1 MKYTN
6 LKRFFTRKQIIA
18 LIISLIILIES
29 FSPYGI
35 LLSEVHAASPIK
47 ENKPYFEIDIHPI
60 DTSKDYDHWDNDT
73 TYYYY
78 DFDPDTD
85 TIETYSGTRIV
96 TMDIIIKNGTTVTGL
111 NAGNI
116 KLKYDKSILSP
127 IVEVNIGTN
136 KRPIWELQE
145 PTDMEDWASDGIY
158 FDTSPATGIDTSS
171 CTFRIDGATTKTMAD
186 ETVIATLTFKLADG
200 KTMEDITTDVFSIGD
215 PDDIMLAYDGG
226 AYYVNGKD
234 YLLFKGFSAG
244 AKKINNISFKSQP
257 TKNKYYNTETL
268 DFTGAILT
276 VSYDD
281 GSSEDVTVSDAITS
295 GKMTLDSTTANNT
308 TKKTTLTYD
317 GETIDFDY
325 YVLDSISKKTNLTK
339 MNYEHGDTIDFSG
352 GQLTATY
359 KDSSGNTLEDTL
371 NIASEIAT
379 GEITVDKTKADVDN
393 KKVTF
398 TYKSLTTDMTL
409 TVTDP
414 VSSISITKQPTNV
427 TYDDGDT
434 ISLAGGEITP
444 VTKSGKTL
452 TPISADDSK
461 VTASSTTASISSIP
475 VSDRWVIAGGNGLTA
490 GNQKITLTYEGK
502 TADLNIVVNDTV
514 SGVSITTQPTAQN
527 KYGTSAGALNY
538 SGLVATITTSGGGS
552 FTVGASSLAI
562 DTSGYNPTKLAK
574 QSLPVKYGTI
584 NSTNTVD
591 IQLVNYITGITTAFT
606 KTEFDYDTS
615 LDDVISNGKY
625 VEVYADGSS
634 SSPKTITAGMVTG
647 YVQKPAGSLFN
658 VNHKYNE
665 TLTIKLD
672 SSSNVFDKLP
682 ATATQVI
689 TINDVIK
696 DISVLYKPSKVT
708 YKYGEA
714 FSATGGQ
721 ININYISGAQ
731 SNISMEAS
739 GVTLTEQDGSTI
751 NMSPSASSFVSK
763 TATKTIKVS
772 YTSNGK
778 IFDTSFDVYIK
789 DEAASISISKNP
801 KTIFN
806 HGDTFD
812 ESAGELKIV
821 YKSGNSEVINLNQ
834 AVVTESDGSEVDM
847 EPKYSKYT
855 NNNLVKN
862 LLVTYRGKTTNYD
875 ITLQNPI
882 DSITIENTPK
892 QSYKLNEAT
901 TGVGGTIKVTRKAGN
916 TESINI
922 DDSMVSGL
930 DTTVAGT
937 GKTATITYTDE
948 FGNLKTTTYT
958 YDVIDNVTSIDI
970 VAPSKNVYN
979 HGEALALDGTITV
992 HYASGTTNNVTM
1004 TSSMIKEGSG
1014 AVDMSPTSYDD
1025 DTQKVNKKLTI
1036 EYSEGGVTKSIDY
1049 PITIINDVKSIAVQ
1063 DPATKTTYNIGDT
1076 LDVTGLSILVTRAM
1090 GTTGVVT
1097 VTPDMVTGFDSSK
1110 ENTNLSLTISYT
1122 ENGITKT
1129 ATYEVSVVD
1138 SVKSITIN
1146 GTPQSE
1152 VKYGEELDLSKIKLD
1167 VTKGSG
1173 TTQETVTD
1181 SMISGYDKTK
1191 IGKQTVTITYGGQ
1204 TTTFDVTV
1212 KDYVTKIEVNPSSVT
1227 GTYNDE
1233 LSKLITDNSIKY
1245 TVTYAKAG
1253 AQSPI
1258 ALAES
1263 MVSGYNKATTTAQ
1276 NLTITYTDNDSSS
1289 YTNGDNFTASLQVTL
1304 MNTVS
1309 GITITPPTKT
1319 TYNHGDSLDLTGGE
1333 INLTYEDGTSGT
1345 LDISKA
1351 TITESDGSPLNMSPA
1366 SYDGTQKV
1374 DKTLKIEYSK
1384 DGQTGT
1390 VNYPITI
1397 INDIKSIA
1405 VHDPATKTTYNIG
1418 DTLDVTGLSI
1428 LVTRAMGT
1436 TGVVTVTPDMVTG
1449 FDSSKENTNL
1459 SLTISYTENG
1469 ITKTATYEVSVVDS
1483 VKSITINGTP
1493 QSEVK
1498 YGEELDLSKIKLDVT
1513 KGSGTTQETVTDSMI
1528 SGYDKTKI
1536 GKQTVTITYG
1546 GQTTTFDVTVK
1557 DYVTKIE
1564 VNPSSVTGT
1573 YNDELSK
1580 LITDNSIK
1588 YTVTYAKAGA
1598 QSPIALAESMVSGY
1612 NKATTTAQNLTITY
1626 TDNDSSSY
1634 TNGDN
1639 FTASLQVTLM
1649 NTVSGITI
1657 TPPTK
1662 TTYNHGDSLD
1672 LTGGEINL
1680 TYEDGTSGTL
1690 DISKATIT
1698 ESDGSPLNMSP
1709 ASYDGTQKVDK
1720 TLKIEYSKDGQ
1731 TGTVNYPIT
1740 IINDIK
1746 SIAVHDPATKTTY
1759 NIGDTL
1765 DVTGLSILVTRAMGT
1780 TGVVT
1785 VTPDMVTGFDSSK
1798 ENTNLSLTISYTEN
1812 GITKTATYEVSVVDS
1827 VKSITINGTPQSEVK
1842 YGEELDLSKIK
1853 LDVTKG
1859 SGTTQ
1864 ETVTDSMI
1872 SGYDKTKIGK
1882 QTVTI
1887 TYGGQTTTF
1896 DVTVKDYVTKIEVNP
1911 SSVTGTYND
1920 ELSKLITDNSI
1931 KYTVTYAK
1939 AGAQSPIA
1947 LAESMVS
1954 GYNKATTTAQNL
1966 TITYT
1971 DNDSSSYTNGDNF
1984 TASLQVTLMNTVS
1997 GITITPPTK
2006 TTYNHGDSLD
2016 LTGGEI
2022 NLTYEDGTSGTLD
2035 ISKATITESDGSPL
2049 NMSPASYDGTQKVDK
2064 TLKIEYSKDGQT
2076 GTVNYPITIIND
2088 IKSIAVHDPATK
2100 TTYNIGDTL
2109 DVTGLSILVTRA
2121 MGTTGVVTVT
2131 PDMVTGFD
2139 SSKENTNLSLTISYT
2154 ENGITK
2160 TATYEVSV
2168 VDSVKSITIN
2178 GTPQSE
2184 VKYGEELD
2192 LSKIKLD
2199 VTKGS
2204 GTTQETVT
2212 DSMISGYDKTKI
2224 GKQTVTITYGGQ
2236 TTTFDVT
2243 VKDYVTKI
2251 EVNPSSVTGTYND
2264 ELSKL
2269 ITDNSIKYTV
2279 TYAKA
2284 GAQSP
2289 IALAESMVSGYN
2301 KATTT
2306 AQNLTITYTDNDS
2319 SSYTNGDNFTASLQV
2334 TLMNTVSG
2342 ITITPPTKTTYNHG
2356 DSLDLTGGEI
2366 NLTYEDGTS
2375 GTLDISKAT
2384 ITESDGS
2391 PLNMSPASYDG
2402 TQKVDKT
2409 LKIEYSK
2416 DGQTGTVNYPITII
2430 NDVKSITIKT
2440 LPQTEYKVNE
2450 TLDITTGELLV
2461 TRAVGTEIVTMSS
2474 PKVTVSG
2481 FDNTQESKD
2490 LKLTVD
2496 YTENGITK
2504 TTDYL
2509 VNVTDNVQSISLKTM
2524 PPTNYKYGEPLNVTG
2539 GQIEVVK
2546 DSGVQTIN
2554 ITNDMIKELDGSE
2567 FDSTKL
2573 GTRKLQI
2580 SYGGKTLEYEIT
2592 VEDYVTG
2599 IILTPPTKL
2608 VYECGEELD
2617 LTGGK
2622 IEKVMASGTKIDVA
2636 LSDSSVSISGYDKTK
2651 AGSQTI
2657 NVIYEGI
2664 TKQFG
2669 VTVEDNVQSVTLIG
2683 TPKTEYKYGESLD
2696 VAGLQLEVT
2705 SSSGNKQYVTVTP
2718 SMVTGF
2724 NSNQLG
2730 EQILIITY
2738 KGKTVQYKV
2747 NVKDYVKDIEIVEP
2761 TKLVYKLNETIDL
2774 NGGTVRAVM
2783 ASGTATSPVA
2793 MTSAMITGFDS
2804 TSIGAKT
2811 LTVSYQGYTKTFGIT
2826 VQDLTNSMVIKTL
2839 PNKVKY
2845 LYGQK
2850 LDLTGGTIE
2859 ITKESGETEII
2870 SMTSSMVTG
2879 YNSNKL
2885 GTQTLTVTY
2894 DGLSQTFPV
2903 TVEDYELNSLFITP
2917 PTKRN
2922 YEYGESLDLTGG
2934 KVTTKMASGAIKEST
2949 NMTASMI
2956 SGFDNT
2962 KVGSQK
2968 ITVTYDGKS
2977 NSFTISVKDLIKGI
2991 SMNTQP
2997 NKTNYDFGANL
3008 DVSGATITVVKSSG
3022 ITVIP
3027 VTSNM
3032 ISEYNPKNAGTQV
3045 IKVSYGGFTTN
3056 FIVNVLPKKNS
3067 TKDSNTKD
3075 NTNIN
3080 RHHNKTNNNNNEEAN
3095 IPNQEETKDNQI
3107 TNDNVQENQNTKP
3120 KENTKEEDNKE
3131 VPKNNTKDDKK
3142 QEDKDIERNKG
3153 INKKSIAAIIAAI
3166 ALGILILIIVFKRN
3180 VRILIEE
3187 DGEFVLGGLDK
3198 VSKNNLKLD
3207 IDQYLDKDTYDNKVK
3222 VVFNDSI
3229 SKKLDGKI
3237 IEINYKNRVFK
3248 YKIHYADKPFEINLD
3263 NSVINRIEVIK

>member
-6 LKRFFTRKQIIA
+6 LKRFFTRKRIIA

-295 GKMTLDSTTANNT
+295 GKITLDSTTANNT

-1076 LDVTGLSILVTRAM
+1076 LDVTGLSISVTRAT
-1090 GTTGVVT
+1090 GTPKVVT
-1097 VTPDMVTGFDSSK
+1097 VTPDMITGFDSSK

-1129 ATYEVSVVD
+1129 TTYEVSVVD

-1173 TTQETVTD
+1173 TIQETVTD

-1258 ALAES
+1258 ALAEN

-1276 NLTITYTDNDSSS
+1276 NLKITYTDNDSSS
-1289 YTNGDNFTASLQVTL
+1289 YTNGNNFTTSLQVTL

-1345 LDISKA
+1345 LDI
-1351 TITESDGSPLNMSPA
+1351 N
-1366 SYDGTQKV
+1366 
-1374 DKTLKIEYSK
+1374 
-1384 DGQTGT
+1384 
-1390 VNYPITI
+1390 
-1397 INDIKSIA
+1397 
-1405 VHDPATKTTYNIG
+1405 
-1418 DTLDVTGLSI
+1418 
-1428 LVTRAMGT
+1428 
-1436 TGVVTVTPDMVTG
+1436 
-1449 FDSSKENTNL
+1449 
-1459 SLTISYTENG
+1459 
-1469 ITKTATYEVSVVDS
+1469 
-1483 VKSITINGTP
+1483 
-1493 QSEVK
+1493 
-1498 YGEELDLSKIKLDVT
+1498 
-1513 KGSGTTQETVTDSMI
+1513 
-1528 SGYDKTKI
+1528 
-1536 GKQTVTITYG
+1536 
-1546 GQTTTFDVTVK
+1546 
-1557 DYVTKIE
+1557 
-1564 VNPSSVTGT
+1564 
-1573 YNDELSK
+1573 
-1580 LITDNSIK
+1580 
-1588 YTVTYAKAGA
+1588 
-1598 QSPIALAESMVSGY
+1598 
-1612 NKATTTAQNLTITY
+1612 
-1626 TDNDSSSY
+1626 
-1634 TNGDN
+1634 
-1639 FTASLQVTLM
+1639 
-1649 NTVSGITI
+1649 
-1657 TPPTK
+1657 
-1662 TTYNHGDSLD
+1662 
-1672 LTGGEINL
+1672 
-1680 TYEDGTSGTL
+1680 
-1690 DISKATIT
+1690 
-1698 ESDGSPLNMSP
+1698 
-1709 ASYDGTQKVDK
+1709 
-1720 TLKIEYSKDGQ
+1720 
-1731 TGTVNYPIT
+1731 
-1740 IINDIK
+1740 
-1746 SIAVHDPATKTTY
+1746 
-1759 NIGDTL
+1759 
-1765 DVTGLSILVTRAMGT
+1765 
-1780 TGVVT
+1780 
-1785 VTPDMVTGFDSSK
+1785 
-1798 ENTNLSLTISYTEN
+1798 
-1812 GITKTATYEVSVVDS
+1812 
-1827 VKSITINGTPQSEVK
+1827 
-1842 YGEELDLSKIK
+1842 
-1853 LDVTKG
+1853 
-1859 SGTTQ
+1859 
-1864 ETVTDSMI
+1864 
-1872 SGYDKTKIGK
+1872 
-1882 QTVTI
+1882 
-1887 TYGGQTTTF
+1887 
-1896 DVTVKDYVTKIEVNP
+1896 
-1911 SSVTGTYND
+1911 
-1920 ELSKLITDNSI
+1920 
-1931 KYTVTYAK
+1931 
-1939 AGAQSPIA
+1939 
-1947 LAESMVS
+1947 
-1954 GYNKATTTAQNL
+1954 
-1966 TITYT
+1966 
-1971 DNDSSSYTNGDNF
+1971 
-1984 TASLQVTLMNTVS
+1984 
-1997 GITITPPTK
+1997 
-2006 TTYNHGDSLD
+2006 
-2016 LTGGEI
+2016 
-2022 NLTYEDGTSGTLD
+2022 
-2035 ISKATITESDGSPL
+2035 
-2049 NMSPASYDGTQKVDK
+2049 
-2064 TLKIEYSKDGQT
+2064 
-2076 GTVNYPITIIND
+2076 
-2088 IKSIAVHDPATK
+2088 
-2100 TTYNIGDTL
+2100 
-2109 DVTGLSILVTRA
+2109 
-2121 MGTTGVVTVT
+2121 
-2131 PDMVTGFD
+2131 
-2139 SSKENTNLSLTISYT
+2139 
-2154 ENGITK
+2154 
-2160 TATYEVSV
+2160 
-2168 VDSVKSITIN
+2168 
-2178 GTPQSE
+2178 
-2184 VKYGEELD
+2184 
-2192 LSKIKLD
+2192 
-2199 VTKGS
+2199 
-2204 GTTQETVT
+2204 
-2212 DSMISGYDKTKI
+2212 
-2224 GKQTVTITYGGQ
+2224 
-2236 TTTFDVT
+2236 
-2243 VKDYVTKI
+2243 
-2251 EVNPSSVTGTYND
+2251 
-2264 ELSKL
+2264 
-2269 ITDNSIKYTV
+2269 
-2279 TYAKA
+2279 
-2284 GAQSP
+2284 
-2289 IALAESMVSGYN
+2289 
-2301 KATTT
+2301 
-2306 AQNLTITYTDNDS
+2306 
-2319 SSYTNGDNFTASLQV
+2319 
-2334 TLMNTVSG
+2334 
-2342 ITITPPTKTTYNHG
+2342 
-2356 DSLDLTGGEI
+2356 
-2366 NLTYEDGTS
+2366 
-2375 GTLDISKAT
+2375 KAT

-2509 VNVTDNVQSISLKTM
+2509 VNVTDNVQSISLKTT

-2546 DSGVQTIN
+2546 DSGVQNIN

-2870 SMTSSMVTG
+2870 SITSSMVTG

-2977 NSFTISVKDLIKGI
+2977 NSFTISVKDSIKGI

-3027 VTSNM
+3027 VTSDM

>member
-6 LKRFFTRKQIIA
+6 LKGFFTRKRIIA

-35 LLSEVHAASPIK
+35 LLSEVHAASPIE

-60 DTSKDYDHWDNDT
+60 DTSKDYDHWNNDT

-234 YLLFKGFSAG
+234 YLLFKGFAAG

-295 GKMTLDSTTANNT
+295 GKITLDSTTASNT

-325 YVLDSISKKTNLTK
+325 YVLDSISKKTNLIK

-427 TYDDGDT
+427 TYNDGDT

-475 VSDRWVIAGGNGLTA
+475 ASDRWVIAGGNGLTA

-562 DTSGYNPTKLAK
+562 DTNGYNPTELAK

-591 IQLVNYITGITTAFT
+591 IQLVNYITGITTTFT
-606 KTEFDYDTS
+606 KTEFDYGTL

-647 YVQKPAGSLFN
+647 YIQKPAGSLFN

-672 SSSNVFDKLP
+672 SSSNAFDKLP

-708 YKYGEA
+708 YKYGA
-714 FSATGGQ
+714 VFSATGGQ

-751 NMSPSASSFVSK
+751 NMSPSSSSFVSK

-778 IFDTSFDVYIK
+778 TFDTSFDIYIK
-789 DEAASISISKNP
+789 DEVASISISKNP

-812 ESAGELKIV
+812 ESAGELKV
-821 YKSGNSEVINLNQ
+821 DYKSGNSEVINLNQ

-862 LLVTYRGKTTNYD
+862 LLVTYRGQTTNYD

-882 DSITIENTPK
+882 DSIAIENTPK

-937 GKTATITYTDE
+937 GKNATITYTDE

-958 YDVIDNVTSIDI
+958 YDVTDNVTSIDI
-970 VAPSKNVYN
+970 VAPSKSVYN

-1014 AVDMSPTSYDD
+1014 AVNMSPTSYDD
-1025 DTQKVNKKLTI
+1025 NTQKVNKKLTI

-1049 PITIINDVKSIAVQ
+1049 PITIINDVKSIAVH
-1063 DPATKTTYNIGDT
+1063 DPSTKTTYNIGDT
-1076 LDVTGLSILVTRAM
+1076 LDVTGLSILVTRATGTPKLVTVTPDM
-1090 GTTGVVT
+1090 ITGFDSSKENTNLSLTISYTENGITKTTTYEVSVVDSVKSITINGTPQSEVKYGEELDLSKIKLDVTKGSGTTQETVTDSMISGYDKTKLGKQTVTITYGGQTTTFDVTVKDYVTKIEVNPSIVTGTYNDELSKLITDNSIKYTVTYAKAGAQSPIALAESMVSGYNKATTTAQNLTITYTDNDSNSYTNGDNFTASLQVTLMNTVSEITITPPTKTTYNHGDSLDLASGEINLTYEDGTTGKLDINKATITESDGSPVNMSPASYGKTQKVDKTLKIEYSKDGQTGTVNYPITIINDIKSIAVHDPATKTTYNIGDTLDVTDLSISVTRAMGTTEVITVTPDMVTGFDSSKENTNLVLTISYTENGITKTANYTVSVTDTVKSISLNGINPSTVKYGEELDLSGVTIAVTKGSGTTTENVTSSMISGYDKTKLGKQTVTITYGGQTTTFDVTVKDYVTKIEVNPSIVTGTYNDELSKLITDNSIKYTVTYAKAGAQSPIALAESMVSGYNKATTTAQNLTITYTDNDSNSYTNGDNFTASLQVTLMNTVSGITITPPTKTTYNHGDSLDLTGGEINLTYEDGTTGKLDINKATITESDGSPVNMSPASYGKTQKVDKTLKIEYSKDGQTGTVNYPITIINDIKSIAVHDPATRTTYNIGDTLDVTGLSISVTRATGTTGVIT

-1122 ENGITKT
+1122 ENGITRT
-1129 ATYEVSVVD
+1129 TTYEVSVVD

-1204 TTTFDVTV
+1204 TTSFDVTV
-1212 KDYVTKIEVNPSSVT
+1212 KDYVTKIEVSPDSVT
-1227 GTYNDE
+1227 GKYNDE
-1233 LSKLITDNSIKY
+1233 LSKVIADNNIKY

-1253 AQSPI
+1253 PQSPI

-1263 MVSGYNKATTTAQ
+1263 MVSGYNKSTLTAQ
-1276 NLTITYTDNDSSS
+1276 NLTITYTDNDSNS
-1289 YTNGDNFTASLQVTL
+1289 YTNGDNFTANLQVTL

-1309 GITITPPTKT
+1309 GITITPPMKT

-1333 INLTYEDGTSGT
+1333 INLTYEDGTTGK
-1345 LDISKA
+1345 LDINKA

-1384 DGQTGT
+1384 DGQT
-1390 VNYPITI
+1390 
-1397 INDIKSIA
+1397 
-1405 VHDPATKTTYNIG
+1405 
-1418 DTLDVTGLSI
+1418 
-1428 LVTRAMGT
+1428 
-1436 TGVVTVTPDMVTG
+1436 
-1449 FDSSKENTNL
+1449 E
-1459 SLTISYTENG
+1459 
-1469 ITKTATYEVSVVDS
+1469 
-1483 VKSITINGTP
+1483 
-1493 QSEVK
+1493 
-1498 YGEELDLSKIKLDVT
+1498 
-1513 KGSGTTQETVTDSMI
+1513 
-1528 SGYDKTKI
+1528 
-1536 GKQTVTITYG
+1536 
-1546 GQTTTFDVTVK
+1546 
-1557 DYVTKIE
+1557 
-1564 VNPSSVTGT
+1564 
-1573 YNDELSK
+1573 
-1580 LITDNSIK
+1580 
-1588 YTVTYAKAGA
+1588 
-1598 QSPIALAESMVSGY
+1598 
-1612 NKATTTAQNLTITY
+1612 
-1626 TDNDSSSY
+1626 
-1634 TNGDN
+1634 
-1639 FTASLQVTLM
+1639 
-1649 NTVSGITI
+1649 
-1657 TPPTK
+1657 
-1662 TTYNHGDSLD
+1662 
-1672 LTGGEINL
+1672 
-1680 TYEDGTSGTL
+1680 
-1690 DISKATIT
+1690 
-1698 ESDGSPLNMSP
+1698 
-1709 ASYDGTQKVDK
+1709 
-1720 TLKIEYSKDGQ
+1720 
-1731 TGTVNYPIT
+1731 
-1740 IINDIK
+1740 
-1746 SIAVHDPATKTTY
+1746 
-1759 NIGDTL
+1759 
-1765 DVTGLSILVTRAMGT
+1765 
-1780 TGVVT
+1780 
-1785 VTPDMVTGFDSSK
+1785 
-1798 ENTNLSLTISYTEN
+1798 
-1812 GITKTATYEVSVVDS
+1812 
-1827 VKSITINGTPQSEVK
+1827 
-1842 YGEELDLSKIK
+1842 
-1853 LDVTKG
+1853 
-1859 SGTTQ
+1859 
-1864 ETVTDSMI
+1864 
-1872 SGYDKTKIGK
+1872 
-1882 QTVTI
+1882 
-1887 TYGGQTTTF
+1887 
-1896 DVTVKDYVTKIEVNP
+1896 
-1911 SSVTGTYND
+1911 
-1920 ELSKLITDNSI
+1920 
-1931 KYTVTYAK
+1931 
-1939 AGAQSPIA
+1939 
-1947 LAESMVS
+1947 
-1954 GYNKATTTAQNL
+1954 
-1966 TITYT
+1966 
-1971 DNDSSSYTNGDNF
+1971 
-1984 TASLQVTLMNTVS
+1984 
-1997 GITITPPTK
+1997 
-2006 TTYNHGDSLD
+2006 
-2016 LTGGEI
+2016 
-2022 NLTYEDGTSGTLD
+2022 
-2035 ISKATITESDGSPL
+2035 
-2049 NMSPASYDGTQKVDK
+2049 
-2064 TLKIEYSKDGQT
+2064 
-2076 GTVNYPITIIND
+2076 
-2088 IKSIAVHDPATK
+2088 
-2100 TTYNIGDTL
+2100 
-2109 DVTGLSILVTRA
+2109 
-2121 MGTTGVVTVT
+2121 
-2131 PDMVTGFD
+2131 
-2139 SSKENTNLSLTISYT
+2139 
-2154 ENGITK
+2154 
-2160 TATYEVSV
+2160 
-2168 VDSVKSITIN
+2168 
-2178 GTPQSE
+2178 
-2184 VKYGEELD
+2184 
-2192 LSKIKLD
+2192 
-2199 VTKGS
+2199 
-2204 GTTQETVT
+2204 
-2212 DSMISGYDKTKI
+2212 
-2224 GKQTVTITYGGQ
+2224 
-2236 TTTFDVT
+2236 
-2243 VKDYVTKI
+2243 
-2251 EVNPSSVTGTYND
+2251 
-2264 ELSKL
+2264 
-2269 ITDNSIKYTV
+2269 
-2279 TYAKA
+2279 
-2284 GAQSP
+2284 
-2289 IALAESMVSGYN
+2289 
-2301 KATTT
+2301 
-2306 AQNLTITYTDNDS
+2306 
-2319 SSYTNGDNFTASLQV
+2319 
-2334 TLMNTVSG
+2334 
-2342 ITITPPTKTTYNHG
+2342 
-2356 DSLDLTGGEI
+2356 
-2366 NLTYEDGTS
+2366 
-2375 GTLDISKAT
+2375 
-2384 ITESDGS
+2384 
-2391 PLNMSPASYDG
+2391 
-2402 TQKVDKT
+2402 
-2409 LKIEYSK
+2409 
-2416 DGQTGTVNYPITII
+2416 TVNYPITII

-2450 TLDITTGELLV
+2450 ALDITTGELLV
-2461 TRAVGTEIVTMSS
+2461 TRAVGTEIVAMSS

-2496 YTENGITK
+2496 YTENGITE

-2546 DSGVQTIN
+2546 DSGVQNIN

-2657 NVIYEGI
+2657 NVTYEGI

-2705 SSSGNKQYVTVTP
+2705 SSSGSKQHVTVTP
-2718 SMVTGF
+2718 SMVTEF

-2804 TSIGAKT
+2804 TSIGTKT

-2870 SMTSSMVTG
+2870 SMTSSMVIG
-2879 YNSNKL
+2879 YNPNKL

-2934 KVTTKMASGAIKEST
+2934 KVTIKMASGAIKEST

-2977 NSFTISVKDLIKGI
+2977 NSFTISVKDSIKGI

-2997 NKTNYDFGANL
+2997 NKTNYDLGANL

-3027 VTSNM
+3027 VTSDM
-3032 ISEYNPKNAGTQV
+3032 ISGYNPKNAGTQV

-3056 FIVNVLPKKNS
+3056 FIVNVLPKKNN

-3075 NTNIN
+3075 NSNVN

>member
-1 MKYTN
+1 MKSKISN
-6 LKRFFTRKQIIA
+6 FFTKKRMVA
-18 LIISLIILIES
+18 LITTIIIILET
-29 FSPYGI
+29 FSPYSI
-35 LLSEVHAASPIK
+35 LIRKSYAGEPASGEPYYQLSIREFDDTADEDNWSD
-47 ENKPYFEIDIHPI
+47 ENY
-60 DTSKDYDHWDNDT
+60 
-73 TYYYY
+73 YYYY
-78 DFDPDTD
+78 DYYRGD
-85 TIETYSGTRIV
+85 IEDIENYTGTRVIFI
-96 TMDIIIKNGTTVTGL
+96 DLSINGCDTV
-111 NAGNI
+111 NAGDIN
-116 KLKYDKSILSP
+116 LKYDGSKLIPVHESYKGAGKNKVYFLENASEFENPASKSSL
-127 IVEVNIGTN
+127 
-136 KRPIWELQE
+136 
-145 PTDMEDWASDGIY
+145 D
-158 FDTSPATGIDTSS
+158 FATINWSTPVGGVSALDSSS
-171 CTFRIDGATTKTMAD
+171 CTIRTAGSEARDKYLKNGAVVGTFM
-186 ETVIATLTFKLADG
+186 FKLADG
-200 KTMEDITTDVFSIGD
+200 VTKDDLDSSVFS
-215 PDDIMLAYDGG
+215 LQGG
-226 AYYVNGKD
+226 AGLTSGLQIAYYPDGKQKNVKGKD
-234 YLLFKGFSAG
+234 YLLFKGFAAG

-276 VSYDD
+276 ASYDD

-295 GKMTLDSTTANNT
+295 GKITLDSTTANNT

-371 NIASEIAT
+371 NIASKIAT

-427 TYDDGDT
+427 TYNDGDT

-475 VSDRWVIAGGNGLTA
+475 ASDRWVIAGGNGLTA

-562 DTSGYNPTKLAK
+562 DTSGYKPTELAK

-591 IQLVNYITGITTAFT
+591 IQLVNYITGITTTFT
-606 KTEFDYDTS
+606 KTEFDYGTS

-672 SSSNVFDKLP
+672 SSSNAFDKLP

-751 NMSPSASSFVSK
+751 NMSPSASSFVSG

-778 IFDTSFDVYIK
+778 IFDTSFDIYIK
-789 DEAASISISKNP
+789 DETASISISKNP

-862 LLVTYRGKTTNYD
+862 LLVTYRGQTTNYD
-875 ITLQNPI
+875 ITLQNTI
-882 DSITIENTPK
+882 DSIAIENTPK

-937 GKTATITYTDE
+937 GKNATITYTDE

-1152 VKYGEELDLSKIKLD
+1152 VKYGEEFDLSKIKLD

-1173 TTQETVTD
+1173 TIQETVTD

-1233 LSKLITDNSIKY
+1233 LSKLITDNNIKY

-1289 YTNGDNFTASLQVTL
+1289 YTNGNNFTTSLQVTL

-1345 LDISKA
+1345 LDINKA
-1351 TITESDGSPLNMSPA
+1351 TITESDGSP
-1366 SYDGTQKV
+1366 V
-1374 DKTLKIEYSK
+1374 
-1384 DGQTGT
+1384 
-1390 VNYPITI
+1390 
-1397 INDIKSIA
+1397 
-1405 VHDPATKTTYNIG
+1405 
-1418 DTLDVTGLSI
+1418 
-1428 LVTRAMGT
+1428 
-1436 TGVVTVTPDMVTG
+1436 
-1449 FDSSKENTNL
+1449 
-1459 SLTISYTENG
+1459 
-1469 ITKTATYEVSVVDS
+1469 
-1483 VKSITINGTP
+1483 
-1493 QSEVK
+1493 
-1498 YGEELDLSKIKLDVT
+1498 
-1513 KGSGTTQETVTDSMI
+1513 
-1528 SGYDKTKI
+1528 
-1536 GKQTVTITYG
+1536 
-1546 GQTTTFDVTVK
+1546 
-1557 DYVTKIE
+1557 
-1564 VNPSSVTGT
+1564 
-1573 YNDELSK
+1573 
-1580 LITDNSIK
+1580 
-1588 YTVTYAKAGA
+1588 
-1598 QSPIALAESMVSGY
+1598 
-1612 NKATTTAQNLTITY
+1612 
-1626 TDNDSSSY
+1626 
-1634 TNGDN
+1634 
-1639 FTASLQVTLM
+1639 
-1649 NTVSGITI
+1649 
-1657 TPPTK
+1657 
-1662 TTYNHGDSLD
+1662 
-1672 LTGGEINL
+1672 
-1680 TYEDGTSGTL
+1680 
-1690 DISKATIT
+1690 
-1698 ESDGSPLNMSP
+1698 
-1709 ASYDGTQKVDK
+1709 
-1720 TLKIEYSKDGQ
+1720 
-1731 TGTVNYPIT
+1731 
-1740 IINDIK
+1740 
-1746 SIAVHDPATKTTY
+1746 
-1759 NIGDTL
+1759 
-1765 DVTGLSILVTRAMGT
+1765 
-1780 TGVVT
+1780 
-1785 VTPDMVTGFDSSK
+1785 
-1798 ENTNLSLTISYTEN
+1798 
-1812 GITKTATYEVSVVDS
+1812 
-1827 VKSITINGTPQSEVK
+1827 
-1842 YGEELDLSKIK
+1842 
-1853 LDVTKG
+1853 
-1859 SGTTQ
+1859 
-1864 ETVTDSMI
+1864 
-1872 SGYDKTKIGK
+1872 
-1882 QTVTI
+1882 
-1887 TYGGQTTTF
+1887 
-1896 DVTVKDYVTKIEVNP
+1896 
-1911 SSVTGTYND
+1911 
-1920 ELSKLITDNSI
+1920 
-1931 KYTVTYAK
+1931 
-1939 AGAQSPIA
+1939 
-1947 LAESMVS
+1947 
-1954 GYNKATTTAQNL
+1954 
-1966 TITYT
+1966 
-1971 DNDSSSYTNGDNF
+1971 
-1984 TASLQVTLMNTVS
+1984 
-1997 GITITPPTK
+1997 
-2006 TTYNHGDSLD
+2006 
-2016 LTGGEI
+2016 
-2022 NLTYEDGTSGTLD
+2022 
-2035 ISKATITESDGSPL
+2035 
-2049 NMSPASYDGTQKVDK
+2049 
-2064 TLKIEYSKDGQT
+2064 
-2076 GTVNYPITIIND
+2076 
-2088 IKSIAVHDPATK
+2088 
-2100 TTYNIGDTL
+2100 
-2109 DVTGLSILVTRA
+2109 
-2121 MGTTGVVTVT
+2121 
-2131 PDMVTGFD
+2131 
-2139 SSKENTNLSLTISYT
+2139 
-2154 ENGITK
+2154 
-2160 TATYEVSV
+2160 
-2168 VDSVKSITIN
+2168 
-2178 GTPQSE
+2178 
-2184 VKYGEELD
+2184 
-2192 LSKIKLD
+2192 
-2199 VTKGS
+2199 
-2204 GTTQETVT
+2204 
-2212 DSMISGYDKTKI
+2212 
-2224 GKQTVTITYGGQ
+2224 
-2236 TTTFDVT
+2236 
-2243 VKDYVTKI
+2243 
-2251 EVNPSSVTGTYND
+2251 
-2264 ELSKL
+2264 
-2269 ITDNSIKYTV
+2269 
-2279 TYAKA
+2279 
-2284 GAQSP
+2284 
-2289 IALAESMVSGYN
+2289 
-2301 KATTT
+2301 
-2306 AQNLTITYTDNDS
+2306 
-2319 SSYTNGDNFTASLQV
+2319 
-2334 TLMNTVSG
+2334 
-2342 ITITPPTKTTYNHG
+2342 
-2356 DSLDLTGGEI
+2356 
-2366 NLTYEDGTS
+2366 
-2375 GTLDISKAT
+2375 
-2384 ITESDGS
+2384 
-2391 PLNMSPASYDG
+2391 NMSPASYDG

-2461 TRAVGTEIVTMSS
+2461 TKAVGTEIVTMSS

-2599 IILTPPTKL
+2599 IILTTPTKL

-2718 SMVTGF
+2718 SKVTGF

-2774 NGGTVRAVM
+2774 SGGTVRAVM

-2870 SMTSSMVTG
+2870 SITSSMVTG

-2977 NSFTISVKDLIKGI
+2977 NSFTISVKDSIKGI

-3027 VTSNM
+3027 VTSDM

-3198 VSKNNLKLD
+3198 VSNNNLKLD

>member
-6 LKRFFTRKQIIA
+6 LKRFFTRKRIIA

-490 GNQKITLTYEGK
+490 GNQKITLTCEGK

-1076 LDVTGLSILVTRAM
+1076 LDVTGLSISVTRAT
-1090 GTTGVVT
+1090 GTPKVVT
-1097 VTPDMVTGFDSSK
+1097 VTPDMITGFDSSK

-1129 ATYEVSVVD
+1129 TTYEVSVVD

-1173 TTQETVTD
+1173 TIQETVTD

-1191 IGKQTVTITYGGQ
+1191 LGKQTVTITYGGQ

-1263 MVSGYNKATTTAQ
+1263 MVNGYNKATTTAQ
-1276 NLTITYTDNDSSS
+1276 NLIVTYTDNDSSS
-1289 YTNGDNFTASLQVTL
+1289 YTNGNNFTTSLQVTL

-1333 INLTYEDGTSGT
+1333 INLRYEDGTSGT
-1345 LDISKA
+1345 LDINKA

-1366 SYDGTQKV
+1366 SYGKEQKV

-1513 KGSGTTQETVTDSMI
+1513 KGSGTTQETVTNSMI

-1580 LITDNSIK
+1580 LITDNNIK

-1598 QSPIALAESMVSGY
+1598 QSL
-1612 NKATTTAQNLTITY
+1612 
-1626 TDNDSSSY
+1626 
-1634 TNGDN
+1634 
-1639 FTASLQVTLM
+1639 
-1649 NTVSGITI
+1649 
-1657 TPPTK
+1657 
-1662 TTYNHGDSLD
+1662 
-1672 LTGGEINL
+1672 
-1680 TYEDGTSGTL
+1680 
-1690 DISKATIT
+1690 
-1698 ESDGSPLNMSP
+1698 
-1709 ASYDGTQKVDK
+1709 
-1720 TLKIEYSKDGQ
+1720 
-1731 TGTVNYPIT
+1731 
-1740 IINDIK
+1740 
-1746 SIAVHDPATKTTY
+1746 
-1759 NIGDTL
+1759 
-1765 DVTGLSILVTRAMGT
+1765 
-1780 TGVVT
+1780 
-1785 VTPDMVTGFDSSK
+1785 
-1798 ENTNLSLTISYTEN
+1798 
-1812 GITKTATYEVSVVDS
+1812 
-1827 VKSITINGTPQSEVK
+1827 
-1842 YGEELDLSKIK
+1842 
-1853 LDVTKG
+1853 
-1859 SGTTQ
+1859 
-1864 ETVTDSMI
+1864 
-1872 SGYDKTKIGK
+1872 
-1882 QTVTI
+1882 
-1887 TYGGQTTTF
+1887 
-1896 DVTVKDYVTKIEVNP
+1896 
-1911 SSVTGTYND
+1911 
-1920 ELSKLITDNSI
+1920 
-1931 KYTVTYAK
+1931 
-1939 AGAQSPIA
+1939 
-1947 LAESMVS
+1947 
-1954 GYNKATTTAQNL
+1954 
-1966 TITYT
+1966 
-1971 DNDSSSYTNGDNF
+1971 
-1984 TASLQVTLMNTVS
+1984 
-1997 GITITPPTK
+1997 
-2006 TTYNHGDSLD
+2006 
-2016 LTGGEI
+2016 
-2022 NLTYEDGTSGTLD
+2022 
-2035 ISKATITESDGSPL
+2035 
-2049 NMSPASYDGTQKVDK
+2049 
-2064 TLKIEYSKDGQT
+2064 
-2076 GTVNYPITIIND
+2076 
-2088 IKSIAVHDPATK
+2088 
-2100 TTYNIGDTL
+2100 
-2109 DVTGLSILVTRA
+2109 
-2121 MGTTGVVTVT
+2121 
-2131 PDMVTGFD
+2131 
-2139 SSKENTNLSLTISYT
+2139 
-2154 ENGITK
+2154 
-2160 TATYEVSV
+2160 
-2168 VDSVKSITIN
+2168 
-2178 GTPQSE
+2178 
-2184 VKYGEELD
+2184 
-2192 LSKIKLD
+2192 
-2199 VTKGS
+2199 
-2204 GTTQETVT
+2204 
-2212 DSMISGYDKTKI
+2212 
-2224 GKQTVTITYGGQ
+2224 
-2236 TTTFDVT
+2236 
-2243 VKDYVTKI
+2243 
-2251 EVNPSSVTGTYND
+2251 
-2264 ELSKL
+2264 
-2269 ITDNSIKYTV
+2269 
-2279 TYAKA
+2279 
-2284 GAQSP
+2284 

>member
-1345 LDISKA
+1345 LDI
-1351 TITESDGSPLNMSPA
+1351 N
-1366 SYDGTQKV
+1366 
-1374 DKTLKIEYSK
+1374 
-1384 DGQTGT
+1384 
-1390 VNYPITI
+1390 
-1397 INDIKSIA
+1397 
-1405 VHDPATKTTYNIG
+1405 
-1418 DTLDVTGLSI
+1418 
-1428 LVTRAMGT
+1428 
-1436 TGVVTVTPDMVTG
+1436 
-1449 FDSSKENTNL
+1449 
-1459 SLTISYTENG
+1459 
-1469 ITKTATYEVSVVDS
+1469 
-1483 VKSITINGTP
+1483 
-1493 QSEVK
+1493 
-1498 YGEELDLSKIKLDVT
+1498 
-1513 KGSGTTQETVTDSMI
+1513 
-1528 SGYDKTKI
+1528 
-1536 GKQTVTITYG
+1536 
-1546 GQTTTFDVTVK
+1546 
-1557 DYVTKIE
+1557 
-1564 VNPSSVTGT
+1564 
-1573 YNDELSK
+1573 
-1580 LITDNSIK
+1580 
-1588 YTVTYAKAGA
+1588 
-1598 QSPIALAESMVSGY
+1598 
-1612 NKATTTAQNLTITY
+1612 
-1626 TDNDSSSY
+1626 
-1634 TNGDN
+1634 
-1639 FTASLQVTLM
+1639 
-1649 NTVSGITI
+1649 
-1657 TPPTK
+1657 
-1662 TTYNHGDSLD
+1662 
-1672 LTGGEINL
+1672 
-1680 TYEDGTSGTL
+1680 
-1690 DISKATIT
+1690 
-1698 ESDGSPLNMSP
+1698 
-1709 ASYDGTQKVDK
+1709 
-1720 TLKIEYSKDGQ
+1720 
-1731 TGTVNYPIT
+1731 
-1740 IINDIK
+1740 
-1746 SIAVHDPATKTTY
+1746 
-1759 NIGDTL
+1759 
-1765 DVTGLSILVTRAMGT
+1765 
-1780 TGVVT
+1780 
-1785 VTPDMVTGFDSSK
+1785 
-1798 ENTNLSLTISYTEN
+1798 
-1812 GITKTATYEVSVVDS
+1812 
-1827 VKSITINGTPQSEVK
+1827 
-1842 YGEELDLSKIK
+1842 
-1853 LDVTKG
+1853 
-1859 SGTTQ
+1859 
-1864 ETVTDSMI
+1864 
-1872 SGYDKTKIGK
+1872 
-1882 QTVTI
+1882 
-1887 TYGGQTTTF
+1887 
-1896 DVTVKDYVTKIEVNP
+1896 
-1911 SSVTGTYND
+1911 
-1920 ELSKLITDNSI
+1920 
-1931 KYTVTYAK
+1931 
-1939 AGAQSPIA
+1939 
-1947 LAESMVS
+1947 
-1954 GYNKATTTAQNL
+1954 
-1966 TITYT
+1966 
-1971 DNDSSSYTNGDNF
+1971 
-1984 TASLQVTLMNTVS
+1984 
-1997 GITITPPTK
+1997 
-2006 TTYNHGDSLD
+2006 
-2016 LTGGEI
+2016 
-2022 NLTYEDGTSGTLD
+2022 
-2035 ISKATITESDGSPL
+2035 
-2049 NMSPASYDGTQKVDK
+2049 
-2064 TLKIEYSKDGQT
+2064 
-2076 GTVNYPITIIND
+2076 
-2088 IKSIAVHDPATK
+2088 
-2100 TTYNIGDTL
+2100 
-2109 DVTGLSILVTRA
+2109 
-2121 MGTTGVVTVT
+2121 
-2131 PDMVTGFD
+2131 
-2139 SSKENTNLSLTISYT
+2139 
-2154 ENGITK
+2154 
-2160 TATYEVSV
+2160 
-2168 VDSVKSITIN
+2168 
-2178 GTPQSE
+2178 
-2184 VKYGEELD
+2184 
-2192 LSKIKLD
+2192 
-2199 VTKGS
+2199 
-2204 GTTQETVT
+2204 
-2212 DSMISGYDKTKI
+2212 
-2224 GKQTVTITYGGQ
+2224 
-2236 TTTFDVT
+2236 
-2243 VKDYVTKI
+2243 
-2251 EVNPSSVTGTYND
+2251 
-2264 ELSKL
+2264 
-2269 ITDNSIKYTV
+2269 
-2279 TYAKA
+2279 
-2284 GAQSP
+2284 
-2289 IALAESMVSGYN
+2289 
-2301 KATTT
+2301 
-2306 AQNLTITYTDNDS
+2306 
-2319 SSYTNGDNFTASLQV
+2319 
-2334 TLMNTVSG
+2334 
-2342 ITITPPTKTTYNHG
+2342 
-2356 DSLDLTGGEI
+2356 
-2366 NLTYEDGTS
+2366 
-2375 GTLDISKAT
+2375 KAT

>member
-1289 YTNGDNFTASLQVTL
+1289 YTNGNNFTTSLQVTL

-1345 LDISKA
+1345 LDINKA

-1634 TNGDN
+1634 TNGNN
-1639 FTASLQVTLM
+1639 FTTSLQVTLM

-1690 DISKATIT
+1690 DI
-1698 ESDGSPLNMSP
+1698 N
-1709 ASYDGTQKVDK
+1709 
-1720 TLKIEYSKDGQ
+1720 
-1731 TGTVNYPIT
+1731 
-1740 IINDIK
+1740 
-1746 SIAVHDPATKTTY
+1746 
-1759 NIGDTL
+1759 
-1765 DVTGLSILVTRAMGT
+1765 
-1780 TGVVT
+1780 
-1785 VTPDMVTGFDSSK
+1785 
-1798 ENTNLSLTISYTEN
+1798 
-1812 GITKTATYEVSVVDS
+1812 
-1827 VKSITINGTPQSEVK
+1827 
-1842 YGEELDLSKIK
+1842 
-1853 LDVTKG
+1853 
-1859 SGTTQ
+1859 
-1864 ETVTDSMI
+1864 
-1872 SGYDKTKIGK
+1872 
-1882 QTVTI
+1882 
-1887 TYGGQTTTF
+1887 
-1896 DVTVKDYVTKIEVNP
+1896 
-1911 SSVTGTYND
+1911 
-1920 ELSKLITDNSI
+1920 
-1931 KYTVTYAK
+1931 
-1939 AGAQSPIA
+1939 
-1947 LAESMVS
+1947 
-1954 GYNKATTTAQNL
+1954 
-1966 TITYT
+1966 
-1971 DNDSSSYTNGDNF
+1971 
-1984 TASLQVTLMNTVS
+1984 
-1997 GITITPPTK
+1997 
-2006 TTYNHGDSLD
+2006 
-2016 LTGGEI
+2016 
-2022 NLTYEDGTSGTLD
+2022 
-2035 ISKATITESDGSPL
+2035 
-2049 NMSPASYDGTQKVDK
+2049 
-2064 TLKIEYSKDGQT
+2064 
-2076 GTVNYPITIIND
+2076 
-2088 IKSIAVHDPATK
+2088 
-2100 TTYNIGDTL
+2100 
-2109 DVTGLSILVTRA
+2109 
-2121 MGTTGVVTVT
+2121 
-2131 PDMVTGFD
+2131 
-2139 SSKENTNLSLTISYT
+2139 
-2154 ENGITK
+2154 
-2160 TATYEVSV
+2160 
-2168 VDSVKSITIN
+2168 
-2178 GTPQSE
+2178 
-2184 VKYGEELD
+2184 
-2192 LSKIKLD
+2192 
-2199 VTKGS
+2199 
-2204 GTTQETVT
+2204 
-2212 DSMISGYDKTKI
+2212 
-2224 GKQTVTITYGGQ
+2224 
-2236 TTTFDVT
+2236 
-2243 VKDYVTKI
+2243 
-2251 EVNPSSVTGTYND
+2251 
-2264 ELSKL
+2264 
-2269 ITDNSIKYTV
+2269 
-2279 TYAKA
+2279 
-2284 GAQSP
+2284 
-2289 IALAESMVSGYN
+2289 
-2301 KATTT
+2301 
-2306 AQNLTITYTDNDS
+2306 
-2319 SSYTNGDNFTASLQV
+2319 
-2334 TLMNTVSG
+2334 
-2342 ITITPPTKTTYNHG
+2342 
-2356 DSLDLTGGEI
+2356 
-2366 NLTYEDGTS
+2366 
-2375 GTLDISKAT
+2375 KAT

>member
-1076 LDVTGLSILVTRAM
+1076 LDVTGLSISVTRAT
-1090 GTTGVVT
+1090 GTPKVVT
-1097 VTPDMVTGFDSSK
+1097 VTPDMITGFDSSK

-1129 ATYEVSVVD
+1129 TTYEVSVVD

-1173 TTQETVTD
+1173 TIQETVTD

-1191 IGKQTVTITYGGQ
+1191 LGKQTVTITYGGQ

-1263 MVSGYNKATTTAQ
+1263 MVNGYNKATTTAQ
-1276 NLTITYTDNDSSS
+1276 NLIVTYTDNDSSS
-1289 YTNGDNFTASLQVTL
+1289 YTNGNNFTTSLQVTL

-1345 LDISKA
+1345 LDINKA

-1366 SYDGTQKV
+1366 SYGKEQKV

-1513 KGSGTTQETVTDSMI
+1513 KGSGTTQETVTNSMI

-1580 LITDNSIK
+1580 LITDNNIK

-1598 QSPIALAESMVSGY
+1598 QSL
-1612 NKATTTAQNLTITY
+1612 
-1626 TDNDSSSY
+1626 
-1634 TNGDN
+1634 
-1639 FTASLQVTLM
+1639 
-1649 NTVSGITI
+1649 
-1657 TPPTK
+1657 
-1662 TTYNHGDSLD
+1662 
-1672 LTGGEINL
+1672 
-1680 TYEDGTSGTL
+1680 
-1690 DISKATIT
+1690 
-1698 ESDGSPLNMSP
+1698 
-1709 ASYDGTQKVDK
+1709 
-1720 TLKIEYSKDGQ
+1720 
-1731 TGTVNYPIT
+1731 
-1740 IINDIK
+1740 
-1746 SIAVHDPATKTTY
+1746 
-1759 NIGDTL
+1759 
-1765 DVTGLSILVTRAMGT
+1765 
-1780 TGVVT
+1780 
-1785 VTPDMVTGFDSSK
+1785 
-1798 ENTNLSLTISYTEN
+1798 
-1812 GITKTATYEVSVVDS
+1812 
-1827 VKSITINGTPQSEVK
+1827 
-1842 YGEELDLSKIK
+1842 
-1853 LDVTKG
+1853 
-1859 SGTTQ
+1859 
-1864 ETVTDSMI
+1864 
-1872 SGYDKTKIGK
+1872 
-1882 QTVTI
+1882 
-1887 TYGGQTTTF
+1887 
-1896 DVTVKDYVTKIEVNP
+1896 
-1911 SSVTGTYND
+1911 
-1920 ELSKLITDNSI
+1920 
-1931 KYTVTYAK
+1931 
-1939 AGAQSPIA
+1939 
-1947 LAESMVS
+1947 
-1954 GYNKATTTAQNL
+1954 
-1966 TITYT
+1966 
-1971 DNDSSSYTNGDNF
+1971 
-1984 TASLQVTLMNTVS
+1984 
-1997 GITITPPTK
+1997 
-2006 TTYNHGDSLD
+2006 
-2016 LTGGEI
+2016 
-2022 NLTYEDGTSGTLD
+2022 
-2035 ISKATITESDGSPL
+2035 
-2049 NMSPASYDGTQKVDK
+2049 
-2064 TLKIEYSKDGQT
+2064 
-2076 GTVNYPITIIND
+2076 
-2088 IKSIAVHDPATK
+2088 
-2100 TTYNIGDTL
+2100 
-2109 DVTGLSILVTRA
+2109 
-2121 MGTTGVVTVT
+2121 
-2131 PDMVTGFD
+2131 
-2139 SSKENTNLSLTISYT
+2139 
-2154 ENGITK
+2154 
-2160 TATYEVSV
+2160 
-2168 VDSVKSITIN
+2168 
-2178 GTPQSE
+2178 
-2184 VKYGEELD
+2184 
-2192 LSKIKLD
+2192 
-2199 VTKGS
+2199 
-2204 GTTQETVT
+2204 
-2212 DSMISGYDKTKI
+2212 
-2224 GKQTVTITYGGQ
+2224 
-2236 TTTFDVT
+2236 
-2243 VKDYVTKI
+2243 
-2251 EVNPSSVTGTYND
+2251 
-2264 ELSKL
+2264 
-2269 ITDNSIKYTV
+2269 
-2279 TYAKA
+2279 
-2284 GAQSP
+2284 

>member
-6 LKRFFTRKQIIA
+6 LKRFFTRKRIIA

-60 DTSKDYDHWDNDT
+60 DTSKDFKHWDNDT

-276 VSYDD
+276 ASYDD

-295 GKMTLDSTTANNT
+295 GKITLDSTTANNT

-371 NIASEIAT
+371 NIASGIAT

-475 VSDRWVIAGGNGLTA
+475 ASDRWVIAGGNGLTA

-514 SGVSITTQPTAQN
+514 SGVSIATQPTAQN

-562 DTSGYNPTKLAK
+562 DTNGYNPTELAK

-591 IQLVNYITGITTAFT
+591 IQLVNYITGITTTFT
-606 KTEFDYDTS
+606 KTEFDYGTS

-672 SSSNVFDKLP
+672 SSSNAFDKLP

-696 DISVLYKPSKVT
+696 DISVLYKPTKVT

-721 ININYISGAQ
+721 INTNYISGAQ

-751 NMSPSASSFVSK
+751 NMSPSSSSFVSK

-778 IFDTSFDVYIK
+778 TFDTSFDIYIK
-789 DEAASISISKNP
+789 DEVASISISKNP

-812 ESAGELKIV
+812 ESAGELKV
-821 YKSGNSEVINLNQ
+821 DYKSGNSEVINLNQ

-855 NNNLVKN
+855 NNNLVEN
-862 LLVTYRGKTTNYD
+862 LLVTYRGQTTNYD
-875 ITLQNPI
+875 ITLQNSI
-882 DSITIENTPK
+882 DSIAIENTPK

-937 GKTATITYTDE
+937 GKNATITYTDE

-1014 AVDMSPTSYDD
+1014 AVNMSPTSYDD

-1049 PITIINDVKSIAVQ
+1049 PITIINDVKSITVH
-1063 DPATKTTYNIGDT
+1063 DPATKITYNIGDT
-1076 LDVTGLSILVTRAM
+1076 LDVTGLSILVTRAT
-1090 GTTGVVT
+1090 GTPKLVT
-1097 VTPDMVTGFDSSK
+1097 VTPDMITGFDSSK

-1129 ATYEVSVVD
+1129 TTYEVSVVD

-1173 TTQETVTD
+1173 ITQEIVTD

-1191 IGKQTVTITYGGQ
+1191 LGKQTVTITYGGQ

-1258 ALAES
+1258 ALAEN

-1276 NLTITYTDNDSSS
+1276 NLKITYTDNDSSS
-1289 YTNGDNFTASLQVTL
+1289 YTNGNNFTTSLQVTL

-1345 LDISKA
+1345 LDI
-1351 TITESDGSPLNMSPA
+1351 N
-1366 SYDGTQKV
+1366 
-1374 DKTLKIEYSK
+1374 
-1384 DGQTGT
+1384 
-1390 VNYPITI
+1390 
-1397 INDIKSIA
+1397 
-1405 VHDPATKTTYNIG
+1405 
-1418 DTLDVTGLSI
+1418 
-1428 LVTRAMGT
+1428 
-1436 TGVVTVTPDMVTG
+1436 
-1449 FDSSKENTNL
+1449 
-1459 SLTISYTENG
+1459 
-1469 ITKTATYEVSVVDS
+1469 
-1483 VKSITINGTP
+1483 
-1493 QSEVK
+1493 
-1498 YGEELDLSKIKLDVT
+1498 
-1513 KGSGTTQETVTDSMI
+1513 
-1528 SGYDKTKI
+1528 
-1536 GKQTVTITYG
+1536 
-1546 GQTTTFDVTVK
+1546 
-1557 DYVTKIE
+1557 
-1564 VNPSSVTGT
+1564 
-1573 YNDELSK
+1573 
-1580 LITDNSIK
+1580 
-1588 YTVTYAKAGA
+1588 
-1598 QSPIALAESMVSGY
+1598 
-1612 NKATTTAQNLTITY
+1612 
-1626 TDNDSSSY
+1626 
-1634 TNGDN
+1634 
-1639 FTASLQVTLM
+1639 
-1649 NTVSGITI
+1649 
-1657 TPPTK
+1657 
-1662 TTYNHGDSLD
+1662 
-1672 LTGGEINL
+1672 
-1680 TYEDGTSGTL
+1680 
-1690 DISKATIT
+1690 
-1698 ESDGSPLNMSP
+1698 
-1709 ASYDGTQKVDK
+1709 
-1720 TLKIEYSKDGQ
+1720 
-1731 TGTVNYPIT
+1731 
-1740 IINDIK
+1740 
-1746 SIAVHDPATKTTY
+1746 
-1759 NIGDTL
+1759 
-1765 DVTGLSILVTRAMGT
+1765 
-1780 TGVVT
+1780 
-1785 VTPDMVTGFDSSK
+1785 
-1798 ENTNLSLTISYTEN
+1798 
-1812 GITKTATYEVSVVDS
+1812 
-1827 VKSITINGTPQSEVK
+1827 
-1842 YGEELDLSKIK
+1842 
-1853 LDVTKG
+1853 
-1859 SGTTQ
+1859 
-1864 ETVTDSMI
+1864 
-1872 SGYDKTKIGK
+1872 
-1882 QTVTI
+1882 
-1887 TYGGQTTTF
+1887 
-1896 DVTVKDYVTKIEVNP
+1896 
-1911 SSVTGTYND
+1911 
-1920 ELSKLITDNSI
+1920 
-1931 KYTVTYAK
+1931 
-1939 AGAQSPIA
+1939 
-1947 LAESMVS
+1947 
-1954 GYNKATTTAQNL
+1954 
-1966 TITYT
+1966 
-1971 DNDSSSYTNGDNF
+1971 
-1984 TASLQVTLMNTVS
+1984 
-1997 GITITPPTK
+1997 
-2006 TTYNHGDSLD
+2006 
-2016 LTGGEI
+2016 
-2022 NLTYEDGTSGTLD
+2022 
-2035 ISKATITESDGSPL
+2035 
-2049 NMSPASYDGTQKVDK
+2049 
-2064 TLKIEYSKDGQT
+2064 
-2076 GTVNYPITIIND
+2076 
-2088 IKSIAVHDPATK
+2088 
-2100 TTYNIGDTL
+2100 
-2109 DVTGLSILVTRA
+2109 
-2121 MGTTGVVTVT
+2121 
-2131 PDMVTGFD
+2131 
-2139 SSKENTNLSLTISYT
+2139 
-2154 ENGITK
+2154 
-2160 TATYEVSV
+2160 
-2168 VDSVKSITIN
+2168 
-2178 GTPQSE
+2178 
-2184 VKYGEELD
+2184 
-2192 LSKIKLD
+2192 
-2199 VTKGS
+2199 
-2204 GTTQETVT
+2204 
-2212 DSMISGYDKTKI
+2212 
-2224 GKQTVTITYGGQ
+2224 
-2236 TTTFDVT
+2236 
-2243 VKDYVTKI
+2243 
-2251 EVNPSSVTGTYND
+2251 
-2264 ELSKL
+2264 
-2269 ITDNSIKYTV
+2269 
-2279 TYAKA
+2279 
-2284 GAQSP
+2284 
-2289 IALAESMVSGYN
+2289 
-2301 KATTT
+2301 
-2306 AQNLTITYTDNDS
+2306 
-2319 SSYTNGDNFTASLQV
+2319 
-2334 TLMNTVSG
+2334 
-2342 ITITPPTKTTYNHG
+2342 
-2356 DSLDLTGGEI
+2356 
-2366 NLTYEDGTS
+2366 
-2375 GTLDISKAT
+2375 KAT

-2657 NVIYEGI
+2657 NVTYEGI

-2724 NSNQLG
+2724 NPNQLG

-2774 NGGTVRAVM
+2774 SGGTVRAVM

-2977 NSFTISVKDLIKGI
+2977 NSFTISVKDSIKGI

-3027 VTSNM
+3027 VTSDM

>member
-6 LKRFFTRKQIIA
+6 LKRFFTRKRIIA

-295 GKMTLDSTTANNT
+295 GKITLDSTTANNT

-647 YVQKPAGSLFN
+647 YVQKPAGSLFS

-1076 LDVTGLSILVTRAM
+1076 LDVTGLSISVTRAT
-1090 GTTGVVT
+1090 GTPKVVT
-1097 VTPDMVTGFDSSK
+1097 VTPDMITGFDSSK

-1129 ATYEVSVVD
+1129 TTYEVSVVD

-1263 MVSGYNKATTTAQ
+1263 MVNGYNKATTTAQ
-1276 NLTITYTDNDSSS
+1276 NLIVTYTDNDSSS
-1289 YTNGDNFTASLQVTL
+1289 YTNGNNFTTSLQVTL

-1345 LDISKA
+1345 LDINKA

-1366 SYDGTQKV
+1366 SYGKEQKV

-1428 LVTRAMGT
+1428 LVTRATGT
-1436 TGVVTVTPDMVTG
+1436 PKLVTVTPDMVTG

-1469 ITKTATYEVSVVDS
+1469 ITKTTTYEVSVVDS

-1598 QSPIALAESMVSGY
+1598 QSPIALAESMVNGY
-1612 NKATTTAQNLTITY
+1612 NKATTTAQNLIVTY

-1634 TNGDN
+1634 TNGNN
-1639 FTASLQVTLM
+1639 FTT
-1649 NTVSGITI
+1649 
-1657 TPPTK
+1657 
-1662 TTYNHGDSLD
+1662 
-1672 LTGGEINL
+1672 
-1680 TYEDGTSGTL
+1680 
-1690 DISKATIT
+1690 
-1698 ESDGSPLNMSP
+1698 
-1709 ASYDGTQKVDK
+1709 
-1720 TLKIEYSKDGQ
+1720 
-1731 TGTVNYPIT
+1731 
-1740 IINDIK
+1740 
-1746 SIAVHDPATKTTY
+1746 
-1759 NIGDTL
+1759 
-1765 DVTGLSILVTRAMGT
+1765 
-1780 TGVVT
+1780 
-1785 VTPDMVTGFDSSK
+1785 
-1798 ENTNLSLTISYTEN
+1798 
-1812 GITKTATYEVSVVDS
+1812 
-1827 VKSITINGTPQSEVK
+1827 
-1842 YGEELDLSKIK
+1842 
-1853 LDVTKG
+1853 
-1859 SGTTQ
+1859 
-1864 ETVTDSMI
+1864 
-1872 SGYDKTKIGK
+1872 
-1882 QTVTI
+1882 
-1887 TYGGQTTTF
+1887 
-1896 DVTVKDYVTKIEVNP
+1896 
-1911 SSVTGTYND
+1911 
-1920 ELSKLITDNSI
+1920 
-1931 KYTVTYAK
+1931 
-1939 AGAQSPIA
+1939 
-1947 LAESMVS
+1947 
-1954 GYNKATTTAQNL
+1954 
-1966 TITYT
+1966 
-1971 DNDSSSYTNGDNF
+1971 
-1984 TASLQVTLMNTVS
+1984 
-1997 GITITPPTK
+1997 
-2006 TTYNHGDSLD
+2006 
-2016 LTGGEI
+2016 
-2022 NLTYEDGTSGTLD
+2022 
-2035 ISKATITESDGSPL
+2035 
-2049 NMSPASYDGTQKVDK
+2049 
-2064 TLKIEYSKDGQT
+2064 
-2076 GTVNYPITIIND
+2076 
-2088 IKSIAVHDPATK
+2088 
-2100 TTYNIGDTL
+2100 
-2109 DVTGLSILVTRA
+2109 
-2121 MGTTGVVTVT
+2121 
-2131 PDMVTGFD
+2131 
-2139 SSKENTNLSLTISYT
+2139 
-2154 ENGITK
+2154 
-2160 TATYEVSV
+2160 
-2168 VDSVKSITIN
+2168 
-2178 GTPQSE
+2178 
-2184 VKYGEELD
+2184 
-2192 LSKIKLD
+2192 
-2199 VTKGS
+2199 
-2204 GTTQETVT
+2204 
-2212 DSMISGYDKTKI
+2212 
-2224 GKQTVTITYGGQ
+2224 
-2236 TTTFDVT
+2236 
-2243 VKDYVTKI
+2243 
-2251 EVNPSSVTGTYND
+2251 
-2264 ELSKL
+2264 
-2269 ITDNSIKYTV
+2269 
-2279 TYAKA
+2279 
-2284 GAQSP
+2284 
-2289 IALAESMVSGYN
+2289 
-2301 KATTT
+2301 
-2306 AQNLTITYTDNDS
+2306 
-2319 SSYTNGDNFTASLQV
+2319 SLQV

>member
-1063 DPATKTTYNIGDT
+1063 DPATKTCAT
-1076 LDVTGLSILVTRAM
+1076 STR
-1090 GTTGVVT
+1090 
-1097 VTPDMVTGFDSSK
+1097 
-1110 ENTNLSLTISYT
+1110 
-1122 ENGITKT
+1122 
-1129 ATYEVSVVD
+1129 
-1138 SVKSITIN
+1138 
-1146 GTPQSE
+1146 
-1152 VKYGEELDLSKIKLD
+1152 
-1167 VTKGSG
+1167 
-1173 TTQETVTD
+1173 
-1181 SMISGYDKTK
+1181 
-1191 IGKQTVTITYGGQ
+1191 
-1204 TTTFDVTV
+1204 
-1212 KDYVTKIEVNPSSVT
+1212 
-1227 GTYNDE
+1227 
-1233 LSKLITDNSIKY
+1233 
-1245 TVTYAKAG
+1245 
-1253 AQSPI
+1253 
-1258 ALAES
+1258 
-1263 MVSGYNKATTTAQ
+1263 
-1276 NLTITYTDNDSSS
+1276 
-1289 YTNGDNFTASLQVTL
+1289 
-1304 MNTVS
+1304 
-1309 GITITPPTKT
+1309 PP
-1319 TYNHGDSLDLTGGE
+1319 L
-1333 INLTYEDGTSGT
+1333 
-1345 LDISKA
+1345 
-1351 TITESDGSPLNMSPA
+1351 
-1366 SYDGTQKV
+1366 
-1374 DKTLKIEYSK
+1374 
-1384 DGQTGT
+1384 
-1390 VNYPITI
+1390 
-1397 INDIKSIA
+1397 
-1405 VHDPATKTTYNIG
+1405 
-1418 DTLDVTGLSI
+1418 
-1428 LVTRAMGT
+1428 R
-1436 TGVVTVTPDMVTG
+1436 
-1449 FDSSKENTNL
+1449 
-1459 SLTISYTENG
+1459 
-1469 ITKTATYEVSVVDS
+1469 
-1483 VKSITINGTP
+1483 
-1493 QSEVK
+1493 
-1498 YGEELDLSKIKLDVT
+1498 
-1513 KGSGTTQETVTDSMI
+1513 
-1528 SGYDKTKI
+1528 
-1536 GKQTVTITYG
+1536 
-1546 GQTTTFDVTVK
+1546 
-1557 DYVTKIE
+1557 
-1564 VNPSSVTGT
+1564 
-1573 YNDELSK
+1573 
-1580 LITDNSIK
+1580 
-1588 YTVTYAKAGA
+1588 
-1598 QSPIALAESMVSGY
+1598 
-1612 NKATTTAQNLTITY
+1612 
-1626 TDNDSSSY
+1626 
-1634 TNGDN
+1634 
-1639 FTASLQVTLM
+1639 
-1649 NTVSGITI
+1649 
-1657 TPPTK
+1657 
-1662 TTYNHGDSLD
+1662 
-1672 LTGGEINL
+1672 
-1680 TYEDGTSGTL
+1680 
-1690 DISKATIT
+1690 
-1698 ESDGSPLNMSP
+1698 
-1709 ASYDGTQKVDK
+1709 
-1720 TLKIEYSKDGQ
+1720 
-1731 TGTVNYPIT
+1731 
-1740 IINDIK
+1740 
-1746 SIAVHDPATKTTY
+1746 
-1759 NIGDTL
+1759 
-1765 DVTGLSILVTRAMGT
+1765 
-1780 TGVVT
+1780 
-1785 VTPDMVTGFDSSK
+1785 
-1798 ENTNLSLTISYTEN
+1798 
-1812 GITKTATYEVSVVDS
+1812 
-1827 VKSITINGTPQSEVK
+1827 
-1842 YGEELDLSKIK
+1842 
-1853 LDVTKG
+1853 
-1859 SGTTQ
+1859 
-1864 ETVTDSMI
+1864 
-1872 SGYDKTKIGK
+1872 
-1882 QTVTI
+1882 
-1887 TYGGQTTTF
+1887 
-1896 DVTVKDYVTKIEVNP
+1896 
-1911 SSVTGTYND
+1911 
-1920 ELSKLITDNSI
+1920 
-1931 KYTVTYAK
+1931 
-1939 AGAQSPIA
+1939 
-1947 LAESMVS
+1947 
-1954 GYNKATTTAQNL
+1954 
-1966 TITYT
+1966 
-1971 DNDSSSYTNGDNF
+1971 
-1984 TASLQVTLMNTVS
+1984 
-1997 GITITPPTK
+1997 
-2006 TTYNHGDSLD
+2006 
-2016 LTGGEI
+2016 
-2022 NLTYEDGTSGTLD
+2022 
-2035 ISKATITESDGSPL
+2035 
-2049 NMSPASYDGTQKVDK
+2049 
-2064 TLKIEYSKDGQT
+2064 
-2076 GTVNYPITIIND
+2076 
-2088 IKSIAVHDPATK
+2088 
-2100 TTYNIGDTL
+2100 
-2109 DVTGLSILVTRA
+2109 
-2121 MGTTGVVTVT
+2121 
-2131 PDMVTGFD
+2131 
-2139 SSKENTNLSLTISYT
+2139 
-2154 ENGITK
+2154 
-2160 TATYEVSV
+2160 
-2168 VDSVKSITIN
+2168 
-2178 GTPQSE
+2178 
-2184 VKYGEELD
+2184 
-2192 LSKIKLD
+2192 
-2199 VTKGS
+2199 
-2204 GTTQETVT
+2204 
-2212 DSMISGYDKTKI
+2212 
-2224 GKQTVTITYGGQ
+2224 
-2236 TTTFDVT
+2236 
-2243 VKDYVTKI
+2243 
-2251 EVNPSSVTGTYND
+2251 
-2264 ELSKL
+2264 
-2269 ITDNSIKYTV
+2269 
-2279 TYAKA
+2279 
-2284 GAQSP
+2284 
-2289 IALAESMVSGYN
+2289 
-2301 KATTT
+2301 
-2306 AQNLTITYTDNDS
+2306 
-2319 SSYTNGDNFTASLQV
+2319 
-2334 TLMNTVSG
+2334 
-2342 ITITPPTKTTYNHG
+2342 
-2356 DSLDLTGGEI
+2356 
-2366 NLTYEDGTS
+2366 
-2375 GTLDISKAT
+2375 
-2384 ITESDGS
+2384 
-2391 PLNMSPASYDG
+2391 
-2402 TQKVDKT
+2402 
-2409 LKIEYSK
+2409 
-2416 DGQTGTVNYPITII
+2416 
-2430 NDVKSITIKT
+2430 
-2440 LPQTEYKVNE
+2440 
-2450 TLDITTGELLV
+2450 
-2461 TRAVGTEIVTMSS
+2461 SS
-2474 PKVTVSG
+2474 P
-2481 FDNTQESKD
+2481 
-2490 LKLTVD
+2490 
-2496 YTENGITK
+2496 
-2504 TTDYL
+2504 
-2509 VNVTDNVQSISLKTM
+2509 
-2524 PPTNYKYGEPLNVTG
+2524 
-2539 GQIEVVK
+2539 
-2546 DSGVQTIN
+2546 
-2554 ITNDMIKELDGSE
+2554 
-2567 FDSTKL
+2567 
-2573 GTRKLQI
+2573 
-2580 SYGGKTLEYEIT
+2580 
-2592 VEDYVTG
+2592 
-2599 IILTPPTKL
+2599 
-2608 VYECGEELD
+2608 
-2617 LTGGK
+2617 
-2622 IEKVMASGTKIDVA
+2622 
-2636 LSDSSVSISGYDKTK
+2636 
-2651 AGSQTI
+2651 
-2657 NVIYEGI
+2657 
-2664 TKQFG
+2664 
-2669 VTVEDNVQSVTLIG
+2669 
-2683 TPKTEYKYGESLD
+2683 
-2696 VAGLQLEVT
+2696 
-2705 SSSGNKQYVTVTP
+2705 
-2718 SMVTGF
+2718 
-2724 NSNQLG
+2724 
-2730 EQILIITY
+2730 
-2738 KGKTVQYKV
+2738 
-2747 NVKDYVKDIEIVEP
+2747 
-2761 TKLVYKLNETIDL
+2761 
-2774 NGGTVRAVM
+2774 
-2783 ASGTATSPVA
+2783 
-2793 MTSAMITGFDS
+2793 
-2804 TSIGAKT
+2804 SIGCC
-2811 LTVSYQGYTKTFGIT
+2811 
-2826 VQDLTNSMVIKTL
+2826 SMWTAL
-2839 PNKVKY
+2839 PCCW
-2845 LYGQK
+2845 
-2850 LDLTGGTIE
+2850 
-2859 ITKESGETEII
+2859 
-2870 SMTSSMVTG
+2870 
-2879 YNSNKL
+2879 
-2885 GTQTLTVTY
+2885 
-2894 DGLSQTFPV
+2894 
-2903 TVEDYELNSLFITP
+2903 
-2917 PTKRN
+2917 R
-2922 YEYGESLDLTGG
+2922 
-2934 KVTTKMASGAIKEST
+2934 
-2949 NMTASMI
+2949 
-2956 SGFDNT
+2956 
-2962 KVGSQK
+2962 
-2968 ITVTYDGKS
+2968 
-2977 NSFTISVKDLIKGI
+2977 
-2991 SMNTQP
+2991 
-2997 NKTNYDFGANL
+2997 
-3008 DVSGATITVVKSSG
+3008 
-3022 ITVIP
+3022 
-3027 VTSNM
+3027 
-3032 ISEYNPKNAGTQV
+3032 
-3045 IKVSYGGFTTN
+3045 
-3056 FIVNVLPKKNS
+3056 
-3067 TKDSNTKD
+3067 
-3075 NTNIN
+3075 
-3080 RHHNKTNNNNNEEAN
+3080 
-3095 IPNQEETKDNQI
+3095 
-3107 TNDNVQENQNTKP
+3107 
-3120 KENTKEEDNKE
+3120 
-3131 VPKNNTKDDKK
+3131 
-3142 QEDKDIERNKG
+3142 
-3153 INKKSIAAIIAAI
+3153 
-3166 ALGILILIIVFKRN
+3166 
-3180 VRILIEE
+3180 
-3187 DGEFVLGGLDK
+3187 
-3198 VSKNNLKLD
+3198 
-3207 IDQYLDKDTYDNKVK
+3207 
-3222 VVFNDSI
+3222 
-3229 SKKLDGKI
+3229 
-3237 IEINYKNRVFK
+3237 
-3248 YKIHYADKPFEINLD
+3248 
-3263 NSVINRIEVIK
+3263 

>member
-6 LKRFFTRKQIIA
+6 LKGFFTRKRIIA

-35 LLSEVHAASPIK
+35 LLSEVHAASPIE

-60 DTSKDYDHWDNDT
+60 DTSKDYDHWNNDT

-234 YLLFKGFSAG
+234 YLLFKGFAAG

-295 GKMTLDSTTANNT
+295 GKITLDSTTASNT

-325 YVLDSISKKTNLTK
+325 YVLDSISKKTNLIK

-427 TYDDGDT
+427 TYNDGDT

-475 VSDRWVIAGGNGLTA
+475 ASDRWVIAGGNGLTA

-562 DTSGYNPTKLAK
+562 DTNGYNPTELAK

-591 IQLVNYITGITTAFT
+591 IQLVNYITGITTTFT
-606 KTEFDYDTS
+606 KTEFDYGTL

-647 YVQKPAGSLFN
+647 YIQKPAGSLFN

-672 SSSNVFDKLP
+672 SSSNAFDKLP

-708 YKYGEA
+708 YKYGA
-714 FSATGGQ
+714 VFSATGGQ

-751 NMSPSASSFVSK
+751 NMSPSSSSFVSK

-778 IFDTSFDVYIK
+778 TFDTSFDIYIK
-789 DEAASISISKNP
+789 DEVASISISKNP

-812 ESAGELKIV
+812 ESAGELKV
-821 YKSGNSEVINLNQ
+821 DYKSGNSEVINLNQ

-862 LLVTYRGKTTNYD
+862 LLVTYRGQTTNYD

-882 DSITIENTPK
+882 DSIAIENTPK

-937 GKTATITYTDE
+937 GKNATITYTDE

-958 YDVIDNVTSIDI
+958 YDVTDNVTSIDI
-970 VAPSKNVYN
+970 VAPSKSVYN

-1014 AVDMSPTSYDD
+1014 AVNMSPTSYDD
-1025 DTQKVNKKLTI
+1025 NTQKVNKKLTI

-1049 PITIINDVKSIAVQ
+1049 PITIINDVKSIAVH
-1063 DPATKTTYNIGDT
+1063 DPSTKTTYNIGDT
-1076 LDVTGLSILVTRAM
+1076 LDVTGLSILVTRATGTPKLVTVTPDM
-1090 GTTGVVT
+1090 ITGFDSSKENTNLSLTISYTENGITKTTTYEVSVVDSVKSITINGTPQSEVKYGEELDLSKIKLDVTKGSGTTQETVTDSMISGYDKTKLGKQTVTITYGGQTTTFDVTVKDYVTKIEVNPSIVTGTYNDELSKLITDNSIKYTVTYAKAGAQSPIALAESMVSGYNKATTTAQNLTITYTDNDSNSYTNGDNFTASLQVTLMNTVSGITITPPTKTTYNHGDSLDLTGGEINLTYEDGTTGKLDINKATITESDGSPVNMSPASYGKTQKVDKTLKIEYSKDGQTGTVNYPITIINDIKSIAVHDPATKTTYNIGDTLDVTDLSISVTRAMGTTEVITVTPDMVTGFDSSKENTNLVLTISYTENGITKTANYTVSVTDTVKSISLNGINPSTVKYGEELDLSGVTIAVTKGSGTTTENVTSSMISGYDKTKLGKQTVTITYGGQTTTFDVTVKDYVTKIEVNPSIVTGTYNDELSKLITDNSIKYTVTYAKAGAQSPIALAESMVSGYNKATTTAQNLTITYTDNDSNSYTNGDNFTASLQVTLMNTVSGITITPPTKTTYNHGDSLDLTGGEINLTYEDGTTGKLDINKATITESDGSPVNMSPASYGKTQKVDKTLKIEYSKDGQTGTVNYPITIINDIKSIAVHDPATRTTYNIGDTLDVTGLSISVTRATGTTGVIT

-1122 ENGITKT
+1122 ENGITRT
-1129 ATYEVSVVD
+1129 TTYEVSVVD

-1204 TTTFDVTV
+1204 TTSFDVTV
-1212 KDYVTKIEVNPSSVT
+1212 KDYVTKIEVSPDSVT
-1227 GTYNDE
+1227 GKYNDE
-1233 LSKLITDNSIKY
+1233 LSKVIADNNIKY

-1253 AQSPI
+1253 PQSPI

-1263 MVSGYNKATTTAQ
+1263 MVSGYNKSTLTAQ
-1276 NLTITYTDNDSSS
+1276 NLTITYTDNDSNS
-1289 YTNGDNFTASLQVTL
+1289 YTNGDNFTANLQVTL

-1309 GITITPPTKT
+1309 GITITPPMKT

-1333 INLTYEDGTSGT
+1333 INLTYEDGTTGK
-1345 LDISKA
+1345 LDINKA

-1384 DGQTGT
+1384 DGQT
-1390 VNYPITI
+1390 
-1397 INDIKSIA
+1397 
-1405 VHDPATKTTYNIG
+1405 
-1418 DTLDVTGLSI
+1418 
-1428 LVTRAMGT
+1428 
-1436 TGVVTVTPDMVTG
+1436 
-1449 FDSSKENTNL
+1449 E
-1459 SLTISYTENG
+1459 
-1469 ITKTATYEVSVVDS
+1469 
-1483 VKSITINGTP
+1483 
-1493 QSEVK
+1493 
-1498 YGEELDLSKIKLDVT
+1498 
-1513 KGSGTTQETVTDSMI
+1513 
-1528 SGYDKTKI
+1528 
-1536 GKQTVTITYG
+1536 
-1546 GQTTTFDVTVK
+1546 
-1557 DYVTKIE
+1557 
-1564 VNPSSVTGT
+1564 
-1573 YNDELSK
+1573 
-1580 LITDNSIK
+1580 
-1588 YTVTYAKAGA
+1588 
-1598 QSPIALAESMVSGY
+1598 
-1612 NKATTTAQNLTITY
+1612 
-1626 TDNDSSSY
+1626 
-1634 TNGDN
+1634 
-1639 FTASLQVTLM
+1639 
-1649 NTVSGITI
+1649 
-1657 TPPTK
+1657 
-1662 TTYNHGDSLD
+1662 
-1672 LTGGEINL
+1672 
-1680 TYEDGTSGTL
+1680 
-1690 DISKATIT
+1690 
-1698 ESDGSPLNMSP
+1698 
-1709 ASYDGTQKVDK
+1709 
-1720 TLKIEYSKDGQ
+1720 
-1731 TGTVNYPIT
+1731 
-1740 IINDIK
+1740 
-1746 SIAVHDPATKTTY
+1746 
-1759 NIGDTL
+1759 
-1765 DVTGLSILVTRAMGT
+1765 
-1780 TGVVT
+1780 
-1785 VTPDMVTGFDSSK
+1785 
-1798 ENTNLSLTISYTEN
+1798 
-1812 GITKTATYEVSVVDS
+1812 
-1827 VKSITINGTPQSEVK
+1827 
-1842 YGEELDLSKIK
+1842 
-1853 LDVTKG
+1853 
-1859 SGTTQ
+1859 
-1864 ETVTDSMI
+1864 
-1872 SGYDKTKIGK
+1872 
-1882 QTVTI
+1882 
-1887 TYGGQTTTF
+1887 
-1896 DVTVKDYVTKIEVNP
+1896 
-1911 SSVTGTYND
+1911 
-1920 ELSKLITDNSI
+1920 
-1931 KYTVTYAK
+1931 
-1939 AGAQSPIA
+1939 
-1947 LAESMVS
+1947 
-1954 GYNKATTTAQNL
+1954 
-1966 TITYT
+1966 
-1971 DNDSSSYTNGDNF
+1971 
-1984 TASLQVTLMNTVS
+1984 
-1997 GITITPPTK
+1997 
-2006 TTYNHGDSLD
+2006 
-2016 LTGGEI
+2016 
-2022 NLTYEDGTSGTLD
+2022 
-2035 ISKATITESDGSPL
+2035 
-2049 NMSPASYDGTQKVDK
+2049 
-2064 TLKIEYSKDGQT
+2064 
-2076 GTVNYPITIIND
+2076 
-2088 IKSIAVHDPATK
+2088 
-2100 TTYNIGDTL
+2100 
-2109 DVTGLSILVTRA
+2109 
-2121 MGTTGVVTVT
+2121 
-2131 PDMVTGFD
+2131 
-2139 SSKENTNLSLTISYT
+2139 
-2154 ENGITK
+2154 
-2160 TATYEVSV
+2160 
-2168 VDSVKSITIN
+2168 
-2178 GTPQSE
+2178 
-2184 VKYGEELD
+2184 
-2192 LSKIKLD
+2192 
-2199 VTKGS
+2199 
-2204 GTTQETVT
+2204 
-2212 DSMISGYDKTKI
+2212 
-2224 GKQTVTITYGGQ
+2224 
-2236 TTTFDVT
+2236 
-2243 VKDYVTKI
+2243 
-2251 EVNPSSVTGTYND
+2251 
-2264 ELSKL
+2264 
-2269 ITDNSIKYTV
+2269 
-2279 TYAKA
+2279 
-2284 GAQSP
+2284 
-2289 IALAESMVSGYN
+2289 
-2301 KATTT
+2301 
-2306 AQNLTITYTDNDS
+2306 
-2319 SSYTNGDNFTASLQV
+2319 
-2334 TLMNTVSG
+2334 
-2342 ITITPPTKTTYNHG
+2342 
-2356 DSLDLTGGEI
+2356 
-2366 NLTYEDGTS
+2366 
-2375 GTLDISKAT
+2375 
-2384 ITESDGS
+2384 
-2391 PLNMSPASYDG
+2391 
-2402 TQKVDKT
+2402 
-2409 LKIEYSK
+2409 
-2416 DGQTGTVNYPITII
+2416 TVNYPITII

-2450 TLDITTGELLV
+2450 ALDITTGELLV
-2461 TRAVGTEIVTMSS
+2461 TRAVGTEIVAMSS

-2496 YTENGITK
+2496 YTENGITE

-2546 DSGVQTIN
+2546 DSGVQNIN

-2657 NVIYEGI
+2657 NVTYEGI

-2705 SSSGNKQYVTVTP
+2705 SSSGSKQHVTVTP
-2718 SMVTGF
+2718 SMVTEF

-2804 TSIGAKT
+2804 TSIGTKT

-2870 SMTSSMVTG
+2870 SMTSSMVIG
-2879 YNSNKL
+2879 YNPNKL

-2934 KVTTKMASGAIKEST
+2934 KVTIKMASGAIKEST

-2977 NSFTISVKDLIKGI
+2977 NSFTISVKDSIKGI

-2997 NKTNYDFGANL
+2997 NKTNYDLGANL

-3027 VTSNM
+3027 VTSDM
-3032 ISEYNPKNAGTQV
+3032 ISGYNPKNAGTQV

-3056 FIVNVLPKKNS
+3056 FIVNVLPKKNN

-3075 NTNIN
+3075 NSNVN

>member
-6 LKRFFTRKQIIA
+6 LKGFFTRKRIIA

-35 LLSEVHAASPIK
+35 LLSEVHAASPIE

-60 DTSKDYDHWDNDT
+60 DTSKDYDHWNNDT

-234 YLLFKGFSAG
+234 YLLFKGFAAG

-295 GKMTLDSTTANNT
+295 GKITLDSTTANNT

-325 YVLDSISKKTNLTK
+325 YVLDSISKKTNLIK

-371 NIASEIAT
+371 NIASKIAT

-427 TYDDGDT
+427 TYNDGDT

-461 VTASSTTASISSIP
+461 VTASLTTASISSIP
-475 VSDRWVIAGGNGLTA
+475 ASDRWVIAGGNGLTA

-562 DTSGYNPTKLAK
+562 DTNGYNPTELAK

-591 IQLVNYITGITTAFT
+591 IQLVNYITGITTTFT
-606 KTEFDYDTS
+606 KTEFDYGTL

-647 YVQKPAGSLFN
+647 YIQKPAGSLFN

-672 SSSNVFDKLP
+672 SSSNAFDKLP

-708 YKYGEA
+708 YKYGA
-714 FSATGGQ
+714 VFSATGGQ

-751 NMSPSASSFVSK
+751 NMSPSSSSFVSK

-778 IFDTSFDVYIK
+778 TFDTSFDIYIK
-789 DEAASISISKNP
+789 DEVASISISKNP

-812 ESAGELKIV
+812 ESAGELKV
-821 YKSGNSEVINLNQ
+821 DYKSGNSEVINLNQ

-862 LLVTYRGKTTNYD
+862 LLVTYRGQTTNYD

-882 DSITIENTPK
+882 DSIAIENTPK

-937 GKTATITYTDE
+937 GKNATITYTDE

-958 YDVIDNVTSIDI
+958 YDVTDNVTSIDI
-970 VAPSKNVYN
+970 VAPSKSVYN
-979 HGEALALDGTITV
+979 HGEALALDGTITI

-1014 AVDMSPTSYDD
+1014 AVNMSPTSYDD
-1025 DTQKVNKKLTI
+1025 NTQKVNKKLTI

-1049 PITIINDVKSIAVQ
+1049 PITIINDVKSIAVHDPSTKTTYNIGDTLDVTGLSILVTRATGTPKLVTITPDMVTGFDSSKENTNLSLTISYTENGITKTATYEVSVVDSVKSITINGTPQ
-1063 DPATKTTYNIGDT
+1063 SEVKYGEELDLSKIKLDVTKGSGTTQETVTDSMISGYDKTKLGKQTVTITYGGQTTTFDVTVKDYVTKIEVNPSIVTGTYNDELSKVIADNNIKYTVTYAKAGAQSPIALAERMVSGYNKATTTAQNLTITYTDNDSNSYTNGDNFTASLQVTLMNTVSEITITPPTKTTYNHGDSLDLAGGEINLTYEDGTSGTLDISNAKITESDGSPVNMSPSSYGETQKVDKTLKIEYSKDGQTGTVNYPITIINDIKSIAVHDPATKTTYNIGDTLDVTDLSISVTRAMGTTEVITVTPDMVTGFDSSKENTNLVLTISYTENGITKTANYTVSVTDTVKSISLNGINPSTVKYGEELDLSGVTIAVTKGSGTTTENVTSSMISGYDKTKLGKQTVTITYGGQTTTFDVTVKDYVTKIEVNPSSVTGTYNDELSKLIADNSIKYTVTYAKAGAQSPIALTESMVSGYNKATTTAQNLTITYTDNDSNSYTNGDNFTASLQVTLMNTVSGITVTPPTKTTYNHGDSLDLTGGEINLTYEDGTTGKLDINKATITESDGSPLNMSPASYGETQKVDKTLKIEYSKDGQTGTVNYPITIINDIKSIAVHDPATKTTYNIGDT
-1076 LDVTGLSILVTRAM
+1076 LDVTGLSILVTRAT
-1090 GTTGVVT
+1090 GTPKLVT
-1097 VTPDMVTGFDSSK
+1097 ITPDMVTGFDSSK

-1204 TTTFDVTV
+1204 TTSFDVTV
-1212 KDYVTKIEVNPSSVT
+1212 KDYVTKIEVSPDSVT
-1227 GTYNDE
+1227 GKYNDE
-1233 LSKLITDNSIKY
+1233 LSKVIADNNIKY

-1253 AQSPI
+1253 PQSPI

-1263 MVSGYNKATTTAQ
+1263 MVSGYNKSTLTAQ
-1276 NLTITYTDNDSSS
+1276 NLTITYTDNDSNS
-1289 YTNGDNFTASLQVTL
+1289 YTNGDNFTANLQVTL

-1309 GITITPPTKT
+1309 GITITPPMKT

-1333 INLTYEDGTSGT
+1333 INLTYEDGTTGK
-1345 LDISKA
+1345 LDINKA

-1384 DGQTGT
+1384 DGQT
-1390 VNYPITI
+1390 
-1397 INDIKSIA
+1397 
-1405 VHDPATKTTYNIG
+1405 
-1418 DTLDVTGLSI
+1418 
-1428 LVTRAMGT
+1428 
-1436 TGVVTVTPDMVTG
+1436 
-1449 FDSSKENTNL
+1449 E
-1459 SLTISYTENG
+1459 
-1469 ITKTATYEVSVVDS
+1469 
-1483 VKSITINGTP
+1483 
-1493 QSEVK
+1493 
-1498 YGEELDLSKIKLDVT
+1498 
-1513 KGSGTTQETVTDSMI
+1513 
-1528 SGYDKTKI
+1528 
-1536 GKQTVTITYG
+1536 
-1546 GQTTTFDVTVK
+1546 
-1557 DYVTKIE
+1557 
-1564 VNPSSVTGT
+1564 
-1573 YNDELSK
+1573 
-1580 LITDNSIK
+1580 
-1588 YTVTYAKAGA
+1588 
-1598 QSPIALAESMVSGY
+1598 
-1612 NKATTTAQNLTITY
+1612 
-1626 TDNDSSSY
+1626 
-1634 TNGDN
+1634 
-1639 FTASLQVTLM
+1639 
-1649 NTVSGITI
+1649 
-1657 TPPTK
+1657 
-1662 TTYNHGDSLD
+1662 
-1672 LTGGEINL
+1672 
-1680 TYEDGTSGTL
+1680 
-1690 DISKATIT
+1690 
-1698 ESDGSPLNMSP
+1698 
-1709 ASYDGTQKVDK
+1709 
-1720 TLKIEYSKDGQ
+1720 
-1731 TGTVNYPIT
+1731 
-1740 IINDIK
+1740 
-1746 SIAVHDPATKTTY
+1746 
-1759 NIGDTL
+1759 
-1765 DVTGLSILVTRAMGT
+1765 
-1780 TGVVT
+1780 
-1785 VTPDMVTGFDSSK
+1785 
-1798 ENTNLSLTISYTEN
+1798 
-1812 GITKTATYEVSVVDS
+1812 
-1827 VKSITINGTPQSEVK
+1827 
-1842 YGEELDLSKIK
+1842 
-1853 LDVTKG
+1853 
-1859 SGTTQ
+1859 
-1864 ETVTDSMI
+1864 
-1872 SGYDKTKIGK
+1872 
-1882 QTVTI
+1882 
-1887 TYGGQTTTF
+1887 
-1896 DVTVKDYVTKIEVNP
+1896 
-1911 SSVTGTYND
+1911 
-1920 ELSKLITDNSI
+1920 
-1931 KYTVTYAK
+1931 
-1939 AGAQSPIA
+1939 
-1947 LAESMVS
+1947 
-1954 GYNKATTTAQNL
+1954 
-1966 TITYT
+1966 
-1971 DNDSSSYTNGDNF
+1971 
-1984 TASLQVTLMNTVS
+1984 
-1997 GITITPPTK
+1997 
-2006 TTYNHGDSLD
+2006 
-2016 LTGGEI
+2016 
-2022 NLTYEDGTSGTLD
+2022 
-2035 ISKATITESDGSPL
+2035 
-2049 NMSPASYDGTQKVDK
+2049 
-2064 TLKIEYSKDGQT
+2064 
-2076 GTVNYPITIIND
+2076 
-2088 IKSIAVHDPATK
+2088 
-2100 TTYNIGDTL
+2100 
-2109 DVTGLSILVTRA
+2109 
-2121 MGTTGVVTVT
+2121 
-2131 PDMVTGFD
+2131 
-2139 SSKENTNLSLTISYT
+2139 
-2154 ENGITK
+2154 
-2160 TATYEVSV
+2160 
-2168 VDSVKSITIN
+2168 
-2178 GTPQSE
+2178 
-2184 VKYGEELD
+2184 
-2192 LSKIKLD
+2192 
-2199 VTKGS
+2199 
-2204 GTTQETVT
+2204 
-2212 DSMISGYDKTKI
+2212 
-2224 GKQTVTITYGGQ
+2224 
-2236 TTTFDVT
+2236 
-2243 VKDYVTKI
+2243 
-2251 EVNPSSVTGTYND
+2251 
-2264 ELSKL
+2264 
-2269 ITDNSIKYTV
+2269 
-2279 TYAKA
+2279 
-2284 GAQSP
+2284 
-2289 IALAESMVSGYN
+2289 
-2301 KATTT
+2301 
-2306 AQNLTITYTDNDS
+2306 
-2319 SSYTNGDNFTASLQV
+2319 
-2334 TLMNTVSG
+2334 
-2342 ITITPPTKTTYNHG
+2342 
-2356 DSLDLTGGEI
+2356 
-2366 NLTYEDGTS
+2366 
-2375 GTLDISKAT
+2375 
-2384 ITESDGS
+2384 
-2391 PLNMSPASYDG
+2391 
-2402 TQKVDKT
+2402 
-2409 LKIEYSK
+2409 
-2416 DGQTGTVNYPITII
+2416 TVNYPITII

-2450 TLDITTGELLV
+2450 ALDITTGELLV
-2461 TRAVGTEIVTMSS
+2461 TRAVGTEIVAMSS

-2496 YTENGITK
+2496 YTENGITE

-2546 DSGVQTIN
+2546 DSGVQNIN

-2657 NVIYEGI
+2657 NVTYEGI

-2683 TPKTEYKYGESLD
+2683 TPKIEYKYGESLD

-2705 SSSGNKQYVTVTP
+2705 SSSGSKQHVTVTP
-2718 SMVTGF
+2718 SMVTEF

-2804 TSIGAKT
+2804 TSIGTKT

-2879 YNSNKL
+2879 YNPNKL

-2934 KVTTKMASGAIKEST
+2934 KVTIKMASGAIKESN
-2949 NMTASMI
+2949 NMTASRI

-2977 NSFTISVKDLIKGI
+2977 NSFTISVKDSIKGI

-2997 NKTNYDFGANL
+2997 NKTNYDLGVNL

-3027 VTSNM
+3027 VTSDM
-3032 ISEYNPKNAGTQV
+3032 ISGYNPKNAGTQV

-3056 FIVNVLPKKNS
+3056 FIVNVLPKKNN

-3075 NTNIN
+3075 NSNVN

>member
-1049 PITIINDVKSIAVQ
+1049 PITIISDVKSIAVQ

-1076 LDVTGLSILVTRAM
+1076 LDVTGLSILVTRAT

-1233 LSKLITDNSIKY
+1233 LSKLITDNNIKY

-1253 AQSPI
+1253 AQSLI

-1428 LVTRAMGT
+1428 LVTRATGT

-1580 LITDNSIK
+1580 LITDNNIK

-1598 QSPIALAESMVSGY
+1598 QSL
-1612 NKATTTAQNLTITY
+1612 
-1626 TDNDSSSY
+1626 
-1634 TNGDN
+1634 
-1639 FTASLQVTLM
+1639 
-1649 NTVSGITI
+1649 
-1657 TPPTK
+1657 
-1662 TTYNHGDSLD
+1662 
-1672 LTGGEINL
+1672 
-1680 TYEDGTSGTL
+1680 
-1690 DISKATIT
+1690 
-1698 ESDGSPLNMSP
+1698 
-1709 ASYDGTQKVDK
+1709 
-1720 TLKIEYSKDGQ
+1720 
-1731 TGTVNYPIT
+1731 
-1740 IINDIK
+1740 
-1746 SIAVHDPATKTTY
+1746 
-1759 NIGDTL
+1759 
-1765 DVTGLSILVTRAMGT
+1765 
-1780 TGVVT
+1780 
-1785 VTPDMVTGFDSSK
+1785 
-1798 ENTNLSLTISYTEN
+1798 
-1812 GITKTATYEVSVVDS
+1812 
-1827 VKSITINGTPQSEVK
+1827 
-1842 YGEELDLSKIK
+1842 
-1853 LDVTKG
+1853 
-1859 SGTTQ
+1859 
-1864 ETVTDSMI
+1864 
-1872 SGYDKTKIGK
+1872 
-1882 QTVTI
+1882 
-1887 TYGGQTTTF
+1887 
-1896 DVTVKDYVTKIEVNP
+1896 
-1911 SSVTGTYND
+1911 
-1920 ELSKLITDNSI
+1920 
-1931 KYTVTYAK
+1931 
-1939 AGAQSPIA
+1939 
-1947 LAESMVS
+1947 
-1954 GYNKATTTAQNL
+1954 
-1966 TITYT
+1966 
-1971 DNDSSSYTNGDNF
+1971 
-1984 TASLQVTLMNTVS
+1984 
-1997 GITITPPTK
+1997 
-2006 TTYNHGDSLD
+2006 
-2016 LTGGEI
+2016 
-2022 NLTYEDGTSGTLD
+2022 
-2035 ISKATITESDGSPL
+2035 
-2049 NMSPASYDGTQKVDK
+2049 
-2064 TLKIEYSKDGQT
+2064 
-2076 GTVNYPITIIND
+2076 
-2088 IKSIAVHDPATK
+2088 
-2100 TTYNIGDTL
+2100 
-2109 DVTGLSILVTRA
+2109 
-2121 MGTTGVVTVT
+2121 
-2131 PDMVTGFD
+2131 
-2139 SSKENTNLSLTISYT
+2139 
-2154 ENGITK
+2154 
-2160 TATYEVSV
+2160 
-2168 VDSVKSITIN
+2168 
-2178 GTPQSE
+2178 
-2184 VKYGEELD
+2184 
-2192 LSKIKLD
+2192 
-2199 VTKGS
+2199 
-2204 GTTQETVT
+2204 
-2212 DSMISGYDKTKI
+2212 
-2224 GKQTVTITYGGQ
+2224 
-2236 TTTFDVT
+2236 
-2243 VKDYVTKI
+2243 
-2251 EVNPSSVTGTYND
+2251 
-2264 ELSKL
+2264 
-2269 ITDNSIKYTV
+2269 
-2279 TYAKA
+2279 
-2284 GAQSP
+2284 

-2859 ITKESGETEII
+2859 MTKESGETEII

>member
-1289 YTNGDNFTASLQVTL
+1289 YTNGNNFTT
-1304 MNTVS
+1304 
-1309 GITITPPTKT
+1309 
-1319 TYNHGDSLDLTGGE
+1319 
-1333 INLTYEDGTSGT
+1333 
-1345 LDISKA
+1345 
-1351 TITESDGSPLNMSPA
+1351 
-1366 SYDGTQKV
+1366 
-1374 DKTLKIEYSK
+1374 
-1384 DGQTGT
+1384 
-1390 VNYPITI
+1390 
-1397 INDIKSIA
+1397 
-1405 VHDPATKTTYNIG
+1405 
-1418 DTLDVTGLSI
+1418 
-1428 LVTRAMGT
+1428 
-1436 TGVVTVTPDMVTG
+1436 
-1449 FDSSKENTNL
+1449 
-1459 SLTISYTENG
+1459 
-1469 ITKTATYEVSVVDS
+1469 
-1483 VKSITINGTP
+1483 
-1493 QSEVK
+1493 
-1498 YGEELDLSKIKLDVT
+1498 
-1513 KGSGTTQETVTDSMI
+1513 
-1528 SGYDKTKI
+1528 
-1536 GKQTVTITYG
+1536 
-1546 GQTTTFDVTVK
+1546 
-1557 DYVTKIE
+1557 
-1564 VNPSSVTGT
+1564 
-1573 YNDELSK
+1573 
-1580 LITDNSIK
+1580 
-1588 YTVTYAKAGA
+1588 
-1598 QSPIALAESMVSGY
+1598 
-1612 NKATTTAQNLTITY
+1612 
-1626 TDNDSSSY
+1626 
-1634 TNGDN
+1634 
-1639 FTASLQVTLM
+1639 
-1649 NTVSGITI
+1649 
-1657 TPPTK
+1657 
-1662 TTYNHGDSLD
+1662 
-1672 LTGGEINL
+1672 
-1680 TYEDGTSGTL
+1680 
-1690 DISKATIT
+1690 
-1698 ESDGSPLNMSP
+1698 
-1709 ASYDGTQKVDK
+1709 
-1720 TLKIEYSKDGQ
+1720 
-1731 TGTVNYPIT
+1731 
-1740 IINDIK
+1740 
-1746 SIAVHDPATKTTY
+1746 
-1759 NIGDTL
+1759 
-1765 DVTGLSILVTRAMGT
+1765 
-1780 TGVVT
+1780 
-1785 VTPDMVTGFDSSK
+1785 
-1798 ENTNLSLTISYTEN
+1798 
-1812 GITKTATYEVSVVDS
+1812 
-1827 VKSITINGTPQSEVK
+1827 
-1842 YGEELDLSKIK
+1842 
-1853 LDVTKG
+1853 
-1859 SGTTQ
+1859 
-1864 ETVTDSMI
+1864 
-1872 SGYDKTKIGK
+1872 
-1882 QTVTI
+1882 
-1887 TYGGQTTTF
+1887 
-1896 DVTVKDYVTKIEVNP
+1896 
-1911 SSVTGTYND
+1911 
-1920 ELSKLITDNSI
+1920 
-1931 KYTVTYAK
+1931 
-1939 AGAQSPIA
+1939 
-1947 LAESMVS
+1947 
-1954 GYNKATTTAQNL
+1954 
-1966 TITYT
+1966 
-1971 DNDSSSYTNGDNF
+1971 
-1984 TASLQVTLMNTVS
+1984 
-1997 GITITPPTK
+1997 
-2006 TTYNHGDSLD
+2006 
-2016 LTGGEI
+2016 
-2022 NLTYEDGTSGTLD
+2022 
-2035 ISKATITESDGSPL
+2035 
-2049 NMSPASYDGTQKVDK
+2049 
-2064 TLKIEYSKDGQT
+2064 
-2076 GTVNYPITIIND
+2076 
-2088 IKSIAVHDPATK
+2088 
-2100 TTYNIGDTL
+2100 
-2109 DVTGLSILVTRA
+2109 
-2121 MGTTGVVTVT
+2121 
-2131 PDMVTGFD
+2131 
-2139 SSKENTNLSLTISYT
+2139 
-2154 ENGITK
+2154 
-2160 TATYEVSV
+2160 
-2168 VDSVKSITIN
+2168 
-2178 GTPQSE
+2178 
-2184 VKYGEELD
+2184 
-2192 LSKIKLD
+2192 
-2199 VTKGS
+2199 
-2204 GTTQETVT
+2204 
-2212 DSMISGYDKTKI
+2212 
-2224 GKQTVTITYGGQ
+2224 
-2236 TTTFDVT
+2236 
-2243 VKDYVTKI
+2243 
-2251 EVNPSSVTGTYND
+2251 
-2264 ELSKL
+2264 
-2269 ITDNSIKYTV
+2269 
-2279 TYAKA
+2279 
-2284 GAQSP
+2284 
-2289 IALAESMVSGYN
+2289 
-2301 KATTT
+2301 
-2306 AQNLTITYTDNDS
+2306 
-2319 SSYTNGDNFTASLQV
+2319 SLQV

>member
-1076 LDVTGLSILVTRAM
+1076 LDVTGLSISVTRATGTPKVVTVTPDMITGFDSSKENTNLSLTISYTENGITKTATYEVSVVDSVKSITINGTPQSEVKYGEELDLSKIKLDVTKGSGTTQETVTDSMISGYDKTKIGKQTVTITYGGQTTTFDVTVKDYVTKIEVNPSSVTGTYNDELSKLITDNSIKYTVTYAKAGAQSPIALAESMVNGYNKATTTAQNLTVTYTDNDSSSYTNGNNFTTSLQVTLMNTVSGITITPPTKTTYNHGDSLDLTGGEINLTYEDGTSGTLDINKATITESDGSPLNMSPASYDGTQKVDKTLKIEYSKDGQTGTVNYPITIINDIKSIAVHDPATKTTYNIGDTLDVTGLSILVTRAT
-1090 GTTGVVT
+1090 GTPKLVT

-1263 MVSGYNKATTTAQ
+1263 MVNGYNKATTTAQ
-1276 NLTITYTDNDSSS
+1276 NLTVTYTDNDSSS
-1289 YTNGDNFTASLQVTL
+1289 YTNGNNFTTSLQVTL

-1345 LDISKA
+1345 LDINKA

-1428 LVTRAMGT
+1428 LVTRATGT
-1436 TGVVTVTPDMVTG
+1436 PKLVTVTPDMVTG

-1598 QSPIALAESMVSGY
+1598 QSPIALAESMVNGY
-1612 NKATTTAQNLTITY
+1612 NKATTTAQNLTVTY

-1634 TNGDN
+1634 TNGNN
-1639 FTASLQVTLM
+1639 FTTSLQVTLM

-1690 DISKATIT
+1690 DI
-1698 ESDGSPLNMSP
+1698 N
-1709 ASYDGTQKVDK
+1709 
-1720 TLKIEYSKDGQ
+1720 
-1731 TGTVNYPIT
+1731 
-1740 IINDIK
+1740 
-1746 SIAVHDPATKTTY
+1746 
-1759 NIGDTL
+1759 
-1765 DVTGLSILVTRAMGT
+1765 
-1780 TGVVT
+1780 
-1785 VTPDMVTGFDSSK
+1785 
-1798 ENTNLSLTISYTEN
+1798 
-1812 GITKTATYEVSVVDS
+1812 
-1827 VKSITINGTPQSEVK
+1827 
-1842 YGEELDLSKIK
+1842 
-1853 LDVTKG
+1853 
-1859 SGTTQ
+1859 
-1864 ETVTDSMI
+1864 
-1872 SGYDKTKIGK
+1872 
-1882 QTVTI
+1882 
-1887 TYGGQTTTF
+1887 
-1896 DVTVKDYVTKIEVNP
+1896 
-1911 SSVTGTYND
+1911 
-1920 ELSKLITDNSI
+1920 
-1931 KYTVTYAK
+1931 
-1939 AGAQSPIA
+1939 
-1947 LAESMVS
+1947 
-1954 GYNKATTTAQNL
+1954 
-1966 TITYT
+1966 
-1971 DNDSSSYTNGDNF
+1971 
-1984 TASLQVTLMNTVS
+1984 
-1997 GITITPPTK
+1997 
-2006 TTYNHGDSLD
+2006 
-2016 LTGGEI
+2016 
-2022 NLTYEDGTSGTLD
+2022 
-2035 ISKATITESDGSPL
+2035 
-2049 NMSPASYDGTQKVDK
+2049 
-2064 TLKIEYSKDGQT
+2064 
-2076 GTVNYPITIIND
+2076 
-2088 IKSIAVHDPATK
+2088 
-2100 TTYNIGDTL
+2100 
-2109 DVTGLSILVTRA
+2109 
-2121 MGTTGVVTVT
+2121 
-2131 PDMVTGFD
+2131 
-2139 SSKENTNLSLTISYT
+2139 
-2154 ENGITK
+2154 
-2160 TATYEVSV
+2160 
-2168 VDSVKSITIN
+2168 
-2178 GTPQSE
+2178 
-2184 VKYGEELD
+2184 
-2192 LSKIKLD
+2192 
-2199 VTKGS
+2199 
-2204 GTTQETVT
+2204 
-2212 DSMISGYDKTKI
+2212 
-2224 GKQTVTITYGGQ
+2224 
-2236 TTTFDVT
+2236 
-2243 VKDYVTKI
+2243 
-2251 EVNPSSVTGTYND
+2251 
-2264 ELSKL
+2264 
-2269 ITDNSIKYTV
+2269 
-2279 TYAKA
+2279 
-2284 GAQSP
+2284 
-2289 IALAESMVSGYN
+2289 
-2301 KATTT
+2301 
-2306 AQNLTITYTDNDS
+2306 
-2319 SSYTNGDNFTASLQV
+2319 
-2334 TLMNTVSG
+2334 
-2342 ITITPPTKTTYNHG
+2342 
-2356 DSLDLTGGEI
+2356 
-2366 NLTYEDGTS
+2366 
-2375 GTLDISKAT
+2375 KAT

>member
-6 LKRFFTRKQIIA
+6 LKRFFTRKRIIA

-60 DTSKDYDHWDNDT
+60 DTSKDFKHWDNDT

-276 VSYDD
+276 ASYDD

-295 GKMTLDSTTANNT
+295 GKITLDSTTANNT

-379 GEITVDKTKADVDN
+379 GEITVDKTKAYVDN

-475 VSDRWVIAGGNGLTA
+475 ASDRWVIAGGNGLTA

-606 KTEFDYDTS
+606 KTEFDYGTS

-751 NMSPSASSFVSK
+751 NMSPSASSFVSG

-778 IFDTSFDVYIK
+778 IFDTSFDIYIK
-789 DEAASISISKNP
+789 DETASISISKNP

-862 LLVTYRGKTTNYD
+862 LLVTYRGQTTNYD

-882 DSITIENTPK
+882 DSIAIENTPK

-937 GKTATITYTDE
+937 GKNATITYTDE

-1004 TSSMIKEGSG
+1004 TSSMIKEGFG

-1076 LDVTGLSILVTRAM
+1076 LDVTGLSILVTRAT
-1090 GTTGVVT
+1090 GTPKVVT

-1122 ENGITKT
+1122 ENEITKT

-1146 GTPQSE
+1146 GTPQSK

-1276 NLTITYTDNDSSS
+1276 NLTITYTDNESSS

-1319 TYNHGDSLDLTGGE
+1319 TYNHGDSLDLAGGE

-1345 LDISKA
+1345 LDI
-1351 TITESDGSPLNMSPA
+1351 N
-1366 SYDGTQKV
+1366 
-1374 DKTLKIEYSK
+1374 
-1384 DGQTGT
+1384 
-1390 VNYPITI
+1390 
-1397 INDIKSIA
+1397 
-1405 VHDPATKTTYNIG
+1405 
-1418 DTLDVTGLSI
+1418 
-1428 LVTRAMGT
+1428 
-1436 TGVVTVTPDMVTG
+1436 
-1449 FDSSKENTNL
+1449 
-1459 SLTISYTENG
+1459 
-1469 ITKTATYEVSVVDS
+1469 
-1483 VKSITINGTP
+1483 
-1493 QSEVK
+1493 
-1498 YGEELDLSKIKLDVT
+1498 
-1513 KGSGTTQETVTDSMI
+1513 
-1528 SGYDKTKI
+1528 
-1536 GKQTVTITYG
+1536 
-1546 GQTTTFDVTVK
+1546 
-1557 DYVTKIE
+1557 
-1564 VNPSSVTGT
+1564 
-1573 YNDELSK
+1573 
-1580 LITDNSIK
+1580 
-1588 YTVTYAKAGA
+1588 
-1598 QSPIALAESMVSGY
+1598 
-1612 NKATTTAQNLTITY
+1612 
-1626 TDNDSSSY
+1626 
-1634 TNGDN
+1634 
-1639 FTASLQVTLM
+1639 
-1649 NTVSGITI
+1649 
-1657 TPPTK
+1657 
-1662 TTYNHGDSLD
+1662 
-1672 LTGGEINL
+1672 
-1680 TYEDGTSGTL
+1680 
-1690 DISKATIT
+1690 
-1698 ESDGSPLNMSP
+1698 
-1709 ASYDGTQKVDK
+1709 
-1720 TLKIEYSKDGQ
+1720 
-1731 TGTVNYPIT
+1731 
-1740 IINDIK
+1740 
-1746 SIAVHDPATKTTY
+1746 
-1759 NIGDTL
+1759 
-1765 DVTGLSILVTRAMGT
+1765 
-1780 TGVVT
+1780 
-1785 VTPDMVTGFDSSK
+1785 
-1798 ENTNLSLTISYTEN
+1798 
-1812 GITKTATYEVSVVDS
+1812 
-1827 VKSITINGTPQSEVK
+1827 
-1842 YGEELDLSKIK
+1842 
-1853 LDVTKG
+1853 
-1859 SGTTQ
+1859 
-1864 ETVTDSMI
+1864 
-1872 SGYDKTKIGK
+1872 
-1882 QTVTI
+1882 
-1887 TYGGQTTTF
+1887 
-1896 DVTVKDYVTKIEVNP
+1896 
-1911 SSVTGTYND
+1911 
-1920 ELSKLITDNSI
+1920 
-1931 KYTVTYAK
+1931 
-1939 AGAQSPIA
+1939 
-1947 LAESMVS
+1947 
-1954 GYNKATTTAQNL
+1954 
-1966 TITYT
+1966 
-1971 DNDSSSYTNGDNF
+1971 
-1984 TASLQVTLMNTVS
+1984 
-1997 GITITPPTK
+1997 
-2006 TTYNHGDSLD
+2006 
-2016 LTGGEI
+2016 
-2022 NLTYEDGTSGTLD
+2022 
-2035 ISKATITESDGSPL
+2035 
-2049 NMSPASYDGTQKVDK
+2049 
-2064 TLKIEYSKDGQT
+2064 
-2076 GTVNYPITIIND
+2076 
-2088 IKSIAVHDPATK
+2088 
-2100 TTYNIGDTL
+2100 
-2109 DVTGLSILVTRA
+2109 
-2121 MGTTGVVTVT
+2121 
-2131 PDMVTGFD
+2131 
-2139 SSKENTNLSLTISYT
+2139 
-2154 ENGITK
+2154 
-2160 TATYEVSV
+2160 
-2168 VDSVKSITIN
+2168 
-2178 GTPQSE
+2178 
-2184 VKYGEELD
+2184 
-2192 LSKIKLD
+2192 
-2199 VTKGS
+2199 
-2204 GTTQETVT
+2204 
-2212 DSMISGYDKTKI
+2212 
-2224 GKQTVTITYGGQ
+2224 
-2236 TTTFDVT
+2236 
-2243 VKDYVTKI
+2243 
-2251 EVNPSSVTGTYND
+2251 
-2264 ELSKL
+2264 
-2269 ITDNSIKYTV
+2269 
-2279 TYAKA
+2279 
-2284 GAQSP
+2284 
-2289 IALAESMVSGYN
+2289 
-2301 KATTT
+2301 
-2306 AQNLTITYTDNDS
+2306 
-2319 SSYTNGDNFTASLQV
+2319 
-2334 TLMNTVSG
+2334 
-2342 ITITPPTKTTYNHG
+2342 
-2356 DSLDLTGGEI
+2356 
-2366 NLTYEDGTS
+2366 
-2375 GTLDISKAT
+2375 KAT

-2509 VNVTDNVQSISLKTM
+2509 VNVTDNVQSISLKTT

-2580 SYGGKTLEYEIT
+2580 LYGGKTLEYEIT

-2657 NVIYEGI
+2657 NVTYEGI

-2705 SSSGNKQYVTVTP
+2705 SSSGSKQYVTVTP
-2718 SMVTGF
+2718 SMVTEF

-2774 NGGTVRAVM
+2774 SGGTVRAVM

-2879 YNSNKL
+2879 YNPNKL

-2934 KVTTKMASGAIKEST
+2934 KVTIKMASGAIKEST
-2949 NMTASMI
+2949 NMTASRI

-2977 NSFTISVKDLIKGI
+2977 NSFTISVKDSIKGI

-3027 VTSNM
+3027 VTSDM

-3198 VSKNNLKLD
+3198 VSNNNLKLD

>member
-1076 LDVTGLSILVTRAM
+1076 LDVTGLSISVTRAT
-1090 GTTGVVT
+1090 GTPKVVT
-1097 VTPDMVTGFDSSK
+1097 VTPDMITGFDSSK

-1129 ATYEVSVVD
+1129 TTYEVSVVD

-1173 TTQETVTD
+1173 TIQETVTD

-1191 IGKQTVTITYGGQ
+1191 LGKQTVTITYGGQ

-1263 MVSGYNKATTTAQ
+1263 MVNGYNKATTTAQ
-1276 NLTITYTDNDSSS
+1276 NLIVTYTDNDSSS
-1289 YTNGDNFTASLQVTL
+1289 YTNGNNFTTSLQVTL

-1333 INLTYEDGTSGT
+1333 INLRYEDGTSGT
-1345 LDISKA
+1345 LDINKA

-1366 SYDGTQKV
+1366 SYGKEQKV

-1513 KGSGTTQETVTDSMI
+1513 KGSGTTQETVTNSMI

-1580 LITDNSIK
+1580 LITDNNIK

-1598 QSPIALAESMVSGY
+1598 QSLIALAESMVSGY

-1672 LTGGEINL
+1672 L
-1680 TYEDGTSGTL
+1680 
-1690 DISKATIT
+1690 A
-1698 ESDGSPLNMSP
+1698 
-1709 ASYDGTQKVDK
+1709 
-1720 TLKIEYSKDGQ
+1720 
-1731 TGTVNYPIT
+1731 
-1740 IINDIK
+1740 
-1746 SIAVHDPATKTTY
+1746 
-1759 NIGDTL
+1759 
-1765 DVTGLSILVTRAMGT
+1765 
-1780 TGVVT
+1780 
-1785 VTPDMVTGFDSSK
+1785 
-1798 ENTNLSLTISYTEN
+1798 
-1812 GITKTATYEVSVVDS
+1812 
-1827 VKSITINGTPQSEVK
+1827 
-1842 YGEELDLSKIK
+1842 
-1853 LDVTKG
+1853 
-1859 SGTTQ
+1859 
-1864 ETVTDSMI
+1864 
-1872 SGYDKTKIGK
+1872 
-1882 QTVTI
+1882 
-1887 TYGGQTTTF
+1887 
-1896 DVTVKDYVTKIEVNP
+1896 
-1911 SSVTGTYND
+1911 
-1920 ELSKLITDNSI
+1920 
-1931 KYTVTYAK
+1931 
-1939 AGAQSPIA
+1939 
-1947 LAESMVS
+1947 
-1954 GYNKATTTAQNL
+1954 
-1966 TITYT
+1966 
-1971 DNDSSSYTNGDNF
+1971 
-1984 TASLQVTLMNTVS
+1984 
-1997 GITITPPTK
+1997 
-2006 TTYNHGDSLD
+2006 
-2016 LTGGEI
+2016 
-2022 NLTYEDGTSGTLD
+2022 
-2035 ISKATITESDGSPL
+2035 
-2049 NMSPASYDGTQKVDK
+2049 
-2064 TLKIEYSKDGQT
+2064 
-2076 GTVNYPITIIND
+2076 
-2088 IKSIAVHDPATK
+2088 
-2100 TTYNIGDTL
+2100 
-2109 DVTGLSILVTRA
+2109 
-2121 MGTTGVVTVT
+2121 
-2131 PDMVTGFD
+2131 
-2139 SSKENTNLSLTISYT
+2139 
-2154 ENGITK
+2154 
-2160 TATYEVSV
+2160 
-2168 VDSVKSITIN
+2168 
-2178 GTPQSE
+2178 
-2184 VKYGEELD
+2184 
-2192 LSKIKLD
+2192 
-2199 VTKGS
+2199 
-2204 GTTQETVT
+2204 
-2212 DSMISGYDKTKI
+2212 
-2224 GKQTVTITYGGQ
+2224 
-2236 TTTFDVT
+2236 
-2243 VKDYVTKI
+2243 
-2251 EVNPSSVTGTYND
+2251 
-2264 ELSKL
+2264 
-2269 ITDNSIKYTV
+2269 
-2279 TYAKA
+2279 
-2284 GAQSP
+2284 
-2289 IALAESMVSGYN
+2289 
-2301 KATTT
+2301 
-2306 AQNLTITYTDNDS
+2306 
-2319 SSYTNGDNFTASLQV
+2319 
-2334 TLMNTVSG
+2334 
-2342 ITITPPTKTTYNHG
+2342 
-2356 DSLDLTGGEI
+2356 GGEI

>member
-1 MKYTN
+1 M
-6 LKRFFTRKQIIA
+6 
-18 LIISLIILIES
+18 
-29 FSPYGI
+29 
-35 LLSEVHAASPIK
+35 
-47 ENKPYFEIDIHPI
+47 
-60 DTSKDYDHWDNDT
+60 
-73 TYYYY
+73 
-78 DFDPDTD
+78 
-85 TIETYSGTRIV
+85 
-96 TMDIIIKNGTTVTGL
+96 
-111 NAGNI
+111 
-116 KLKYDKSILSP
+116 
-127 IVEVNIGTN
+127 
-136 KRPIWELQE
+136 
-145 PTDMEDWASDGIY
+145 
-158 FDTSPATGIDTSS
+158 
-171 CTFRIDGATTKTMAD
+171 
-186 ETVIATLTFKLADG
+186 
-200 KTMEDITTDVFSIGD
+200 
-215 PDDIMLAYDGG
+215 
-226 AYYVNGKD
+226 
-234 YLLFKGFSAG
+234 
-244 AKKINNISFKSQP
+244 
-257 TKNKYYNTETL
+257 
-268 DFTGAILT
+268 
-276 VSYDD
+276 
-281 GSSEDVTVSDAITS
+281 
-295 GKMTLDSTTANNT
+295 
-308 TKKTTLTYD
+308 
-317 GETIDFDY
+317 
-325 YVLDSISKKTNLTK
+325 
-339 MNYEHGDTIDFSG
+339 
-352 GQLTATY
+352 
-359 KDSSGNTLEDTL
+359 
-371 NIASEIAT
+371 
-379 GEITVDKTKADVDN
+379 DKT
-393 KKVTF
+393 
-398 TYKSLTTDMTL
+398 
-409 TVTDP
+409 
-414 VSSISITKQPTNV
+414 
-427 TYDDGDT
+427 
-434 ISLAGGEITP
+434 
-444 VTKSGKTL
+444 
-452 TPISADDSK
+452 
-461 VTASSTTASISSIP
+461 
-475 VSDRWVIAGGNGLTA
+475 
-490 GNQKITLTYEGK
+490 
-502 TADLNIVVNDTV
+502 
-514 SGVSITTQPTAQN
+514 
-527 KYGTSAGALNY
+527 
-538 SGLVATITTSGGGS
+538 
-552 FTVGASSLAI
+552 
-562 DTSGYNPTKLAK
+562 
-574 QSLPVKYGTI
+574 
-584 NSTNTVD
+584 
-591 IQLVNYITGITTAFT
+591 
-606 KTEFDYDTS
+606 
-615 LDDVISNGKY
+615 
-625 VEVYADGSS
+625 
-634 SSPKTITAGMVTG
+634 
-647 YVQKPAGSLFN
+647 
-658 VNHKYNE
+658 
-665 TLTIKLD
+665 
-672 SSSNVFDKLP
+672 
-682 ATATQVI
+682 
-689 TINDVIK
+689 
-696 DISVLYKPSKVT
+696 
-708 YKYGEA
+708 
-714 FSATGGQ
+714 
-721 ININYISGAQ
+721 
-731 SNISMEAS
+731 
-739 GVTLTEQDGSTI
+739 
-751 NMSPSASSFVSK
+751 
-763 TATKTIKVS
+763 
-772 YTSNGK
+772 
-778 IFDTSFDVYIK
+778 
-789 DEAASISISKNP
+789 
-801 KTIFN
+801 
-806 HGDTFD
+806 
-812 ESAGELKIV
+812 LK
-821 YKSGNSEVINLNQ
+821 
-834 AVVTESDGSEVDM
+834 
-847 EPKYSKYT
+847 
-855 NNNLVKN
+855 
-862 LLVTYRGKTTNYD
+862 
-875 ITLQNPI
+875 
-882 DSITIENTPK
+882 
-892 QSYKLNEAT
+892 
-901 TGVGGTIKVTRKAGN
+901 
-916 TESINI
+916 
-922 DDSMVSGL
+922 
-930 DTTVAGT
+930 
-937 GKTATITYTDE
+937 
-948 FGNLKTTTYT
+948 
-958 YDVIDNVTSIDI
+958 
-970 VAPSKNVYN
+970 
-979 HGEALALDGTITV
+979 
-992 HYASGTTNNVTM
+992 
-1004 TSSMIKEGSG
+1004 
-1014 AVDMSPTSYDD
+1014 
-1025 DTQKVNKKLTI
+1025 I
-1036 EYSEGGVTKSIDY
+1036 EYSKDGQTGTVNY
-1049 PITIINDVKSIAVQ
+1049 PITIINDIKSIAVH

-1129 ATYEVSVVD
+1129 ARYEVSVVD

-1263 MVSGYNKATTTAQ
+1263 MVNGYNKATTTAQ
-1276 NLTITYTDNDSSS
+1276 NLTVTYTDNDS
-1289 YTNGDNFTASLQVTL
+1289 N
-1304 MNTVS
+1304 
-1309 GITITPPTKT
+1309 
-1319 TYNHGDSLDLTGGE
+1319 
-1333 INLTYEDGTSGT
+1333 
-1345 LDISKA
+1345 
-1351 TITESDGSPLNMSPA
+1351 
-1366 SYDGTQKV
+1366 
-1374 DKTLKIEYSK
+1374 
-1384 DGQTGT
+1384 
-1390 VNYPITI
+1390 
-1397 INDIKSIA
+1397 
-1405 VHDPATKTTYNIG
+1405 
-1418 DTLDVTGLSI
+1418 
-1428 LVTRAMGT
+1428 
-1436 TGVVTVTPDMVTG
+1436 
-1449 FDSSKENTNL
+1449 
-1459 SLTISYTENG
+1459 
-1469 ITKTATYEVSVVDS
+1469 
-1483 VKSITINGTP
+1483 
-1493 QSEVK
+1493 
-1498 YGEELDLSKIKLDVT
+1498 
-1513 KGSGTTQETVTDSMI
+1513 
-1528 SGYDKTKI
+1528 
-1536 GKQTVTITYG
+1536 
-1546 GQTTTFDVTVK
+1546 
-1557 DYVTKIE
+1557 
-1564 VNPSSVTGT
+1564 
-1573 YNDELSK
+1573 
-1580 LITDNSIK
+1580 
-1588 YTVTYAKAGA
+1588 
-1598 QSPIALAESMVSGY
+1598 
-1612 NKATTTAQNLTITY
+1612 
-1626 TDNDSSSY
+1626 
-1634 TNGDN
+1634 
-1639 FTASLQVTLM
+1639 
-1649 NTVSGITI
+1649 
-1657 TPPTK
+1657 
-1662 TTYNHGDSLD
+1662 
-1672 LTGGEINL
+1672 
-1680 TYEDGTSGTL
+1680 
-1690 DISKATIT
+1690 
-1698 ESDGSPLNMSP
+1698 
-1709 ASYDGTQKVDK
+1709 
-1720 TLKIEYSKDGQ
+1720 
-1731 TGTVNYPIT
+1731 
-1740 IINDIK
+1740 
-1746 SIAVHDPATKTTY
+1746 
-1759 NIGDTL
+1759 
-1765 DVTGLSILVTRAMGT
+1765 
-1780 TGVVT
+1780 
-1785 VTPDMVTGFDSSK
+1785 
-1798 ENTNLSLTISYTEN
+1798 
-1812 GITKTATYEVSVVDS
+1812 
-1827 VKSITINGTPQSEVK
+1827 
-1842 YGEELDLSKIK
+1842 
-1853 LDVTKG
+1853 
-1859 SGTTQ
+1859 
-1864 ETVTDSMI
+1864 
-1872 SGYDKTKIGK
+1872 
-1882 QTVTI
+1882 
-1887 TYGGQTTTF
+1887 
-1896 DVTVKDYVTKIEVNP
+1896 
-1911 SSVTGTYND
+1911 
-1920 ELSKLITDNSI
+1920 
-1931 KYTVTYAK
+1931 
-1939 AGAQSPIA
+1939 
-1947 LAESMVS
+1947 
-1954 GYNKATTTAQNL
+1954 
-1966 TITYT
+1966 
-1971 DNDSSSYTNGDNF
+1971 
-1984 TASLQVTLMNTVS
+1984 
-1997 GITITPPTK
+1997 
-2006 TTYNHGDSLD
+2006 
-2016 LTGGEI
+2016 
-2022 NLTYEDGTSGTLD
+2022 
-2035 ISKATITESDGSPL
+2035 
-2049 NMSPASYDGTQKVDK
+2049 
-2064 TLKIEYSKDGQT
+2064 
-2076 GTVNYPITIIND
+2076 
-2088 IKSIAVHDPATK
+2088 
-2100 TTYNIGDTL
+2100 
-2109 DVTGLSILVTRA
+2109 
-2121 MGTTGVVTVT
+2121 
-2131 PDMVTGFD
+2131 
-2139 SSKENTNLSLTISYT
+2139 
-2154 ENGITK
+2154 
-2160 TATYEVSV
+2160 
-2168 VDSVKSITIN
+2168 
-2178 GTPQSE
+2178 
-2184 VKYGEELD
+2184 
-2192 LSKIKLD
+2192 
-2199 VTKGS
+2199 
-2204 GTTQETVT
+2204 
-2212 DSMISGYDKTKI
+2212 
-2224 GKQTVTITYGGQ
+2224 
-2236 TTTFDVT
+2236 
-2243 VKDYVTKI
+2243 
-2251 EVNPSSVTGTYND
+2251 
-2264 ELSKL
+2264 
-2269 ITDNSIKYTV
+2269 
-2279 TYAKA
+2279 
-2284 GAQSP
+2284 
-2289 IALAESMVSGYN
+2289 
-2301 KATTT
+2301 
-2306 AQNLTITYTDNDS
+2306 
-2319 SSYTNGDNFTASLQV
+2319 SYTNGDNFTASLQV

>member
-295 GKMTLDSTTANNT
+295 GKITLDSTTANNT

-562 DTSGYNPTKLAK
+562 DASGYNPTKLAK

-1076 LDVTGLSILVTRAM
+1076 LDVTGLSISVTRAT
-1090 GTTGVVT
+1090 GTPKVVT
-1097 VTPDMVTGFDSSK
+1097 VTPDMITGFDSSK

-1129 ATYEVSVVD
+1129 TTYEVSVVD

-1173 TTQETVTD
+1173 TIQETVTD

-1191 IGKQTVTITYGGQ
+1191 LGKQTVTITYGGQ

-1263 MVSGYNKATTTAQ
+1263 MVNGYNKATTTAQ
-1276 NLTITYTDNDSSS
+1276 NLTVTYTDNDSNS

-1319 TYNHGDSLDLTGGE
+1319 TYNHGDSLDLAGGE

-1405 VHDPATKTTYNIG
+1405 VHDPATKTTYNIR

-1528 SGYDKTKI
+1528 SGYDKTKL

-1564 VNPSSVTGT
+1564 VNPSSVTGK

-1634 TNGDN
+1634 TNGNN
-1639 FTASLQVTLM
+1639 FTTSLQVTLM

-1690 DISKATIT
+1690 DINKATIT

-1709 ASYDGTQKVDK
+1709 ASYGKEQKVDK

-1780 TGVVT
+1780 TEVIT

-1798 ENTNLSLTISYTEN
+1798 ENTNLVLTISYTEN
-1812 GITKTATYEVSVVDS
+1812 GITKTANYTVSVTDT
-1827 VKSITINGTPQSEVK
+1827 VKSISLNGINPSTVK
-1842 YGEELDLSKIK
+1842 YGEELDLSGVTIA
-1853 LDVTKG
+1853 VTKG
-1859 SGTTQ
+1859 SGTTT
-1864 ETVTDSMI
+1864 ENVTSSMI
-1872 SGYDKTKIGK
+1872 SGYDKTKLGK

-1887 TYGGQTTTF
+1887 TYGGQTTSF
-1896 DVTVKDYVTKIEVNP
+1896 DITVKDYVTKIEVSP
-1911 SSVTGTYND
+1911 DSVTGTYND
-1920 ELSKLITDNSI
+1920 ELSKVIADNNI

-1954 GYNKATTTAQNL
+1954 GYNKTTTTAQNL

-1971 DNDSSSYTNGDNF
+1971 DNDSNSYTNGDNF

-2016 LTGGEI
+2016 LAGGEI

-2035 ISKATITESDGSPL
+2035 I
-2049 NMSPASYDGTQKVDK
+2049 N
-2064 TLKIEYSKDGQT
+2064 
-2076 GTVNYPITIIND
+2076 
-2088 IKSIAVHDPATK
+2088 
-2100 TTYNIGDTL
+2100 
-2109 DVTGLSILVTRA
+2109 
-2121 MGTTGVVTVT
+2121 
-2131 PDMVTGFD
+2131 
-2139 SSKENTNLSLTISYT
+2139 
-2154 ENGITK
+2154 
-2160 TATYEVSV
+2160 
-2168 VDSVKSITIN
+2168 
-2178 GTPQSE
+2178 
-2184 VKYGEELD
+2184 
-2192 LSKIKLD
+2192 
-2199 VTKGS
+2199 
-2204 GTTQETVT
+2204 
-2212 DSMISGYDKTKI
+2212 
-2224 GKQTVTITYGGQ
+2224 
-2236 TTTFDVT
+2236 
-2243 VKDYVTKI
+2243 
-2251 EVNPSSVTGTYND
+2251 
-2264 ELSKL
+2264 
-2269 ITDNSIKYTV
+2269 
-2279 TYAKA
+2279 
-2284 GAQSP
+2284 
-2289 IALAESMVSGYN
+2289 
-2301 KATTT
+2301 
-2306 AQNLTITYTDNDS
+2306 
-2319 SSYTNGDNFTASLQV
+2319 
-2334 TLMNTVSG
+2334 
-2342 ITITPPTKTTYNHG
+2342 
-2356 DSLDLTGGEI
+2356 
-2366 NLTYEDGTS
+2366 
-2375 GTLDISKAT
+2375 KAT

-2657 NVIYEGI
+2657 NVTYEGI

-2774 NGGTVRAVM
+2774 SGGTVRAVM

-2870 SMTSSMVTG
+2870 SITSSMVTG

-2977 NSFTISVKDLIKGI
+2977 NSFTISVKDSIKGI

-3027 VTSNM
+3027 VTSDM
-3032 ISEYNPKNAGTQV
+3032 ISEYNPKNAGTHV

-3142 QEDKDIERNKG
+3142 QEDKDIEGNKG

>member
-1076 LDVTGLSILVTRAM
+1076 LDVTGLSISVTRATGTPKVVTVTPDMITGFDSSKENTNLSLTISYTENGITKTATYEVSVVDSVKSITINGTPQSEVKYGEELDLSKIKLDVTKGSGTTQETVTDSMISGYDKTKIGKQTVTITYGGQTTTFDVTVKDYVTKIEVNPSSVTGTYNDELSKLITDNSIKYTVTYAKAGAQSPIALAESMVNGYNKATTTAQNLIVTYTDNDSSSYTNGNNFTTSLQVTLMNTVSGITITPPTKTTYNHGDSLDLAGGEINLTYEDGTSGTLDINKATITESDGSPLNMSPASYDGTQKVDKTLKIEYSKDGQTGTVNYPITIINDIKSIAVHDPATKTTYNIGDTLDVTGLSILVTRAT
-1090 GTTGVVT
+1090 GTPKLVT

-1263 MVSGYNKATTTAQ
+1263 MVNGYNKATTTAQ
-1276 NLTITYTDNDSSS
+1276 NLIVTYTDNDSSS
-1289 YTNGDNFTASLQVTL
+1289 YTNGNNFTTSLQVTL

-1319 TYNHGDSLDLTGGE
+1319 TYNHGDSLDLAGGE

-1345 LDISKA
+1345 LDINKA

-1428 LVTRAMGT
+1428 LVTRATGT
-1436 TGVVTVTPDMVTG
+1436 PKLVTVTPDMVTG

-1598 QSPIALAESMVSGY
+1598 QSPIALAESMVNGY
-1612 NKATTTAQNLTITY
+1612 NKATTTAQNLIVTY

-1634 TNGDN
+1634 TNGNN
-1639 FTASLQVTLM
+1639 FTTSLQVTLM

-1672 LTGGEINL
+1672 LAGGEINL

-1690 DISKATIT
+1690 DI
-1698 ESDGSPLNMSP
+1698 N
-1709 ASYDGTQKVDK
+1709 
-1720 TLKIEYSKDGQ
+1720 
-1731 TGTVNYPIT
+1731 
-1740 IINDIK
+1740 
-1746 SIAVHDPATKTTY
+1746 
-1759 NIGDTL
+1759 
-1765 DVTGLSILVTRAMGT
+1765 
-1780 TGVVT
+1780 
-1785 VTPDMVTGFDSSK
+1785 
-1798 ENTNLSLTISYTEN
+1798 
-1812 GITKTATYEVSVVDS
+1812 
-1827 VKSITINGTPQSEVK
+1827 
-1842 YGEELDLSKIK
+1842 
-1853 LDVTKG
+1853 
-1859 SGTTQ
+1859 
-1864 ETVTDSMI
+1864 
-1872 SGYDKTKIGK
+1872 
-1882 QTVTI
+1882 
-1887 TYGGQTTTF
+1887 
-1896 DVTVKDYVTKIEVNP
+1896 
-1911 SSVTGTYND
+1911 
-1920 ELSKLITDNSI
+1920 
-1931 KYTVTYAK
+1931 
-1939 AGAQSPIA
+1939 
-1947 LAESMVS
+1947 
-1954 GYNKATTTAQNL
+1954 
-1966 TITYT
+1966 
-1971 DNDSSSYTNGDNF
+1971 
-1984 TASLQVTLMNTVS
+1984 
-1997 GITITPPTK
+1997 
-2006 TTYNHGDSLD
+2006 
-2016 LTGGEI
+2016 
-2022 NLTYEDGTSGTLD
+2022 
-2035 ISKATITESDGSPL
+2035 
-2049 NMSPASYDGTQKVDK
+2049 
-2064 TLKIEYSKDGQT
+2064 
-2076 GTVNYPITIIND
+2076 
-2088 IKSIAVHDPATK
+2088 
-2100 TTYNIGDTL
+2100 
-2109 DVTGLSILVTRA
+2109 
-2121 MGTTGVVTVT
+2121 
-2131 PDMVTGFD
+2131 
-2139 SSKENTNLSLTISYT
+2139 
-2154 ENGITK
+2154 
-2160 TATYEVSV
+2160 
-2168 VDSVKSITIN
+2168 
-2178 GTPQSE
+2178 
-2184 VKYGEELD
+2184 
-2192 LSKIKLD
+2192 
-2199 VTKGS
+2199 
-2204 GTTQETVT
+2204 
-2212 DSMISGYDKTKI
+2212 
-2224 GKQTVTITYGGQ
+2224 
-2236 TTTFDVT
+2236 
-2243 VKDYVTKI
+2243 
-2251 EVNPSSVTGTYND
+2251 
-2264 ELSKL
+2264 
-2269 ITDNSIKYTV
+2269 
-2279 TYAKA
+2279 
-2284 GAQSP
+2284 
-2289 IALAESMVSGYN
+2289 
-2301 KATTT
+2301 
-2306 AQNLTITYTDNDS
+2306 
-2319 SSYTNGDNFTASLQV
+2319 
-2334 TLMNTVSG
+2334 
-2342 ITITPPTKTTYNHG
+2342 
-2356 DSLDLTGGEI
+2356 
-2366 NLTYEDGTS
+2366 
-2375 GTLDISKAT
+2375 KAT

>member
-1076 LDVTGLSILVTRAM
+1076 LDVTGLSISVTRAT
-1090 GTTGVVT
+1090 GTPKVVT

-1173 TTQETVTD
+1173 TTQETVTN

-1345 LDISKA
+1345 LDINKA

-1513 KGSGTTQETVTDSMI
+1513 KGSGTTQETVTNSMI

-1690 DISKATIT
+1690 DI
-1698 ESDGSPLNMSP
+1698 N
-1709 ASYDGTQKVDK
+1709 
-1720 TLKIEYSKDGQ
+1720 
-1731 TGTVNYPIT
+1731 
-1740 IINDIK
+1740 
-1746 SIAVHDPATKTTY
+1746 
-1759 NIGDTL
+1759 
-1765 DVTGLSILVTRAMGT
+1765 
-1780 TGVVT
+1780 
-1785 VTPDMVTGFDSSK
+1785 
-1798 ENTNLSLTISYTEN
+1798 
-1812 GITKTATYEVSVVDS
+1812 
-1827 VKSITINGTPQSEVK
+1827 
-1842 YGEELDLSKIK
+1842 
-1853 LDVTKG
+1853 
-1859 SGTTQ
+1859 
-1864 ETVTDSMI
+1864 
-1872 SGYDKTKIGK
+1872 
-1882 QTVTI
+1882 
-1887 TYGGQTTTF
+1887 
-1896 DVTVKDYVTKIEVNP
+1896 
-1911 SSVTGTYND
+1911 
-1920 ELSKLITDNSI
+1920 
-1931 KYTVTYAK
+1931 
-1939 AGAQSPIA
+1939 
-1947 LAESMVS
+1947 
-1954 GYNKATTTAQNL
+1954 
-1966 TITYT
+1966 
-1971 DNDSSSYTNGDNF
+1971 
-1984 TASLQVTLMNTVS
+1984 
-1997 GITITPPTK
+1997 
-2006 TTYNHGDSLD
+2006 
-2016 LTGGEI
+2016 
-2022 NLTYEDGTSGTLD
+2022 
-2035 ISKATITESDGSPL
+2035 
-2049 NMSPASYDGTQKVDK
+2049 
-2064 TLKIEYSKDGQT
+2064 
-2076 GTVNYPITIIND
+2076 
-2088 IKSIAVHDPATK
+2088 
-2100 TTYNIGDTL
+2100 
-2109 DVTGLSILVTRA
+2109 
-2121 MGTTGVVTVT
+2121 
-2131 PDMVTGFD
+2131 
-2139 SSKENTNLSLTISYT
+2139 
-2154 ENGITK
+2154 
-2160 TATYEVSV
+2160 
-2168 VDSVKSITIN
+2168 
-2178 GTPQSE
+2178 
-2184 VKYGEELD
+2184 
-2192 LSKIKLD
+2192 
-2199 VTKGS
+2199 
-2204 GTTQETVT
+2204 
-2212 DSMISGYDKTKI
+2212 
-2224 GKQTVTITYGGQ
+2224 
-2236 TTTFDVT
+2236 
-2243 VKDYVTKI
+2243 
-2251 EVNPSSVTGTYND
+2251 
-2264 ELSKL
+2264 
-2269 ITDNSIKYTV
+2269 
-2279 TYAKA
+2279 
-2284 GAQSP
+2284 
-2289 IALAESMVSGYN
+2289 
-2301 KATTT
+2301 
-2306 AQNLTITYTDNDS
+2306 
-2319 SSYTNGDNFTASLQV
+2319 
-2334 TLMNTVSG
+2334 
-2342 ITITPPTKTTYNHG
+2342 
-2356 DSLDLTGGEI
+2356 
-2366 NLTYEDGTS
+2366 
-2375 GTLDISKAT
+2375 KAT

-2481 FDNTQESKD
+2481 FDNTQESKN

-2509 VNVTDNVQSISLKTM
+2509 VNVTDNVQSISLKTT

-2894 DGLSQTFPV
+2894 NGLSQTFPV

-2977 NSFTISVKDLIKGI
+2977 NSFTISVKDSIKGI

-3027 VTSNM
+3027 VTSDM

>member
-591 IQLVNYITGITTAFT
+591 IQLVNYITGIITAFT

-1076 LDVTGLSILVTRAM
+1076 LDVTDLSISVTRAT
-1090 GTTGVVT
+1090 GTPKVVT
-1097 VTPDMVTGFDSSK
+1097 VTPDMITGFDSSK

-1129 ATYEVSVVD
+1129 TTYEVSVVD

-1173 TTQETVTD
+1173 TTQETVTN

-1289 YTNGDNFTASLQVTL
+1289 YTNGNNFTT
-1304 MNTVS
+1304 
-1309 GITITPPTKT
+1309 
-1319 TYNHGDSLDLTGGE
+1319 
-1333 INLTYEDGTSGT
+1333 
-1345 LDISKA
+1345 
-1351 TITESDGSPLNMSPA
+1351 
-1366 SYDGTQKV
+1366 
-1374 DKTLKIEYSK
+1374 
-1384 DGQTGT
+1384 
-1390 VNYPITI
+1390 
-1397 INDIKSIA
+1397 
-1405 VHDPATKTTYNIG
+1405 
-1418 DTLDVTGLSI
+1418 
-1428 LVTRAMGT
+1428 
-1436 TGVVTVTPDMVTG
+1436 
-1449 FDSSKENTNL
+1449 
-1459 SLTISYTENG
+1459 
-1469 ITKTATYEVSVVDS
+1469 
-1483 VKSITINGTP
+1483 
-1493 QSEVK
+1493 
-1498 YGEELDLSKIKLDVT
+1498 
-1513 KGSGTTQETVTDSMI
+1513 
-1528 SGYDKTKI
+1528 
-1536 GKQTVTITYG
+1536 
-1546 GQTTTFDVTVK
+1546 
-1557 DYVTKIE
+1557 
-1564 VNPSSVTGT
+1564 
-1573 YNDELSK
+1573 
-1580 LITDNSIK
+1580 
-1588 YTVTYAKAGA
+1588 
-1598 QSPIALAESMVSGY
+1598 
-1612 NKATTTAQNLTITY
+1612 
-1626 TDNDSSSY
+1626 
-1634 TNGDN
+1634 
-1639 FTASLQVTLM
+1639 
-1649 NTVSGITI
+1649 
-1657 TPPTK
+1657 
-1662 TTYNHGDSLD
+1662 
-1672 LTGGEINL
+1672 
-1680 TYEDGTSGTL
+1680 
-1690 DISKATIT
+1690 
-1698 ESDGSPLNMSP
+1698 
-1709 ASYDGTQKVDK
+1709 
-1720 TLKIEYSKDGQ
+1720 
-1731 TGTVNYPIT
+1731 
-1740 IINDIK
+1740 
-1746 SIAVHDPATKTTY
+1746 
-1759 NIGDTL
+1759 
-1765 DVTGLSILVTRAMGT
+1765 
-1780 TGVVT
+1780 
-1785 VTPDMVTGFDSSK
+1785 
-1798 ENTNLSLTISYTEN
+1798 
-1812 GITKTATYEVSVVDS
+1812 
-1827 VKSITINGTPQSEVK
+1827 
-1842 YGEELDLSKIK
+1842 
-1853 LDVTKG
+1853 
-1859 SGTTQ
+1859 
-1864 ETVTDSMI
+1864 
-1872 SGYDKTKIGK
+1872 
-1882 QTVTI
+1882 
-1887 TYGGQTTTF
+1887 
-1896 DVTVKDYVTKIEVNP
+1896 
-1911 SSVTGTYND
+1911 
-1920 ELSKLITDNSI
+1920 
-1931 KYTVTYAK
+1931 
-1939 AGAQSPIA
+1939 
-1947 LAESMVS
+1947 
-1954 GYNKATTTAQNL
+1954 
-1966 TITYT
+1966 
-1971 DNDSSSYTNGDNF
+1971 
-1984 TASLQVTLMNTVS
+1984 
-1997 GITITPPTK
+1997 
-2006 TTYNHGDSLD
+2006 
-2016 LTGGEI
+2016 
-2022 NLTYEDGTSGTLD
+2022 
-2035 ISKATITESDGSPL
+2035 
-2049 NMSPASYDGTQKVDK
+2049 
-2064 TLKIEYSKDGQT
+2064 
-2076 GTVNYPITIIND
+2076 
-2088 IKSIAVHDPATK
+2088 
-2100 TTYNIGDTL
+2100 
-2109 DVTGLSILVTRA
+2109 
-2121 MGTTGVVTVT
+2121 
-2131 PDMVTGFD
+2131 
-2139 SSKENTNLSLTISYT
+2139 
-2154 ENGITK
+2154 
-2160 TATYEVSV
+2160 
-2168 VDSVKSITIN
+2168 
-2178 GTPQSE
+2178 
-2184 VKYGEELD
+2184 
-2192 LSKIKLD
+2192 
-2199 VTKGS
+2199 
-2204 GTTQETVT
+2204 
-2212 DSMISGYDKTKI
+2212 
-2224 GKQTVTITYGGQ
+2224 
-2236 TTTFDVT
+2236 
-2243 VKDYVTKI
+2243 
-2251 EVNPSSVTGTYND
+2251 
-2264 ELSKL
+2264 
-2269 ITDNSIKYTV
+2269 
-2279 TYAKA
+2279 
-2284 GAQSP
+2284 
-2289 IALAESMVSGYN
+2289 
-2301 KATTT
+2301 
-2306 AQNLTITYTDNDS
+2306 
-2319 SSYTNGDNFTASLQV
+2319 SLQV

>member
-1076 LDVTGLSILVTRAM
+1076 LDVTGLSISVTRATGTPKVVTVTPDMITGFDSSKENTNLSLTISYTENGITKTTTYEVSVVDSVKSITINGTPQSEVKYGEELDLSKIKLDVTKGSGTIQETVTDSMISGYDKTKLGKQTVTITYGGQTTTFDVTVKDYVTKIEVNPSSVTGTYNDELSKLITDNSIKYTVTYAKAGAQSPIALAESMVNGYNKATTTAQNLIVTYTDNDSSSYTNGNNFTTSLQVTLMNTVSGITITPPTKTTYNHGDSLDLTGGEINLRYEDGTSGTLDINKATITESDGSPLNMSPASYGKEQKVDKTLKIEYSKDGQTGTVNYPITIINDIKSIAVHDPATKTTYNIGDTLDVTGLSILVTRAT
-1090 GTTGVVT
+1090 GTPKLVT

-1173 TTQETVTD
+1173 TTQETVTN

-1233 LSKLITDNSIKY
+1233 LSKLITDNNIKY

-1253 AQSPI
+1253 AQS
-1258 ALAES
+1258 L
-1263 MVSGYNKATTTAQ
+1263 
-1276 NLTITYTDNDSSS
+1276 
-1289 YTNGDNFTASLQVTL
+1289 
-1304 MNTVS
+1304 
-1309 GITITPPTKT
+1309 
-1319 TYNHGDSLDLTGGE
+1319 
-1333 INLTYEDGTSGT
+1333 
-1345 LDISKA
+1345 
-1351 TITESDGSPLNMSPA
+1351 
-1366 SYDGTQKV
+1366 
-1374 DKTLKIEYSK
+1374 
-1384 DGQTGT
+1384 
-1390 VNYPITI
+1390 
-1397 INDIKSIA
+1397 
-1405 VHDPATKTTYNIG
+1405 
-1418 DTLDVTGLSI
+1418 
-1428 LVTRAMGT
+1428 
-1436 TGVVTVTPDMVTG
+1436 
-1449 FDSSKENTNL
+1449 
-1459 SLTISYTENG
+1459 
-1469 ITKTATYEVSVVDS
+1469 
-1483 VKSITINGTP
+1483 
-1493 QSEVK
+1493 
-1498 YGEELDLSKIKLDVT
+1498 
-1513 KGSGTTQETVTDSMI
+1513 
-1528 SGYDKTKI
+1528 
-1536 GKQTVTITYG
+1536 
-1546 GQTTTFDVTVK
+1546 
-1557 DYVTKIE
+1557 
-1564 VNPSSVTGT
+1564 
-1573 YNDELSK
+1573 
-1580 LITDNSIK
+1580 
-1588 YTVTYAKAGA
+1588 
-1598 QSPIALAESMVSGY
+1598 
-1612 NKATTTAQNLTITY
+1612 
-1626 TDNDSSSY
+1626 
-1634 TNGDN
+1634 
-1639 FTASLQVTLM
+1639 
-1649 NTVSGITI
+1649 
-1657 TPPTK
+1657 
-1662 TTYNHGDSLD
+1662 
-1672 LTGGEINL
+1672 
-1680 TYEDGTSGTL
+1680 
-1690 DISKATIT
+1690 
-1698 ESDGSPLNMSP
+1698 
-1709 ASYDGTQKVDK
+1709 
-1720 TLKIEYSKDGQ
+1720 
-1731 TGTVNYPIT
+1731 
-1740 IINDIK
+1740 
-1746 SIAVHDPATKTTY
+1746 
-1759 NIGDTL
+1759 
-1765 DVTGLSILVTRAMGT
+1765 
-1780 TGVVT
+1780 
-1785 VTPDMVTGFDSSK
+1785 
-1798 ENTNLSLTISYTEN
+1798 
-1812 GITKTATYEVSVVDS
+1812 
-1827 VKSITINGTPQSEVK
+1827 
-1842 YGEELDLSKIK
+1842 
-1853 LDVTKG
+1853 
-1859 SGTTQ
+1859 
-1864 ETVTDSMI
+1864 
-1872 SGYDKTKIGK
+1872 
-1882 QTVTI
+1882 
-1887 TYGGQTTTF
+1887 
-1896 DVTVKDYVTKIEVNP
+1896 
-1911 SSVTGTYND
+1911 
-1920 ELSKLITDNSI
+1920 
-1931 KYTVTYAK
+1931 
-1939 AGAQSPIA
+1939 
-1947 LAESMVS
+1947 
-1954 GYNKATTTAQNL
+1954 
-1966 TITYT
+1966 
-1971 DNDSSSYTNGDNF
+1971 
-1984 TASLQVTLMNTVS
+1984 
-1997 GITITPPTK
+1997 
-2006 TTYNHGDSLD
+2006 
-2016 LTGGEI
+2016 
-2022 NLTYEDGTSGTLD
+2022 
-2035 ISKATITESDGSPL
+2035 
-2049 NMSPASYDGTQKVDK
+2049 
-2064 TLKIEYSKDGQT
+2064 
-2076 GTVNYPITIIND
+2076 
-2088 IKSIAVHDPATK
+2088 
-2100 TTYNIGDTL
+2100 
-2109 DVTGLSILVTRA
+2109 
-2121 MGTTGVVTVT
+2121 
-2131 PDMVTGFD
+2131 
-2139 SSKENTNLSLTISYT
+2139 
-2154 ENGITK
+2154 
-2160 TATYEVSV
+2160 
-2168 VDSVKSITIN
+2168 
-2178 GTPQSE
+2178 
-2184 VKYGEELD
+2184 
-2192 LSKIKLD
+2192 
-2199 VTKGS
+2199 
-2204 GTTQETVT
+2204 
-2212 DSMISGYDKTKI
+2212 
-2224 GKQTVTITYGGQ
+2224 
-2236 TTTFDVT
+2236 
-2243 VKDYVTKI
+2243 
-2251 EVNPSSVTGTYND
+2251 
-2264 ELSKL
+2264 
-2269 ITDNSIKYTV
+2269 
-2279 TYAKA
+2279 
-2284 GAQSP
+2284 

>member
-6 LKRFFTRKQIIA
+6 LKGFFTRKRIIA

-35 LLSEVHAASPIK
+35 LLSEVHAASPIE

-60 DTSKDYDHWDNDT
+60 DTSKDYDHWNNDT

-234 YLLFKGFSAG
+234 YLLFKGFAAG

-295 GKMTLDSTTANNT
+295 GKITLDSTTANNT

-325 YVLDSISKKTNLTK
+325 YVLDSISKKTNLIK

-371 NIASEIAT
+371 NIASKIAT

-427 TYDDGDT
+427 TYNDGDT

-461 VTASSTTASISSIP
+461 VTASLTTASISSIP
-475 VSDRWVIAGGNGLTA
+475 ASDRWVIAGGNGLTA

-562 DTSGYNPTKLAK
+562 DTNGYNPTELAK

-591 IQLVNYITGITTAFT
+591 IQLVNYITGITTTFT
-606 KTEFDYDTS
+606 KTEFDYGTL

-647 YVQKPAGSLFN
+647 YIQKPAGSLFN

-672 SSSNVFDKLP
+672 SSSNAFDKLP

-708 YKYGEA
+708 YKYGA
-714 FSATGGQ
+714 VFSATGGQ

-751 NMSPSASSFVSK
+751 NMSPSSSSFVSK

-778 IFDTSFDVYIK
+778 TFDTSFDIYIK
-789 DEAASISISKNP
+789 DEVASISISKNP

-812 ESAGELKIV
+812 ESAGELKV
-821 YKSGNSEVINLNQ
+821 DYKSGNSEVINLNQ

-862 LLVTYRGKTTNYD
+862 LLVTYRGQTTNYD

-882 DSITIENTPK
+882 DSIAIENTPK

-937 GKTATITYTDE
+937 GKNATITYTDE

-958 YDVIDNVTSIDI
+958 YDVTDNVTSIDI
-970 VAPSKNVYN
+970 VAPSKSVYN
-979 HGEALALDGTITV
+979 HGEALALDGTITI

-1014 AVDMSPTSYDD
+1014 AVNMSPTSYDD
-1025 DTQKVNKKLTI
+1025 NTQKVNKKLTI

-1049 PITIINDVKSIAVQ
+1049 PITIINDVKSIAVHDPSTKTTYNIGDTLDVTGLSILVTRATGTPKLVTITPDMVTGFDSSKENTNLSLTISYTENGITKTATYEVSVVDSVKSITINGTPQ
-1063 DPATKTTYNIGDT
+1063 SEVKYGEELDLSKIKLDVTKGSGTTQETVTDSMISGYDKTKLGKQTVTITYGGQTTTFDVTVKDYVTKIEVNPSIVTGTYNDELSKVIADNNIKYTVTYAKAGAQSPIALAERMVSGYNKATTTAQNLTITYTDNDSNSYTNGDNFTASLQVTLMNTVSEITITPPTKTTYNHGDSLDLAGGEINLTYEDGTSGTLDISNAKITESDGSPVNMSPSSYGETQKVDKTLKIEYSKDGQTGTVNYPITIINDIKSIAVHDPATKTTYNIGDTLDVTDLSISVTRAMGTTEVITVTPDMVTGFDSSKENTNLVLTISYTENGITKTANYTVSVTDTVKSISLNGINPSTVKYGEELDLSGVTIAVTKGSGTTTENVTSSMISGYDKTKLGKQTVTITYGGQTTTFDVTVKDYVTKIEVNPSIVTGTYNDELSKVIADNNIKYTVTYAKAGAQSPIALAERMVSGYNKATTTAQNLTITYTDNDSNSYTNGDNFTASLQVTLMNTVSGITVTPPTKTTYNHGDSLDLTGGEINLTYEDGTTGKLDINKATITESDGSPLNMSPASYGETQKVDKTLKIEYSKDGQTGTVNYPITIINDIKSIAVHDPATKTTYNIGDT
-1076 LDVTGLSILVTRAM
+1076 LDVTGLSILVTRAT
-1090 GTTGVVT
+1090 GTPKLVT
-1097 VTPDMVTGFDSSK
+1097 ITPDMVTGFDSSK

-1204 TTTFDVTV
+1204 TTSFDVTV
-1212 KDYVTKIEVNPSSVT
+1212 KDYVTKIEVSPDSVT
-1227 GTYNDE
+1227 GKYNDE
-1233 LSKLITDNSIKY
+1233 LSKVIADNNIKY

-1253 AQSPI
+1253 PQSPI

-1263 MVSGYNKATTTAQ
+1263 MVSGYNKSTLTAQ
-1276 NLTITYTDNDSSS
+1276 NLTITYTDNDSNS
-1289 YTNGDNFTASLQVTL
+1289 YTNGDNFTANLQVTL

-1309 GITITPPTKT
+1309 GITITPPMKT

-1333 INLTYEDGTSGT
+1333 INLTYEDGTTGK
-1345 LDISKA
+1345 LDINKA

-1384 DGQTGT
+1384 DGQT
-1390 VNYPITI
+1390 
-1397 INDIKSIA
+1397 
-1405 VHDPATKTTYNIG
+1405 
-1418 DTLDVTGLSI
+1418 
-1428 LVTRAMGT
+1428 
-1436 TGVVTVTPDMVTG
+1436 
-1449 FDSSKENTNL
+1449 E
-1459 SLTISYTENG
+1459 
-1469 ITKTATYEVSVVDS
+1469 
-1483 VKSITINGTP
+1483 
-1493 QSEVK
+1493 
-1498 YGEELDLSKIKLDVT
+1498 
-1513 KGSGTTQETVTDSMI
+1513 
-1528 SGYDKTKI
+1528 
-1536 GKQTVTITYG
+1536 
-1546 GQTTTFDVTVK
+1546 
-1557 DYVTKIE
+1557 
-1564 VNPSSVTGT
+1564 
-1573 YNDELSK
+1573 
-1580 LITDNSIK
+1580 
-1588 YTVTYAKAGA
+1588 
-1598 QSPIALAESMVSGY
+1598 
-1612 NKATTTAQNLTITY
+1612 
-1626 TDNDSSSY
+1626 
-1634 TNGDN
+1634 
-1639 FTASLQVTLM
+1639 
-1649 NTVSGITI
+1649 
-1657 TPPTK
+1657 
-1662 TTYNHGDSLD
+1662 
-1672 LTGGEINL
+1672 
-1680 TYEDGTSGTL
+1680 
-1690 DISKATIT
+1690 
-1698 ESDGSPLNMSP
+1698 
-1709 ASYDGTQKVDK
+1709 
-1720 TLKIEYSKDGQ
+1720 
-1731 TGTVNYPIT
+1731 
-1740 IINDIK
+1740 
-1746 SIAVHDPATKTTY
+1746 
-1759 NIGDTL
+1759 
-1765 DVTGLSILVTRAMGT
+1765 
-1780 TGVVT
+1780 
-1785 VTPDMVTGFDSSK
+1785 
-1798 ENTNLSLTISYTEN
+1798 
-1812 GITKTATYEVSVVDS
+1812 
-1827 VKSITINGTPQSEVK
+1827 
-1842 YGEELDLSKIK
+1842 
-1853 LDVTKG
+1853 
-1859 SGTTQ
+1859 
-1864 ETVTDSMI
+1864 
-1872 SGYDKTKIGK
+1872 
-1882 QTVTI
+1882 
-1887 TYGGQTTTF
+1887 
-1896 DVTVKDYVTKIEVNP
+1896 
-1911 SSVTGTYND
+1911 
-1920 ELSKLITDNSI
+1920 
-1931 KYTVTYAK
+1931 
-1939 AGAQSPIA
+1939 
-1947 LAESMVS
+1947 
-1954 GYNKATTTAQNL
+1954 
-1966 TITYT
+1966 
-1971 DNDSSSYTNGDNF
+1971 
-1984 TASLQVTLMNTVS
+1984 
-1997 GITITPPTK
+1997 
-2006 TTYNHGDSLD
+2006 
-2016 LTGGEI
+2016 
-2022 NLTYEDGTSGTLD
+2022 
-2035 ISKATITESDGSPL
+2035 
-2049 NMSPASYDGTQKVDK
+2049 
-2064 TLKIEYSKDGQT
+2064 
-2076 GTVNYPITIIND
+2076 
-2088 IKSIAVHDPATK
+2088 
-2100 TTYNIGDTL
+2100 
-2109 DVTGLSILVTRA
+2109 
-2121 MGTTGVVTVT
+2121 
-2131 PDMVTGFD
+2131 
-2139 SSKENTNLSLTISYT
+2139 
-2154 ENGITK
+2154 
-2160 TATYEVSV
+2160 
-2168 VDSVKSITIN
+2168 
-2178 GTPQSE
+2178 
-2184 VKYGEELD
+2184 
-2192 LSKIKLD
+2192 
-2199 VTKGS
+2199 
-2204 GTTQETVT
+2204 
-2212 DSMISGYDKTKI
+2212 
-2224 GKQTVTITYGGQ
+2224 
-2236 TTTFDVT
+2236 
-2243 VKDYVTKI
+2243 
-2251 EVNPSSVTGTYND
+2251 
-2264 ELSKL
+2264 
-2269 ITDNSIKYTV
+2269 
-2279 TYAKA
+2279 
-2284 GAQSP
+2284 
-2289 IALAESMVSGYN
+2289 
-2301 KATTT
+2301 
-2306 AQNLTITYTDNDS
+2306 
-2319 SSYTNGDNFTASLQV
+2319 
-2334 TLMNTVSG
+2334 
-2342 ITITPPTKTTYNHG
+2342 
-2356 DSLDLTGGEI
+2356 
-2366 NLTYEDGTS
+2366 
-2375 GTLDISKAT
+2375 
-2384 ITESDGS
+2384 
-2391 PLNMSPASYDG
+2391 
-2402 TQKVDKT
+2402 
-2409 LKIEYSK
+2409 
-2416 DGQTGTVNYPITII
+2416 TVNYPITII

-2450 TLDITTGELLV
+2450 ALDITTGELLV
-2461 TRAVGTEIVTMSS
+2461 TRAVGTEIVAMSS

-2496 YTENGITK
+2496 YTENGITE

-2546 DSGVQTIN
+2546 DSGVQNIN

-2657 NVIYEGI
+2657 NVTYEGI

-2683 TPKTEYKYGESLD
+2683 TPKIEYKYGESLD

-2705 SSSGNKQYVTVTP
+2705 SSSGSKQHVTVTP
-2718 SMVTGF
+2718 SMVTEF

-2804 TSIGAKT
+2804 TSIGTKT

-2879 YNSNKL
+2879 YNPNKL

-2934 KVTTKMASGAIKEST
+2934 KVTIKMASGAIKESN
-2949 NMTASMI
+2949 NMTASRI

-2977 NSFTISVKDLIKGI
+2977 NSFTISVKDSIKGI

-2997 NKTNYDFGANL
+2997 NKTNYDLGVNL

-3027 VTSNM
+3027 VTSDM
-3032 ISEYNPKNAGTQV
+3032 ISGYNPKNAGTQV

-3056 FIVNVLPKKNS
+3056 FIVNVLPKKNN

-3075 NTNIN
+3075 NSNVN

>member
-6 LKRFFTRKQIIA
+6 LKRFFTRKRIIA

-295 GKMTLDSTTANNT
+295 GKITLDSTTANNT

-1076 LDVTGLSILVTRAM
+1076 LDVTGLSISVTRAT
-1090 GTTGVVT
+1090 GTPKVVT
-1097 VTPDMVTGFDSSK
+1097 VTPDMITGFDSSK

-1129 ATYEVSVVD
+1129 TTYEVSVVD

-1173 TTQETVTD
+1173 TIQETVTD

-1191 IGKQTVTITYGGQ
+1191 LGKQTVTITYGGQ

-1263 MVSGYNKATTTAQ
+1263 MVNGYNKATTTAQ
-1276 NLTITYTDNDSSS
+1276 NLTVTYTDNDSNS

-1319 TYNHGDSLDLTGGE
+1319 TYNHGDSLDLAGGE

-1345 LDISKA
+1345 LDI
-1351 TITESDGSPLNMSPA
+1351 N
-1366 SYDGTQKV
+1366 
-1374 DKTLKIEYSK
+1374 
-1384 DGQTGT
+1384 
-1390 VNYPITI
+1390 
-1397 INDIKSIA
+1397 
-1405 VHDPATKTTYNIG
+1405 
-1418 DTLDVTGLSI
+1418 
-1428 LVTRAMGT
+1428 
-1436 TGVVTVTPDMVTG
+1436 
-1449 FDSSKENTNL
+1449 
-1459 SLTISYTENG
+1459 
-1469 ITKTATYEVSVVDS
+1469 
-1483 VKSITINGTP
+1483 
-1493 QSEVK
+1493 
-1498 YGEELDLSKIKLDVT
+1498 
-1513 KGSGTTQETVTDSMI
+1513 
-1528 SGYDKTKI
+1528 
-1536 GKQTVTITYG
+1536 
-1546 GQTTTFDVTVK
+1546 
-1557 DYVTKIE
+1557 
-1564 VNPSSVTGT
+1564 
-1573 YNDELSK
+1573 
-1580 LITDNSIK
+1580 
-1588 YTVTYAKAGA
+1588 
-1598 QSPIALAESMVSGY
+1598 
-1612 NKATTTAQNLTITY
+1612 
-1626 TDNDSSSY
+1626 
-1634 TNGDN
+1634 
-1639 FTASLQVTLM
+1639 
-1649 NTVSGITI
+1649 
-1657 TPPTK
+1657 
-1662 TTYNHGDSLD
+1662 
-1672 LTGGEINL
+1672 
-1680 TYEDGTSGTL
+1680 
-1690 DISKATIT
+1690 
-1698 ESDGSPLNMSP
+1698 
-1709 ASYDGTQKVDK
+1709 
-1720 TLKIEYSKDGQ
+1720 
-1731 TGTVNYPIT
+1731 
-1740 IINDIK
+1740 
-1746 SIAVHDPATKTTY
+1746 
-1759 NIGDTL
+1759 
-1765 DVTGLSILVTRAMGT
+1765 
-1780 TGVVT
+1780 
-1785 VTPDMVTGFDSSK
+1785 
-1798 ENTNLSLTISYTEN
+1798 
-1812 GITKTATYEVSVVDS
+1812 
-1827 VKSITINGTPQSEVK
+1827 
-1842 YGEELDLSKIK
+1842 
-1853 LDVTKG
+1853 
-1859 SGTTQ
+1859 
-1864 ETVTDSMI
+1864 
-1872 SGYDKTKIGK
+1872 
-1882 QTVTI
+1882 
-1887 TYGGQTTTF
+1887 
-1896 DVTVKDYVTKIEVNP
+1896 
-1911 SSVTGTYND
+1911 
-1920 ELSKLITDNSI
+1920 
-1931 KYTVTYAK
+1931 
-1939 AGAQSPIA
+1939 
-1947 LAESMVS
+1947 
-1954 GYNKATTTAQNL
+1954 
-1966 TITYT
+1966 
-1971 DNDSSSYTNGDNF
+1971 
-1984 TASLQVTLMNTVS
+1984 
-1997 GITITPPTK
+1997 
-2006 TTYNHGDSLD
+2006 
-2016 LTGGEI
+2016 
-2022 NLTYEDGTSGTLD
+2022 
-2035 ISKATITESDGSPL
+2035 
-2049 NMSPASYDGTQKVDK
+2049 
-2064 TLKIEYSKDGQT
+2064 
-2076 GTVNYPITIIND
+2076 
-2088 IKSIAVHDPATK
+2088 
-2100 TTYNIGDTL
+2100 
-2109 DVTGLSILVTRA
+2109 
-2121 MGTTGVVTVT
+2121 
-2131 PDMVTGFD
+2131 
-2139 SSKENTNLSLTISYT
+2139 
-2154 ENGITK
+2154 
-2160 TATYEVSV
+2160 
-2168 VDSVKSITIN
+2168 
-2178 GTPQSE
+2178 
-2184 VKYGEELD
+2184 
-2192 LSKIKLD
+2192 
-2199 VTKGS
+2199 
-2204 GTTQETVT
+2204 
-2212 DSMISGYDKTKI
+2212 
-2224 GKQTVTITYGGQ
+2224 
-2236 TTTFDVT
+2236 
-2243 VKDYVTKI
+2243 
-2251 EVNPSSVTGTYND
+2251 
-2264 ELSKL
+2264 
-2269 ITDNSIKYTV
+2269 
-2279 TYAKA
+2279 
-2284 GAQSP
+2284 
-2289 IALAESMVSGYN
+2289 
-2301 KATTT
+2301 
-2306 AQNLTITYTDNDS
+2306 
-2319 SSYTNGDNFTASLQV
+2319 
-2334 TLMNTVSG
+2334 
-2342 ITITPPTKTTYNHG
+2342 
-2356 DSLDLTGGEI
+2356 
-2366 NLTYEDGTS
+2366 
-2375 GTLDISKAT
+2375 KAT

-2509 VNVTDNVQSISLKTM
+2509 VNVTDNVQSISLKTT

-2546 DSGVQTIN
+2546 DSGVQNIN

-2870 SMTSSMVTG
+2870 SITSSMVTG

-2977 NSFTISVKDLIKGI
+2977 NSFTISVKDSIKGI

-3027 VTSNM
+3027 VTSDM

>member
-615 LDDVISNGKY
+615 FDDVISNGKY

-1263 MVSGYNKATTTAQ
+1263 MVNGYNKATTTAQ
-1276 NLTITYTDNDSSS
+1276 NLT
-1289 YTNGDNFTASLQVTL
+1289 V
-1304 MNTVS
+1304 
-1309 GITITPPTKT
+1309 
-1319 TYNHGDSLDLTGGE
+1319 
-1333 INLTYEDGTSGT
+1333 
-1345 LDISKA
+1345 
-1351 TITESDGSPLNMSPA
+1351 
-1366 SYDGTQKV
+1366 
-1374 DKTLKIEYSK
+1374 
-1384 DGQTGT
+1384 
-1390 VNYPITI
+1390 
-1397 INDIKSIA
+1397 
-1405 VHDPATKTTYNIG
+1405 
-1418 DTLDVTGLSI
+1418 
-1428 LVTRAMGT
+1428 
-1436 TGVVTVTPDMVTG
+1436 
-1449 FDSSKENTNL
+1449 
-1459 SLTISYTENG
+1459 
-1469 ITKTATYEVSVVDS
+1469 
-1483 VKSITINGTP
+1483 
-1493 QSEVK
+1493 
-1498 YGEELDLSKIKLDVT
+1498 
-1513 KGSGTTQETVTDSMI
+1513 
-1528 SGYDKTKI
+1528 
-1536 GKQTVTITYG
+1536 
-1546 GQTTTFDVTVK
+1546 
-1557 DYVTKIE
+1557 
-1564 VNPSSVTGT
+1564 
-1573 YNDELSK
+1573 
-1580 LITDNSIK
+1580 
-1588 YTVTYAKAGA
+1588 
-1598 QSPIALAESMVSGY
+1598 
-1612 NKATTTAQNLTITY
+1612 
-1626 TDNDSSSY
+1626 
-1634 TNGDN
+1634 
-1639 FTASLQVTLM
+1639 
-1649 NTVSGITI
+1649 
-1657 TPPTK
+1657 
-1662 TTYNHGDSLD
+1662 
-1672 LTGGEINL
+1672 
-1680 TYEDGTSGTL
+1680 
-1690 DISKATIT
+1690 
-1698 ESDGSPLNMSP
+1698 
-1709 ASYDGTQKVDK
+1709 
-1720 TLKIEYSKDGQ
+1720 
-1731 TGTVNYPIT
+1731 
-1740 IINDIK
+1740 
-1746 SIAVHDPATKTTY
+1746 
-1759 NIGDTL
+1759 
-1765 DVTGLSILVTRAMGT
+1765 
-1780 TGVVT
+1780 
-1785 VTPDMVTGFDSSK
+1785 
-1798 ENTNLSLTISYTEN
+1798 
-1812 GITKTATYEVSVVDS
+1812 
-1827 VKSITINGTPQSEVK
+1827 
-1842 YGEELDLSKIK
+1842 
-1853 LDVTKG
+1853 
-1859 SGTTQ
+1859 
-1864 ETVTDSMI
+1864 
-1872 SGYDKTKIGK
+1872 
-1882 QTVTI
+1882 
-1887 TYGGQTTTF
+1887 
-1896 DVTVKDYVTKIEVNP
+1896 
-1911 SSVTGTYND
+1911 
-1920 ELSKLITDNSI
+1920 
-1931 KYTVTYAK
+1931 
-1939 AGAQSPIA
+1939 
-1947 LAESMVS
+1947 
-1954 GYNKATTTAQNL
+1954 
-1966 TITYT
+1966 
-1971 DNDSSSYTNGDNF
+1971 
-1984 TASLQVTLMNTVS
+1984 
-1997 GITITPPTK
+1997 
-2006 TTYNHGDSLD
+2006 
-2016 LTGGEI
+2016 
-2022 NLTYEDGTSGTLD
+2022 
-2035 ISKATITESDGSPL
+2035 
-2049 NMSPASYDGTQKVDK
+2049 
-2064 TLKIEYSKDGQT
+2064 
-2076 GTVNYPITIIND
+2076 
-2088 IKSIAVHDPATK
+2088 
-2100 TTYNIGDTL
+2100 
-2109 DVTGLSILVTRA
+2109 
-2121 MGTTGVVTVT
+2121 
-2131 PDMVTGFD
+2131 
-2139 SSKENTNLSLTISYT
+2139 
-2154 ENGITK
+2154 
-2160 TATYEVSV
+2160 
-2168 VDSVKSITIN
+2168 
-2178 GTPQSE
+2178 
-2184 VKYGEELD
+2184 
-2192 LSKIKLD
+2192 
-2199 VTKGS
+2199 
-2204 GTTQETVT
+2204 
-2212 DSMISGYDKTKI
+2212 
-2224 GKQTVTITYGGQ
+2224 
-2236 TTTFDVT
+2236 
-2243 VKDYVTKI
+2243 
-2251 EVNPSSVTGTYND
+2251 
-2264 ELSKL
+2264 
-2269 ITDNSIKYTV
+2269 
-2279 TYAKA
+2279 
-2284 GAQSP
+2284 
-2289 IALAESMVSGYN
+2289 
-2301 KATTT
+2301 
-2306 AQNLTITYTDNDS
+2306 TYTDNDS

>member
-1076 LDVTGLSILVTRAM
+1076 LDVTGLSISVTRAT
-1090 GTTGVVT
+1090 GTPKVVT
-1097 VTPDMVTGFDSSK
+1097 VTPDMITGFDSSK

-1129 ATYEVSVVD
+1129 TTYEVSVVD

-1227 GTYNDE
+1227 GKYNDE

-1289 YTNGDNFTASLQVTL
+1289 YTNGNNFTTSLQVTL

-1345 LDISKA
+1345 LDINKA

-1366 SYDGTQKV
+1366 SYGKEQKV

-1469 ITKTATYEVSVVDS
+1469 ITKTTTYEVSVVDS

-1564 VNPSSVTGT
+1564 VNPSSVTGK

-1634 TNGDN
+1634 TNGNN
-1639 FTASLQVTLM
+1639 FTTSLQVTLM

-1690 DISKATIT
+1690 DI
-1698 ESDGSPLNMSP
+1698 N
-1709 ASYDGTQKVDK
+1709 
-1720 TLKIEYSKDGQ
+1720 
-1731 TGTVNYPIT
+1731 
-1740 IINDIK
+1740 
-1746 SIAVHDPATKTTY
+1746 
-1759 NIGDTL
+1759 
-1765 DVTGLSILVTRAMGT
+1765 
-1780 TGVVT
+1780 
-1785 VTPDMVTGFDSSK
+1785 
-1798 ENTNLSLTISYTEN
+1798 
-1812 GITKTATYEVSVVDS
+1812 
-1827 VKSITINGTPQSEVK
+1827 
-1842 YGEELDLSKIK
+1842 
-1853 LDVTKG
+1853 
-1859 SGTTQ
+1859 
-1864 ETVTDSMI
+1864 
-1872 SGYDKTKIGK
+1872 
-1882 QTVTI
+1882 
-1887 TYGGQTTTF
+1887 
-1896 DVTVKDYVTKIEVNP
+1896 
-1911 SSVTGTYND
+1911 
-1920 ELSKLITDNSI
+1920 
-1931 KYTVTYAK
+1931 
-1939 AGAQSPIA
+1939 
-1947 LAESMVS
+1947 
-1954 GYNKATTTAQNL
+1954 
-1966 TITYT
+1966 
-1971 DNDSSSYTNGDNF
+1971 
-1984 TASLQVTLMNTVS
+1984 
-1997 GITITPPTK
+1997 
-2006 TTYNHGDSLD
+2006 
-2016 LTGGEI
+2016 
-2022 NLTYEDGTSGTLD
+2022 
-2035 ISKATITESDGSPL
+2035 
-2049 NMSPASYDGTQKVDK
+2049 
-2064 TLKIEYSKDGQT
+2064 
-2076 GTVNYPITIIND
+2076 
-2088 IKSIAVHDPATK
+2088 
-2100 TTYNIGDTL
+2100 
-2109 DVTGLSILVTRA
+2109 
-2121 MGTTGVVTVT
+2121 
-2131 PDMVTGFD
+2131 
-2139 SSKENTNLSLTISYT
+2139 
-2154 ENGITK
+2154 
-2160 TATYEVSV
+2160 
-2168 VDSVKSITIN
+2168 
-2178 GTPQSE
+2178 
-2184 VKYGEELD
+2184 
-2192 LSKIKLD
+2192 
-2199 VTKGS
+2199 
-2204 GTTQETVT
+2204 
-2212 DSMISGYDKTKI
+2212 
-2224 GKQTVTITYGGQ
+2224 
-2236 TTTFDVT
+2236 
-2243 VKDYVTKI
+2243 
-2251 EVNPSSVTGTYND
+2251 
-2264 ELSKL
+2264 
-2269 ITDNSIKYTV
+2269 
-2279 TYAKA
+2279 
-2284 GAQSP
+2284 
-2289 IALAESMVSGYN
+2289 
-2301 KATTT
+2301 
-2306 AQNLTITYTDNDS
+2306 
-2319 SSYTNGDNFTASLQV
+2319 
-2334 TLMNTVSG
+2334 
-2342 ITITPPTKTTYNHG
+2342 
-2356 DSLDLTGGEI
+2356 
-2366 NLTYEDGTS
+2366 
-2375 GTLDISKAT
+2375 KAT

-2657 NVIYEGI
+2657 NVTYEGI

-3080 RHHNKTNNNNNEEAN
+3080 RHHNKTNNNNNEEVN

>member
-1076 LDVTGLSILVTRAM
+1076 LDVTGLSILVTRAT
-1090 GTTGVVT
+1090 GTPKLVT

-1129 ATYEVSVVD
+1129 TTYEVSVVD

-1263 MVSGYNKATTTAQ
+1263 MVNGYNKATTTAQ
-1276 NLTITYTDNDSSS
+1276 NLTVTYTDNDSSS
-1289 YTNGDNFTASLQVTL
+1289 YTNGNNFTTSLQVTL

-1319 TYNHGDSLDLTGGE
+1319 TYNHGDSLDLAGGE

-1345 LDISKA
+1345 LDI
-1351 TITESDGSPLNMSPA
+1351 N
-1366 SYDGTQKV
+1366 
-1374 DKTLKIEYSK
+1374 
-1384 DGQTGT
+1384 
-1390 VNYPITI
+1390 
-1397 INDIKSIA
+1397 
-1405 VHDPATKTTYNIG
+1405 
-1418 DTLDVTGLSI
+1418 
-1428 LVTRAMGT
+1428 
-1436 TGVVTVTPDMVTG
+1436 
-1449 FDSSKENTNL
+1449 
-1459 SLTISYTENG
+1459 
-1469 ITKTATYEVSVVDS
+1469 
-1483 VKSITINGTP
+1483 
-1493 QSEVK
+1493 
-1498 YGEELDLSKIKLDVT
+1498 
-1513 KGSGTTQETVTDSMI
+1513 
-1528 SGYDKTKI
+1528 
-1536 GKQTVTITYG
+1536 
-1546 GQTTTFDVTVK
+1546 
-1557 DYVTKIE
+1557 
-1564 VNPSSVTGT
+1564 
-1573 YNDELSK
+1573 
-1580 LITDNSIK
+1580 
-1588 YTVTYAKAGA
+1588 
-1598 QSPIALAESMVSGY
+1598 
-1612 NKATTTAQNLTITY
+1612 
-1626 TDNDSSSY
+1626 
-1634 TNGDN
+1634 
-1639 FTASLQVTLM
+1639 
-1649 NTVSGITI
+1649 
-1657 TPPTK
+1657 
-1662 TTYNHGDSLD
+1662 
-1672 LTGGEINL
+1672 
-1680 TYEDGTSGTL
+1680 
-1690 DISKATIT
+1690 
-1698 ESDGSPLNMSP
+1698 
-1709 ASYDGTQKVDK
+1709 
-1720 TLKIEYSKDGQ
+1720 
-1731 TGTVNYPIT
+1731 
-1740 IINDIK
+1740 
-1746 SIAVHDPATKTTY
+1746 
-1759 NIGDTL
+1759 
-1765 DVTGLSILVTRAMGT
+1765 
-1780 TGVVT
+1780 
-1785 VTPDMVTGFDSSK
+1785 
-1798 ENTNLSLTISYTEN
+1798 
-1812 GITKTATYEVSVVDS
+1812 
-1827 VKSITINGTPQSEVK
+1827 
-1842 YGEELDLSKIK
+1842 
-1853 LDVTKG
+1853 
-1859 SGTTQ
+1859 
-1864 ETVTDSMI
+1864 
-1872 SGYDKTKIGK
+1872 
-1882 QTVTI
+1882 
-1887 TYGGQTTTF
+1887 
-1896 DVTVKDYVTKIEVNP
+1896 
-1911 SSVTGTYND
+1911 
-1920 ELSKLITDNSI
+1920 
-1931 KYTVTYAK
+1931 
-1939 AGAQSPIA
+1939 
-1947 LAESMVS
+1947 
-1954 GYNKATTTAQNL
+1954 
-1966 TITYT
+1966 
-1971 DNDSSSYTNGDNF
+1971 
-1984 TASLQVTLMNTVS
+1984 
-1997 GITITPPTK
+1997 
-2006 TTYNHGDSLD
+2006 
-2016 LTGGEI
+2016 
-2022 NLTYEDGTSGTLD
+2022 
-2035 ISKATITESDGSPL
+2035 
-2049 NMSPASYDGTQKVDK
+2049 
-2064 TLKIEYSKDGQT
+2064 
-2076 GTVNYPITIIND
+2076 
-2088 IKSIAVHDPATK
+2088 
-2100 TTYNIGDTL
+2100 
-2109 DVTGLSILVTRA
+2109 
-2121 MGTTGVVTVT
+2121 
-2131 PDMVTGFD
+2131 
-2139 SSKENTNLSLTISYT
+2139 
-2154 ENGITK
+2154 
-2160 TATYEVSV
+2160 
-2168 VDSVKSITIN
+2168 
-2178 GTPQSE
+2178 
-2184 VKYGEELD
+2184 
-2192 LSKIKLD
+2192 
-2199 VTKGS
+2199 
-2204 GTTQETVT
+2204 
-2212 DSMISGYDKTKI
+2212 
-2224 GKQTVTITYGGQ
+2224 
-2236 TTTFDVT
+2236 
-2243 VKDYVTKI
+2243 
-2251 EVNPSSVTGTYND
+2251 
-2264 ELSKL
+2264 
-2269 ITDNSIKYTV
+2269 
-2279 TYAKA
+2279 
-2284 GAQSP
+2284 
-2289 IALAESMVSGYN
+2289 
-2301 KATTT
+2301 
-2306 AQNLTITYTDNDS
+2306 
-2319 SSYTNGDNFTASLQV
+2319 
-2334 TLMNTVSG
+2334 
-2342 ITITPPTKTTYNHG
+2342 
-2356 DSLDLTGGEI
+2356 
-2366 NLTYEDGTS
+2366 
-2375 GTLDISKAT
+2375 KAT

>member
-6 LKRFFTRKQIIA
+6 LKRFFTRKRIIA

-295 GKMTLDSTTANNT
+295 GKITLDSTTANNT

-1049 PITIINDVKSIAVQ
+1049 PITIINDVKSIAVH

-1129 ATYEVSVVD
+1129 TTYEVSVVD

-1173 TTQETVTD
+1173 TIQETVTD

-1263 MVSGYNKATTTAQ
+1263 MVNGYNKATTTAQ
-1276 NLTITYTDNDSSS
+1276 NLTVTYTDNDSNS

-1345 LDISKA
+1345 LDINKA

-1469 ITKTATYEVSVVDS
+1469 ITKTTTYEVSVVDS

-1513 KGSGTTQETVTDSMI
+1513 KGSGTIQETVTDSMI

-1598 QSPIALAESMVSGY
+1598 QSPIALAESMVNGY
-1612 NKATTTAQNLTITY
+1612 NKATTTAQNLTVTY
-1626 TDNDSSSY
+1626 TDNDSNSY

-1690 DISKATIT
+1690 DI
-1698 ESDGSPLNMSP
+1698 N
-1709 ASYDGTQKVDK
+1709 
-1720 TLKIEYSKDGQ
+1720 
-1731 TGTVNYPIT
+1731 
-1740 IINDIK
+1740 
-1746 SIAVHDPATKTTY
+1746 
-1759 NIGDTL
+1759 
-1765 DVTGLSILVTRAMGT
+1765 
-1780 TGVVT
+1780 
-1785 VTPDMVTGFDSSK
+1785 
-1798 ENTNLSLTISYTEN
+1798 
-1812 GITKTATYEVSVVDS
+1812 
-1827 VKSITINGTPQSEVK
+1827 
-1842 YGEELDLSKIK
+1842 
-1853 LDVTKG
+1853 
-1859 SGTTQ
+1859 
-1864 ETVTDSMI
+1864 
-1872 SGYDKTKIGK
+1872 
-1882 QTVTI
+1882 
-1887 TYGGQTTTF
+1887 
-1896 DVTVKDYVTKIEVNP
+1896 
-1911 SSVTGTYND
+1911 
-1920 ELSKLITDNSI
+1920 
-1931 KYTVTYAK
+1931 
-1939 AGAQSPIA
+1939 
-1947 LAESMVS
+1947 
-1954 GYNKATTTAQNL
+1954 
-1966 TITYT
+1966 
-1971 DNDSSSYTNGDNF
+1971 
-1984 TASLQVTLMNTVS
+1984 
-1997 GITITPPTK
+1997 
-2006 TTYNHGDSLD
+2006 
-2016 LTGGEI
+2016 
-2022 NLTYEDGTSGTLD
+2022 
-2035 ISKATITESDGSPL
+2035 
-2049 NMSPASYDGTQKVDK
+2049 
-2064 TLKIEYSKDGQT
+2064 
-2076 GTVNYPITIIND
+2076 
-2088 IKSIAVHDPATK
+2088 
-2100 TTYNIGDTL
+2100 
-2109 DVTGLSILVTRA
+2109 
-2121 MGTTGVVTVT
+2121 
-2131 PDMVTGFD
+2131 
-2139 SSKENTNLSLTISYT
+2139 
-2154 ENGITK
+2154 
-2160 TATYEVSV
+2160 
-2168 VDSVKSITIN
+2168 
-2178 GTPQSE
+2178 
-2184 VKYGEELD
+2184 
-2192 LSKIKLD
+2192 
-2199 VTKGS
+2199 
-2204 GTTQETVT
+2204 
-2212 DSMISGYDKTKI
+2212 
-2224 GKQTVTITYGGQ
+2224 
-2236 TTTFDVT
+2236 
-2243 VKDYVTKI
+2243 
-2251 EVNPSSVTGTYND
+2251 
-2264 ELSKL
+2264 
-2269 ITDNSIKYTV
+2269 
-2279 TYAKA
+2279 
-2284 GAQSP
+2284 
-2289 IALAESMVSGYN
+2289 
-2301 KATTT
+2301 
-2306 AQNLTITYTDNDS
+2306 
-2319 SSYTNGDNFTASLQV
+2319 
-2334 TLMNTVSG
+2334 
-2342 ITITPPTKTTYNHG
+2342 
-2356 DSLDLTGGEI
+2356 
-2366 NLTYEDGTS
+2366 
-2375 GTLDISKAT
+2375 KAT

-2509 VNVTDNVQSISLKTM
+2509 VNVTDNVQSISLKTT

-2546 DSGVQTIN
+2546 DSGVQNIN

-2870 SMTSSMVTG
+2870 SITSSMVTG

-2977 NSFTISVKDLIKGI
+2977 NSFTISVKDSIKGI

-3027 VTSNM
+3027 VTSDM

>member
-1076 LDVTGLSILVTRAM
+1076 LDVTGLSISVTRATGTPKVVTVTPDMITGFDSSKENTNLSLTISYTENGITKTATYEVSVVDSVKSITINGTPQSEVKYGEELDLSKIKLDVTKGSGTTQETVTDSMISGYDKTKIGKQTVTITYGGQTTTFDVTVKDYVTKIEVNPSSVTGTYNDELSKLITDNSIKYTVTYAKAGAQSPIALAESMVNGYNKATTTAQNLTVTYTDNDSSSYTNGDNFTASLQVTLMNTVSGITITPPTKTTYNHGDSLDLTGGEINLTYEDGTSGTLDISKATITESDGSPLNMSPASYDGTQKVDKTLKIEYSKDGQTGTVNYPITIINDIKSIAVHDPATKTTYNIGDTLDVTGLSILVTRAT
-1090 GTTGVVT
+1090 GTPKLVT

-1263 MVSGYNKATTTAQ
+1263 MVNGYNKATTTAQ
-1276 NLTITYTDNDSSS
+1276 NLTVTYTDNDSSS

-1428 LVTRAMGT
+1428 LVTRATGT
-1436 TGVVTVTPDMVTG
+1436 PKLVTVTPDMVTG

-1598 QSPIALAESMVSGY
+1598 QSPIALAESMVNGY
-1612 NKATTTAQNLTITY
+1612 NKATTTAQNLT
-1626 TDNDSSSY
+1626 
-1634 TNGDN
+1634 
-1639 FTASLQVTLM
+1639 V
-1649 NTVSGITI
+1649 
-1657 TPPTK
+1657 
-1662 TTYNHGDSLD
+1662 
-1672 LTGGEINL
+1672 
-1680 TYEDGTSGTL
+1680 
-1690 DISKATIT
+1690 
-1698 ESDGSPLNMSP
+1698 
-1709 ASYDGTQKVDK
+1709 
-1720 TLKIEYSKDGQ
+1720 
-1731 TGTVNYPIT
+1731 
-1740 IINDIK
+1740 
-1746 SIAVHDPATKTTY
+1746 
-1759 NIGDTL
+1759 
-1765 DVTGLSILVTRAMGT
+1765 
-1780 TGVVT
+1780 
-1785 VTPDMVTGFDSSK
+1785 
-1798 ENTNLSLTISYTEN
+1798 
-1812 GITKTATYEVSVVDS
+1812 
-1827 VKSITINGTPQSEVK
+1827 
-1842 YGEELDLSKIK
+1842 
-1853 LDVTKG
+1853 
-1859 SGTTQ
+1859 
-1864 ETVTDSMI
+1864 
-1872 SGYDKTKIGK
+1872 
-1882 QTVTI
+1882 
-1887 TYGGQTTTF
+1887 
-1896 DVTVKDYVTKIEVNP
+1896 
-1911 SSVTGTYND
+1911 
-1920 ELSKLITDNSI
+1920 
-1931 KYTVTYAK
+1931 
-1939 AGAQSPIA
+1939 
-1947 LAESMVS
+1947 
-1954 GYNKATTTAQNL
+1954 
-1966 TITYT
+1966 
-1971 DNDSSSYTNGDNF
+1971 
-1984 TASLQVTLMNTVS
+1984 
-1997 GITITPPTK
+1997 
-2006 TTYNHGDSLD
+2006 
-2016 LTGGEI
+2016 
-2022 NLTYEDGTSGTLD
+2022 
-2035 ISKATITESDGSPL
+2035 
-2049 NMSPASYDGTQKVDK
+2049 
-2064 TLKIEYSKDGQT
+2064 
-2076 GTVNYPITIIND
+2076 
-2088 IKSIAVHDPATK
+2088 
-2100 TTYNIGDTL
+2100 
-2109 DVTGLSILVTRA
+2109 
-2121 MGTTGVVTVT
+2121 
-2131 PDMVTGFD
+2131 
-2139 SSKENTNLSLTISYT
+2139 
-2154 ENGITK
+2154 
-2160 TATYEVSV
+2160 
-2168 VDSVKSITIN
+2168 
-2178 GTPQSE
+2178 
-2184 VKYGEELD
+2184 
-2192 LSKIKLD
+2192 
-2199 VTKGS
+2199 
-2204 GTTQETVT
+2204 
-2212 DSMISGYDKTKI
+2212 
-2224 GKQTVTITYGGQ
+2224 
-2236 TTTFDVT
+2236 
-2243 VKDYVTKI
+2243 
-2251 EVNPSSVTGTYND
+2251 
-2264 ELSKL
+2264 
-2269 ITDNSIKYTV
+2269 
-2279 TYAKA
+2279 
-2284 GAQSP
+2284 
-2289 IALAESMVSGYN
+2289 
-2301 KATTT
+2301 
-2306 AQNLTITYTDNDS
+2306 TYTDNDS

>member
-6 LKRFFTRKQIIA
+6 LKRFFTRKRIIA

-295 GKMTLDSTTANNT
+295 GKITLDSTTANNT

-574 QSLPVKYGTI
+574 QSLLVKYGTI

-665 TLTIKLD
+665 PLTIKLD

-806 HGDTFD
+806 HGDIFD

-882 DSITIENTPK
+882 DSIAIENTPK

-992 HYASGTTNNVTM
+992 HYASGATNNVTM

-1014 AVDMSPTSYDD
+1014 AVNMSPTSYDD
-1025 DTQKVNKKLTI
+1025 NTQKVNKKLTI

-1049 PITIINDVKSIAVQ
+1049 PITIINDVKSIAVH

-1076 LDVTGLSILVTRAM
+1076 LDVTGLSISITRAT
-1090 GTTGVVT
+1090 GTPKVVT

-1129 ATYEVSVVD
+1129 TTYEVSVVD

-1289 YTNGDNFTASLQVTL
+1289 YTNGNNFTTSLQVTL

-1345 LDISKA
+1345 LDINKA

-1428 LVTRAMGT
+1428 SITRATGT
-1436 TGVVTVTPDMVTG
+1436 PKVVTVTPDMVTG

-1469 ITKTATYEVSVVDS
+1469 ITKTTTYEVSVVDS

-1634 TNGDN
+1634 TNGNN
-1639 FTASLQVTLM
+1639 FTTSLQVTLM

-1690 DISKATIT
+1690 DI
-1698 ESDGSPLNMSP
+1698 N
-1709 ASYDGTQKVDK
+1709 
-1720 TLKIEYSKDGQ
+1720 
-1731 TGTVNYPIT
+1731 
-1740 IINDIK
+1740 
-1746 SIAVHDPATKTTY
+1746 
-1759 NIGDTL
+1759 
-1765 DVTGLSILVTRAMGT
+1765 
-1780 TGVVT
+1780 
-1785 VTPDMVTGFDSSK
+1785 
-1798 ENTNLSLTISYTEN
+1798 
-1812 GITKTATYEVSVVDS
+1812 
-1827 VKSITINGTPQSEVK
+1827 
-1842 YGEELDLSKIK
+1842 
-1853 LDVTKG
+1853 
-1859 SGTTQ
+1859 
-1864 ETVTDSMI
+1864 
-1872 SGYDKTKIGK
+1872 
-1882 QTVTI
+1882 
-1887 TYGGQTTTF
+1887 
-1896 DVTVKDYVTKIEVNP
+1896 
-1911 SSVTGTYND
+1911 
-1920 ELSKLITDNSI
+1920 
-1931 KYTVTYAK
+1931 
-1939 AGAQSPIA
+1939 
-1947 LAESMVS
+1947 
-1954 GYNKATTTAQNL
+1954 
-1966 TITYT
+1966 
-1971 DNDSSSYTNGDNF
+1971 
-1984 TASLQVTLMNTVS
+1984 
-1997 GITITPPTK
+1997 
-2006 TTYNHGDSLD
+2006 
-2016 LTGGEI
+2016 
-2022 NLTYEDGTSGTLD
+2022 
-2035 ISKATITESDGSPL
+2035 
-2049 NMSPASYDGTQKVDK
+2049 
-2064 TLKIEYSKDGQT
+2064 
-2076 GTVNYPITIIND
+2076 
-2088 IKSIAVHDPATK
+2088 
-2100 TTYNIGDTL
+2100 
-2109 DVTGLSILVTRA
+2109 
-2121 MGTTGVVTVT
+2121 
-2131 PDMVTGFD
+2131 
-2139 SSKENTNLSLTISYT
+2139 
-2154 ENGITK
+2154 
-2160 TATYEVSV
+2160 
-2168 VDSVKSITIN
+2168 
-2178 GTPQSE
+2178 
-2184 VKYGEELD
+2184 
-2192 LSKIKLD
+2192 
-2199 VTKGS
+2199 
-2204 GTTQETVT
+2204 
-2212 DSMISGYDKTKI
+2212 
-2224 GKQTVTITYGGQ
+2224 
-2236 TTTFDVT
+2236 
-2243 VKDYVTKI
+2243 
-2251 EVNPSSVTGTYND
+2251 
-2264 ELSKL
+2264 
-2269 ITDNSIKYTV
+2269 
-2279 TYAKA
+2279 
-2284 GAQSP
+2284 
-2289 IALAESMVSGYN
+2289 
-2301 KATTT
+2301 
-2306 AQNLTITYTDNDS
+2306 
-2319 SSYTNGDNFTASLQV
+2319 
-2334 TLMNTVSG
+2334 
-2342 ITITPPTKTTYNHG
+2342 
-2356 DSLDLTGGEI
+2356 
-2366 NLTYEDGTS
+2366 
-2375 GTLDISKAT
+2375 KAT

-2599 IILTPPTKL
+2599 IILTTPTKL

-2724 NSNQLG
+2724 NPNQLG

-2774 NGGTVRAVM
+2774 SGGTVRAVM
-2783 ASGTATSPVA
+2783 ASETATSPVA

-2870 SMTSSMVTG
+2870 SITSSMVTG

-2977 NSFTISVKDLIKGI
+2977 NSFTISVKDSIKGI

-3027 VTSNM
+3027 VTSDM

>member
-6 LKRFFTRKQIIA
+6 LKRFFTRKRIIA

-295 GKMTLDSTTANNT
+295 GKITLDSTTANNT

-647 YVQKPAGSLFN
+647 YVQKPAGSLFS

-1076 LDVTGLSILVTRAM
+1076 LDVTGLSISVTRAT
-1090 GTTGVVT
+1090 GTPKVVT
-1097 VTPDMVTGFDSSK
+1097 VTPDMITGFDSSK

-1173 TTQETVTD
+1173 TTQETVTN

-1513 KGSGTTQETVTDSMI
+1513 KGSGTTQETVT
-1528 SGYDKTKI
+1528 
-1536 GKQTVTITYG
+1536 
-1546 GQTTTFDVTVK
+1546 
-1557 DYVTKIE
+1557 
-1564 VNPSSVTGT
+1564 N
-1573 YNDELSK
+1573 
-1580 LITDNSIK
+1580 
-1588 YTVTYAKAGA
+1588 
-1598 QSPIALAESMVSGY
+1598 
-1612 NKATTTAQNLTITY
+1612 
-1626 TDNDSSSY
+1626 
-1634 TNGDN
+1634 
-1639 FTASLQVTLM
+1639 
-1649 NTVSGITI
+1649 
-1657 TPPTK
+1657 
-1662 TTYNHGDSLD
+1662 
-1672 LTGGEINL
+1672 
-1680 TYEDGTSGTL
+1680 
-1690 DISKATIT
+1690 
-1698 ESDGSPLNMSP
+1698 
-1709 ASYDGTQKVDK
+1709 
-1720 TLKIEYSKDGQ
+1720 
-1731 TGTVNYPIT
+1731 
-1740 IINDIK
+1740 
-1746 SIAVHDPATKTTY
+1746 
-1759 NIGDTL
+1759 
-1765 DVTGLSILVTRAMGT
+1765 
-1780 TGVVT
+1780 
-1785 VTPDMVTGFDSSK
+1785 
-1798 ENTNLSLTISYTEN
+1798 
-1812 GITKTATYEVSVVDS
+1812 
-1827 VKSITINGTPQSEVK
+1827 
-1842 YGEELDLSKIK
+1842 
-1853 LDVTKG
+1853 
-1859 SGTTQ
+1859 
-1864 ETVTDSMI
+1864 
-1872 SGYDKTKIGK
+1872 
-1882 QTVTI
+1882 
-1887 TYGGQTTTF
+1887 
-1896 DVTVKDYVTKIEVNP
+1896 
-1911 SSVTGTYND
+1911 
-1920 ELSKLITDNSI
+1920 
-1931 KYTVTYAK
+1931 
-1939 AGAQSPIA
+1939 
-1947 LAESMVS
+1947 
-1954 GYNKATTTAQNL
+1954 
-1966 TITYT
+1966 
-1971 DNDSSSYTNGDNF
+1971 
-1984 TASLQVTLMNTVS
+1984 
-1997 GITITPPTK
+1997 
-2006 TTYNHGDSLD
+2006 
-2016 LTGGEI
+2016 
-2022 NLTYEDGTSGTLD
+2022 
-2035 ISKATITESDGSPL
+2035 
-2049 NMSPASYDGTQKVDK
+2049 
-2064 TLKIEYSKDGQT
+2064 
-2076 GTVNYPITIIND
+2076 
-2088 IKSIAVHDPATK
+2088 
-2100 TTYNIGDTL
+2100 
-2109 DVTGLSILVTRA
+2109 
-2121 MGTTGVVTVT
+2121 
-2131 PDMVTGFD
+2131 
-2139 SSKENTNLSLTISYT
+2139 
-2154 ENGITK
+2154 
-2160 TATYEVSV
+2160 
-2168 VDSVKSITIN
+2168 
-2178 GTPQSE
+2178 
-2184 VKYGEELD
+2184 
-2192 LSKIKLD
+2192 
-2199 VTKGS
+2199 
-2204 GTTQETVT
+2204 
-2212 DSMISGYDKTKI
+2212 SMISGYDKTKI

>member
-1076 LDVTGLSILVTRAM
+1076 LDVTGLSISVTRAT
-1090 GTTGVVT
+1090 GTPKVVT
-1097 VTPDMVTGFDSSK
+1097 VTPDMITGFDSSK

-1129 ATYEVSVVD
+1129 TTYEVSVVD

-1173 TTQETVTD
+1173 TIQETVTD

-1191 IGKQTVTITYGGQ
+1191 LGKQTVTITYGGQ

-1263 MVSGYNKATTTAQ
+1263 MVNGYNKATTTAQ
-1276 NLTITYTDNDSSS
+1276 NLIVTYTDNDSSS
-1289 YTNGDNFTASLQVTL
+1289 YTNGNNFTTSLQVTL

-1333 INLTYEDGTSGT
+1333 INLRYEDGTSGT
-1345 LDISKA
+1345 LDINKA

-1366 SYDGTQKV
+1366 SYGKEQKV

-1513 KGSGTTQETVTDSMI
+1513 KGSGTTQETVTNSMI

-1580 LITDNSIK
+1580 LITDNNIK

-1598 QSPIALAESMVSGY
+1598 QSL
-1612 NKATTTAQNLTITY
+1612 
-1626 TDNDSSSY
+1626 
-1634 TNGDN
+1634 
-1639 FTASLQVTLM
+1639 
-1649 NTVSGITI
+1649 
-1657 TPPTK
+1657 
-1662 TTYNHGDSLD
+1662 
-1672 LTGGEINL
+1672 
-1680 TYEDGTSGTL
+1680 
-1690 DISKATIT
+1690 
-1698 ESDGSPLNMSP
+1698 
-1709 ASYDGTQKVDK
+1709 
-1720 TLKIEYSKDGQ
+1720 
-1731 TGTVNYPIT
+1731 
-1740 IINDIK
+1740 
-1746 SIAVHDPATKTTY
+1746 
-1759 NIGDTL
+1759 
-1765 DVTGLSILVTRAMGT
+1765 
-1780 TGVVT
+1780 
-1785 VTPDMVTGFDSSK
+1785 
-1798 ENTNLSLTISYTEN
+1798 
-1812 GITKTATYEVSVVDS
+1812 
-1827 VKSITINGTPQSEVK
+1827 
-1842 YGEELDLSKIK
+1842 
-1853 LDVTKG
+1853 
-1859 SGTTQ
+1859 
-1864 ETVTDSMI
+1864 
-1872 SGYDKTKIGK
+1872 
-1882 QTVTI
+1882 
-1887 TYGGQTTTF
+1887 
-1896 DVTVKDYVTKIEVNP
+1896 
-1911 SSVTGTYND
+1911 
-1920 ELSKLITDNSI
+1920 
-1931 KYTVTYAK
+1931 
-1939 AGAQSPIA
+1939 
-1947 LAESMVS
+1947 
-1954 GYNKATTTAQNL
+1954 
-1966 TITYT
+1966 
-1971 DNDSSSYTNGDNF
+1971 
-1984 TASLQVTLMNTVS
+1984 
-1997 GITITPPTK
+1997 
-2006 TTYNHGDSLD
+2006 
-2016 LTGGEI
+2016 
-2022 NLTYEDGTSGTLD
+2022 
-2035 ISKATITESDGSPL
+2035 
-2049 NMSPASYDGTQKVDK
+2049 
-2064 TLKIEYSKDGQT
+2064 
-2076 GTVNYPITIIND
+2076 
-2088 IKSIAVHDPATK
+2088 
-2100 TTYNIGDTL
+2100 
-2109 DVTGLSILVTRA
+2109 
-2121 MGTTGVVTVT
+2121 
-2131 PDMVTGFD
+2131 
-2139 SSKENTNLSLTISYT
+2139 
-2154 ENGITK
+2154 
-2160 TATYEVSV
+2160 
-2168 VDSVKSITIN
+2168 
-2178 GTPQSE
+2178 
-2184 VKYGEELD
+2184 
-2192 LSKIKLD
+2192 
-2199 VTKGS
+2199 
-2204 GTTQETVT
+2204 
-2212 DSMISGYDKTKI
+2212 
-2224 GKQTVTITYGGQ
+2224 
-2236 TTTFDVT
+2236 
-2243 VKDYVTKI
+2243 
-2251 EVNPSSVTGTYND
+2251 
-2264 ELSKL
+2264 
-2269 ITDNSIKYTV
+2269 
-2279 TYAKA
+2279 
-2284 GAQSP
+2284 

>member
-1076 LDVTGLSILVTRAM
+1076 LDVTGLSISVTRAT
-1090 GTTGVVT
+1090 GTPKVVT
-1097 VTPDMVTGFDSSK
+1097 VTPDMITGFDSSK

-1129 ATYEVSVVD
+1129 TTYEVSVVD

-1173 TTQETVTD
+1173 TIQETVTD

-1191 IGKQTVTITYGGQ
+1191 LGKQTVTITYGGQ

-1263 MVSGYNKATTTAQ
+1263 MVNGYNKATTTAQ
-1276 NLTITYTDNDSSS
+1276 NLIVTYTDNDSSS
-1289 YTNGDNFTASLQVTL
+1289 YTNGNNFTTSLQVTL

-1333 INLTYEDGTSGT
+1333 INLRYEDGTSGT
-1345 LDISKA
+1345 LDINKA

-1366 SYDGTQKV
+1366 SYGKEQKV

-1513 KGSGTTQETVTDSMI
+1513 KGSGTTQETVTNSMI

-1580 LITDNSIK
+1580 LITDNNIK

-1598 QSPIALAESMVSGY
+1598 QSL
-1612 NKATTTAQNLTITY
+1612 
-1626 TDNDSSSY
+1626 
-1634 TNGDN
+1634 
-1639 FTASLQVTLM
+1639 
-1649 NTVSGITI
+1649 
-1657 TPPTK
+1657 
-1662 TTYNHGDSLD
+1662 
-1672 LTGGEINL
+1672 
-1680 TYEDGTSGTL
+1680 
-1690 DISKATIT
+1690 
-1698 ESDGSPLNMSP
+1698 
-1709 ASYDGTQKVDK
+1709 
-1720 TLKIEYSKDGQ
+1720 
-1731 TGTVNYPIT
+1731 
-1740 IINDIK
+1740 
-1746 SIAVHDPATKTTY
+1746 
-1759 NIGDTL
+1759 
-1765 DVTGLSILVTRAMGT
+1765 
-1780 TGVVT
+1780 
-1785 VTPDMVTGFDSSK
+1785 
-1798 ENTNLSLTISYTEN
+1798 
-1812 GITKTATYEVSVVDS
+1812 
-1827 VKSITINGTPQSEVK
+1827 
-1842 YGEELDLSKIK
+1842 
-1853 LDVTKG
+1853 
-1859 SGTTQ
+1859 
-1864 ETVTDSMI
+1864 
-1872 SGYDKTKIGK
+1872 
-1882 QTVTI
+1882 
-1887 TYGGQTTTF
+1887 
-1896 DVTVKDYVTKIEVNP
+1896 
-1911 SSVTGTYND
+1911 
-1920 ELSKLITDNSI
+1920 
-1931 KYTVTYAK
+1931 
-1939 AGAQSPIA
+1939 
-1947 LAESMVS
+1947 
-1954 GYNKATTTAQNL
+1954 
-1966 TITYT
+1966 
-1971 DNDSSSYTNGDNF
+1971 
-1984 TASLQVTLMNTVS
+1984 
-1997 GITITPPTK
+1997 
-2006 TTYNHGDSLD
+2006 
-2016 LTGGEI
+2016 
-2022 NLTYEDGTSGTLD
+2022 
-2035 ISKATITESDGSPL
+2035 
-2049 NMSPASYDGTQKVDK
+2049 
-2064 TLKIEYSKDGQT
+2064 
-2076 GTVNYPITIIND
+2076 
-2088 IKSIAVHDPATK
+2088 
-2100 TTYNIGDTL
+2100 
-2109 DVTGLSILVTRA
+2109 
-2121 MGTTGVVTVT
+2121 
-2131 PDMVTGFD
+2131 
-2139 SSKENTNLSLTISYT
+2139 
-2154 ENGITK
+2154 
-2160 TATYEVSV
+2160 
-2168 VDSVKSITIN
+2168 
-2178 GTPQSE
+2178 
-2184 VKYGEELD
+2184 
-2192 LSKIKLD
+2192 
-2199 VTKGS
+2199 
-2204 GTTQETVT
+2204 
-2212 DSMISGYDKTKI
+2212 
-2224 GKQTVTITYGGQ
+2224 
-2236 TTTFDVT
+2236 
-2243 VKDYVTKI
+2243 
-2251 EVNPSSVTGTYND
+2251 
-2264 ELSKL
+2264 
-2269 ITDNSIKYTV
+2269 
-2279 TYAKA
+2279 
-2284 GAQSP
+2284 

-2870 SMTSSMVTG
+2870 SITSSMVTG

>member
-295 GKMTLDSTTANNT
+295 GKITLDSTTANNT

-665 TLTIKLD
+665 PLTIKLD

-1076 LDVTGLSILVTRAM
+1076 LDVTGLSISVTRAT
-1090 GTTGVVT
+1090 GTPKVVT
-1097 VTPDMVTGFDSSK
+1097 VTPDMITGFDSSK

-1129 ATYEVSVVD
+1129 TTYEVSVVD

-1173 TTQETVTD
+1173 TIQETVTD

-1191 IGKQTVTITYGGQ
+1191 LGKQTVTITYGGQ

-1227 GTYNDE
+1227 GKYNDE

-1258 ALAES
+1258 ALAE
-1263 MVSGYNKATTTAQ
+1263 N
-1276 NLTITYTDNDSSS
+1276 
-1289 YTNGDNFTASLQVTL
+1289 
-1304 MNTVS
+1304 
-1309 GITITPPTKT
+1309 
-1319 TYNHGDSLDLTGGE
+1319 
-1333 INLTYEDGTSGT
+1333 
-1345 LDISKA
+1345 
-1351 TITESDGSPLNMSPA
+1351 
-1366 SYDGTQKV
+1366 
-1374 DKTLKIEYSK
+1374 
-1384 DGQTGT
+1384 
-1390 VNYPITI
+1390 
-1397 INDIKSIA
+1397 
-1405 VHDPATKTTYNIG
+1405 
-1418 DTLDVTGLSI
+1418 
-1428 LVTRAMGT
+1428 
-1436 TGVVTVTPDMVTG
+1436 
-1449 FDSSKENTNL
+1449 
-1459 SLTISYTENG
+1459 
-1469 ITKTATYEVSVVDS
+1469 
-1483 VKSITINGTP
+1483 
-1493 QSEVK
+1493 
-1498 YGEELDLSKIKLDVT
+1498 
-1513 KGSGTTQETVTDSMI
+1513 
-1528 SGYDKTKI
+1528 
-1536 GKQTVTITYG
+1536 
-1546 GQTTTFDVTVK
+1546 
-1557 DYVTKIE
+1557 
-1564 VNPSSVTGT
+1564 
-1573 YNDELSK
+1573 
-1580 LITDNSIK
+1580 
-1588 YTVTYAKAGA
+1588 
-1598 QSPIALAESMVSGY
+1598 
-1612 NKATTTAQNLTITY
+1612 
-1626 TDNDSSSY
+1626 
-1634 TNGDN
+1634 
-1639 FTASLQVTLM
+1639 
-1649 NTVSGITI
+1649 
-1657 TPPTK
+1657 
-1662 TTYNHGDSLD
+1662 
-1672 LTGGEINL
+1672 
-1680 TYEDGTSGTL
+1680 
-1690 DISKATIT
+1690 
-1698 ESDGSPLNMSP
+1698 
-1709 ASYDGTQKVDK
+1709 
-1720 TLKIEYSKDGQ
+1720 
-1731 TGTVNYPIT
+1731 
-1740 IINDIK
+1740 
-1746 SIAVHDPATKTTY
+1746 
-1759 NIGDTL
+1759 
-1765 DVTGLSILVTRAMGT
+1765 
-1780 TGVVT
+1780 
-1785 VTPDMVTGFDSSK
+1785 
-1798 ENTNLSLTISYTEN
+1798 
-1812 GITKTATYEVSVVDS
+1812 
-1827 VKSITINGTPQSEVK
+1827 
-1842 YGEELDLSKIK
+1842 
-1853 LDVTKG
+1853 
-1859 SGTTQ
+1859 
-1864 ETVTDSMI
+1864 
-1872 SGYDKTKIGK
+1872 
-1882 QTVTI
+1882 
-1887 TYGGQTTTF
+1887 
-1896 DVTVKDYVTKIEVNP
+1896 
-1911 SSVTGTYND
+1911 
-1920 ELSKLITDNSI
+1920 
-1931 KYTVTYAK
+1931 
-1939 AGAQSPIA
+1939 
-1947 LAESMVS
+1947 
-1954 GYNKATTTAQNL
+1954 
-1966 TITYT
+1966 
-1971 DNDSSSYTNGDNF
+1971 
-1984 TASLQVTLMNTVS
+1984 
-1997 GITITPPTK
+1997 
-2006 TTYNHGDSLD
+2006 
-2016 LTGGEI
+2016 
-2022 NLTYEDGTSGTLD
+2022 
-2035 ISKATITESDGSPL
+2035 
-2049 NMSPASYDGTQKVDK
+2049 
-2064 TLKIEYSKDGQT
+2064 
-2076 GTVNYPITIIND
+2076 
-2088 IKSIAVHDPATK
+2088 
-2100 TTYNIGDTL
+2100 
-2109 DVTGLSILVTRA
+2109 
-2121 MGTTGVVTVT
+2121 
-2131 PDMVTGFD
+2131 
-2139 SSKENTNLSLTISYT
+2139 
-2154 ENGITK
+2154 
-2160 TATYEVSV
+2160 
-2168 VDSVKSITIN
+2168 
-2178 GTPQSE
+2178 
-2184 VKYGEELD
+2184 
-2192 LSKIKLD
+2192 
-2199 VTKGS
+2199 
-2204 GTTQETVT
+2204 
-2212 DSMISGYDKTKI
+2212 
-2224 GKQTVTITYGGQ
+2224 
-2236 TTTFDVT
+2236 
-2243 VKDYVTKI
+2243 
-2251 EVNPSSVTGTYND
+2251 
-2264 ELSKL
+2264 
-2269 ITDNSIKYTV
+2269 
-2279 TYAKA
+2279 
-2284 GAQSP
+2284 
-2289 IALAESMVSGYN
+2289 MVSGYN

-2509 VNVTDNVQSISLKTM
+2509 VNVTDNVQSISLKTT

-2546 DSGVQTIN
+2546 DSGVQNIN

-2870 SMTSSMVTG
+2870 SITSSMVTG

-2977 NSFTISVKDLIKGI
+2977 NSFTISVKDSIKGI

-3027 VTSNM
+3027 VTSDM

>member
-6 LKRFFTRKQIIA
+6 LKRFFTRKRIIA

-60 DTSKDYDHWDNDT
+60 DTSKDFKHWDNDT

-276 VSYDD
+276 ASYDD

-295 GKMTLDSTTANNT
+295 GKITLDSTTANNT

-371 NIASEIAT
+371 NIASGIAT

-475 VSDRWVIAGGNGLTA
+475 ASDRWVIAGGNGLTA

-514 SGVSITTQPTAQN
+514 SGVSIATQPTAQN

-562 DTSGYNPTKLAK
+562 DTNGYNPTELAK

-591 IQLVNYITGITTAFT
+591 IQLVNYITGITTTFT
-606 KTEFDYDTS
+606 KTEFDYGTS

-672 SSSNVFDKLP
+672 SSSNAFDKLP

-696 DISVLYKPSKVT
+696 DISVLYKPTKVT

-721 ININYISGAQ
+721 INTNYISGAQ

-751 NMSPSASSFVSK
+751 NMSPSSSSFVSK

-778 IFDTSFDVYIK
+778 TFDTSFDIYIK
-789 DEAASISISKNP
+789 DEVASISISKNP

-812 ESAGELKIV
+812 ESAGELKV
-821 YKSGNSEVINLNQ
+821 DYKSGNSEVINLNQ

-855 NNNLVKN
+855 NNNLVEN
-862 LLVTYRGKTTNYD
+862 LLVTYRGQTTNYD
-875 ITLQNPI
+875 ITLQNSI
-882 DSITIENTPK
+882 DSIAIENTPK

-937 GKTATITYTDE
+937 GKNATITYTDE

-1014 AVDMSPTSYDD
+1014 AVNMSPTSYDD

-1049 PITIINDVKSIAVQ
+1049 PITIINDVKSITVH
-1063 DPATKTTYNIGDT
+1063 DPATKITYNIGDT
-1076 LDVTGLSILVTRAM
+1076 LDVTGLSILVTRAT
-1090 GTTGVVT
+1090 GTPKLVT
-1097 VTPDMVTGFDSSK
+1097 VTPDMITGFDSSK

-1129 ATYEVSVVD
+1129 TTYEVSVVD

-1173 TTQETVTD
+1173 ITQEIVTD

-1191 IGKQTVTITYGGQ
+1191 LGKQTVTITYGGQ

-1233 LSKLITDNSIKY
+1233 LSKLIADNSIEY

-1276 NLTITYTDNDSSS
+1276 NLTITYTDNDSNS
-1289 YTNGDNFTASLQVTL
+1289 YTNGDNFTANLQVTL

-1366 SYDGTQKV
+1366 SYGKEQKV

-1428 LVTRAMGT
+1428 LVTRATGT
-1436 TGVVTVTPDMVTG
+1436 PKLVTVTPDMITG

-1469 ITKTATYEVSVVDS
+1469 ITKTTTYEVSVVDS

-1513 KGSGTTQETVTDSMI
+1513 KGSGITQEIVTDSMI
-1528 SGYDKTKI
+1528 SGYDKTKL

-1580 LITDNSIK
+1580 LIADNSIE

-1626 TDNDSSSY
+1626 TDNDSNSY

-1639 FTASLQVTLM
+1639 FTA
-1649 NTVSGITI
+1649 N
-1657 TPPTK
+1657 
-1662 TTYNHGDSLD
+1662 
-1672 LTGGEINL
+1672 
-1680 TYEDGTSGTL
+1680 
-1690 DISKATIT
+1690 
-1698 ESDGSPLNMSP
+1698 
-1709 ASYDGTQKVDK
+1709 
-1720 TLKIEYSKDGQ
+1720 
-1731 TGTVNYPIT
+1731 
-1740 IINDIK
+1740 
-1746 SIAVHDPATKTTY
+1746 
-1759 NIGDTL
+1759 
-1765 DVTGLSILVTRAMGT
+1765 
-1780 TGVVT
+1780 
-1785 VTPDMVTGFDSSK
+1785 
-1798 ENTNLSLTISYTEN
+1798 
-1812 GITKTATYEVSVVDS
+1812 
-1827 VKSITINGTPQSEVK
+1827 
-1842 YGEELDLSKIK
+1842 
-1853 LDVTKG
+1853 
-1859 SGTTQ
+1859 
-1864 ETVTDSMI
+1864 
-1872 SGYDKTKIGK
+1872 
-1882 QTVTI
+1882 
-1887 TYGGQTTTF
+1887 
-1896 DVTVKDYVTKIEVNP
+1896 
-1911 SSVTGTYND
+1911 
-1920 ELSKLITDNSI
+1920 
-1931 KYTVTYAK
+1931 
-1939 AGAQSPIA
+1939 
-1947 LAESMVS
+1947 
-1954 GYNKATTTAQNL
+1954 
-1966 TITYT
+1966 
-1971 DNDSSSYTNGDNF
+1971 
-1984 TASLQVTLMNTVS
+1984 
-1997 GITITPPTK
+1997 
-2006 TTYNHGDSLD
+2006 
-2016 LTGGEI
+2016 
-2022 NLTYEDGTSGTLD
+2022 
-2035 ISKATITESDGSPL
+2035 
-2049 NMSPASYDGTQKVDK
+2049 
-2064 TLKIEYSKDGQT
+2064 
-2076 GTVNYPITIIND
+2076 
-2088 IKSIAVHDPATK
+2088 
-2100 TTYNIGDTL
+2100 
-2109 DVTGLSILVTRA
+2109 
-2121 MGTTGVVTVT
+2121 
-2131 PDMVTGFD
+2131 
-2139 SSKENTNLSLTISYT
+2139 
-2154 ENGITK
+2154 
-2160 TATYEVSV
+2160 
-2168 VDSVKSITIN
+2168 
-2178 GTPQSE
+2178 
-2184 VKYGEELD
+2184 
-2192 LSKIKLD
+2192 
-2199 VTKGS
+2199 
-2204 GTTQETVT
+2204 
-2212 DSMISGYDKTKI
+2212 
-2224 GKQTVTITYGGQ
+2224 
-2236 TTTFDVT
+2236 
-2243 VKDYVTKI
+2243 
-2251 EVNPSSVTGTYND
+2251 
-2264 ELSKL
+2264 
-2269 ITDNSIKYTV
+2269 
-2279 TYAKA
+2279 
-2284 GAQSP
+2284 
-2289 IALAESMVSGYN
+2289 
-2301 KATTT
+2301 
-2306 AQNLTITYTDNDS
+2306 
-2319 SSYTNGDNFTASLQV
+2319 LQV

-2657 NVIYEGI
+2657 NVTYEGI

-2724 NSNQLG
+2724 NPNQLG

-2774 NGGTVRAVM
+2774 SGGTVRAVM

-2977 NSFTISVKDLIKGI
+2977 NSFTISVKDSIKGI

-3027 VTSNM
+3027 VTSDM

>member
-948 FGNLKTTTYT
+948 FGNLKTTTCT

-1076 LDVTGLSILVTRAM
+1076 LDVTGLSISVTRATGTPKVVTVTPDMITGFDSSKENTNLSLTISYTENEITKTTTYEVSVVDSVKSITINGTPQSEVKYGEELDLSKIKLDVTKGSGTTQETVTDSMISGYDKTKLGKQTVTITYGGQTTTFDVTVKDYVTKIEVNPSSVTGTYNDELSKLIADNSIEYTVTYAKAGAQSPIALAESMVSGYNKATTTAQNLTITYTDNDSNSYTNGNNFTTSLQVTLMNTVSGITITPPTKTTYNHGDSLDLAGGEINLTYEDGTSGTLDISKATITESDGSPLNMSPASYDGTQKVDKTLRIEYSKDGQTGTVNYPITIINDIKSIAVHDPATKITYNIGDTLDVTGLSISVTRAM
-1090 GTTGVVT
+1090 GTTEVITVTPDMVTGFDSSKENKNLSLTISYTENEITKTADYTVSVTDTVKSISLNGTNPSTVKYGEALDLSGVTIAVTKGSGTTTENVTSSMISGYDKTKLGKQTVTITYGGQTTTFDVTVKDYVTKIEVNPSSVTGTYNDELSKLIADNSIEYTVTYAKAGAQSPIALAESMVSGYNKATTTAQNLTITYTDNDSNSYTNGNNFTTSLQVTLMNTVSGITITPPTKTTYNHGDSLDLAGGEINLTYEDGTSGTLDISKATMTESDGSPLNMSPASYGKEQKVDKTLKIEYSKDGQTGTVNYPITIINDIKSIAVHDPATKTIYNIGDTLDVTGLSISVTRATGTPKVVT

-1173 TTQETVTD
+1173 TIQETVTD

-1191 IGKQTVTITYGGQ
+1191 LGKQTVTITYGGQ

-1233 LSKLITDNSIKY
+1233 LSKLIADNSIEY

-1276 NLTITYTDNDSSS
+1276 NLTITYTDNDSNS
-1289 YTNGDNFTASLQVTL
+1289 YTNGNNFTTSLQVTL

-1319 TYNHGDSLDLTGGE
+1319 TYNHGDSLDL
-1333 INLTYEDGTSGT
+1333 
-1345 LDISKA
+1345 A
-1351 TITESDGSPLNMSPA
+1351 
-1366 SYDGTQKV
+1366 
-1374 DKTLKIEYSK
+1374 
-1384 DGQTGT
+1384 
-1390 VNYPITI
+1390 
-1397 INDIKSIA
+1397 
-1405 VHDPATKTTYNIG
+1405 
-1418 DTLDVTGLSI
+1418 
-1428 LVTRAMGT
+1428 
-1436 TGVVTVTPDMVTG
+1436 
-1449 FDSSKENTNL
+1449 
-1459 SLTISYTENG
+1459 
-1469 ITKTATYEVSVVDS
+1469 
-1483 VKSITINGTP
+1483 
-1493 QSEVK
+1493 
-1498 YGEELDLSKIKLDVT
+1498 
-1513 KGSGTTQETVTDSMI
+1513 
-1528 SGYDKTKI
+1528 
-1536 GKQTVTITYG
+1536 
-1546 GQTTTFDVTVK
+1546 
-1557 DYVTKIE
+1557 
-1564 VNPSSVTGT
+1564 
-1573 YNDELSK
+1573 
-1580 LITDNSIK
+1580 
-1588 YTVTYAKAGA
+1588 
-1598 QSPIALAESMVSGY
+1598 
-1612 NKATTTAQNLTITY
+1612 
-1626 TDNDSSSY
+1626 
-1634 TNGDN
+1634 
-1639 FTASLQVTLM
+1639 
-1649 NTVSGITI
+1649 
-1657 TPPTK
+1657 
-1662 TTYNHGDSLD
+1662 
-1672 LTGGEINL
+1672 
-1680 TYEDGTSGTL
+1680 
-1690 DISKATIT
+1690 
-1698 ESDGSPLNMSP
+1698 
-1709 ASYDGTQKVDK
+1709 
-1720 TLKIEYSKDGQ
+1720 
-1731 TGTVNYPIT
+1731 
-1740 IINDIK
+1740 
-1746 SIAVHDPATKTTY
+1746 
-1759 NIGDTL
+1759 
-1765 DVTGLSILVTRAMGT
+1765 
-1780 TGVVT
+1780 
-1785 VTPDMVTGFDSSK
+1785 
-1798 ENTNLSLTISYTEN
+1798 
-1812 GITKTATYEVSVVDS
+1812 
-1827 VKSITINGTPQSEVK
+1827 
-1842 YGEELDLSKIK
+1842 
-1853 LDVTKG
+1853 
-1859 SGTTQ
+1859 
-1864 ETVTDSMI
+1864 
-1872 SGYDKTKIGK
+1872 
-1882 QTVTI
+1882 
-1887 TYGGQTTTF
+1887 
-1896 DVTVKDYVTKIEVNP
+1896 
-1911 SSVTGTYND
+1911 
-1920 ELSKLITDNSI
+1920 
-1931 KYTVTYAK
+1931 
-1939 AGAQSPIA
+1939 
-1947 LAESMVS
+1947 
-1954 GYNKATTTAQNL
+1954 
-1966 TITYT
+1966 
-1971 DNDSSSYTNGDNF
+1971 
-1984 TASLQVTLMNTVS
+1984 
-1997 GITITPPTK
+1997 
-2006 TTYNHGDSLD
+2006 
-2016 LTGGEI
+2016 
-2022 NLTYEDGTSGTLD
+2022 
-2035 ISKATITESDGSPL
+2035 
-2049 NMSPASYDGTQKVDK
+2049 
-2064 TLKIEYSKDGQT
+2064 
-2076 GTVNYPITIIND
+2076 
-2088 IKSIAVHDPATK
+2088 
-2100 TTYNIGDTL
+2100 
-2109 DVTGLSILVTRA
+2109 
-2121 MGTTGVVTVT
+2121 
-2131 PDMVTGFD
+2131 
-2139 SSKENTNLSLTISYT
+2139 
-2154 ENGITK
+2154 
-2160 TATYEVSV
+2160 
-2168 VDSVKSITIN
+2168 
-2178 GTPQSE
+2178 
-2184 VKYGEELD
+2184 
-2192 LSKIKLD
+2192 
-2199 VTKGS
+2199 
-2204 GTTQETVT
+2204 
-2212 DSMISGYDKTKI
+2212 
-2224 GKQTVTITYGGQ
+2224 
-2236 TTTFDVT
+2236 
-2243 VKDYVTKI
+2243 
-2251 EVNPSSVTGTYND
+2251 
-2264 ELSKL
+2264 
-2269 ITDNSIKYTV
+2269 
-2279 TYAKA
+2279 
-2284 GAQSP
+2284 
-2289 IALAESMVSGYN
+2289 
-2301 KATTT
+2301 
-2306 AQNLTITYTDNDS
+2306 
-2319 SSYTNGDNFTASLQV
+2319 
-2334 TLMNTVSG
+2334 
-2342 ITITPPTKTTYNHG
+2342 
-2356 DSLDLTGGEI
+2356 GGEI

-2657 NVIYEGI
+2657 NVTYEGI

-2774 NGGTVRAVM
+2774 SGGTVRAVM

-2870 SMTSSMVTG
+2870 SITSSMVTG

-2977 NSFTISVKDLIKGI
+2977 NSFTISVKDSIKGI

-3027 VTSNM
+3027 VTSDM

>member
-1076 LDVTGLSILVTRAM
+1076 LDVTGLSILVTRAT
-1090 GTTGVVT
+1090 GTPKLVT

-1129 ATYEVSVVD
+1129 ARYEVSVVD

-1263 MVSGYNKATTTAQ
+1263 MVNGYNKATTTAQ
-1276 NLTITYTDNDSSS
+1276 NLTVTYTDNDSSS
-1289 YTNGDNFTASLQVTL
+1289 YTNGNNFTTSLQVTL

-1345 LDISKA
+1345 LDI
-1351 TITESDGSPLNMSPA
+1351 N
-1366 SYDGTQKV
+1366 
-1374 DKTLKIEYSK
+1374 
-1384 DGQTGT
+1384 
-1390 VNYPITI
+1390 
-1397 INDIKSIA
+1397 
-1405 VHDPATKTTYNIG
+1405 
-1418 DTLDVTGLSI
+1418 
-1428 LVTRAMGT
+1428 
-1436 TGVVTVTPDMVTG
+1436 
-1449 FDSSKENTNL
+1449 
-1459 SLTISYTENG
+1459 
-1469 ITKTATYEVSVVDS
+1469 
-1483 VKSITINGTP
+1483 
-1493 QSEVK
+1493 
-1498 YGEELDLSKIKLDVT
+1498 
-1513 KGSGTTQETVTDSMI
+1513 
-1528 SGYDKTKI
+1528 
-1536 GKQTVTITYG
+1536 
-1546 GQTTTFDVTVK
+1546 
-1557 DYVTKIE
+1557 
-1564 VNPSSVTGT
+1564 
-1573 YNDELSK
+1573 
-1580 LITDNSIK
+1580 
-1588 YTVTYAKAGA
+1588 
-1598 QSPIALAESMVSGY
+1598 
-1612 NKATTTAQNLTITY
+1612 
-1626 TDNDSSSY
+1626 
-1634 TNGDN
+1634 
-1639 FTASLQVTLM
+1639 
-1649 NTVSGITI
+1649 
-1657 TPPTK
+1657 
-1662 TTYNHGDSLD
+1662 
-1672 LTGGEINL
+1672 
-1680 TYEDGTSGTL
+1680 
-1690 DISKATIT
+1690 
-1698 ESDGSPLNMSP
+1698 
-1709 ASYDGTQKVDK
+1709 
-1720 TLKIEYSKDGQ
+1720 
-1731 TGTVNYPIT
+1731 
-1740 IINDIK
+1740 
-1746 SIAVHDPATKTTY
+1746 
-1759 NIGDTL
+1759 
-1765 DVTGLSILVTRAMGT
+1765 
-1780 TGVVT
+1780 
-1785 VTPDMVTGFDSSK
+1785 
-1798 ENTNLSLTISYTEN
+1798 
-1812 GITKTATYEVSVVDS
+1812 
-1827 VKSITINGTPQSEVK
+1827 
-1842 YGEELDLSKIK
+1842 
-1853 LDVTKG
+1853 
-1859 SGTTQ
+1859 
-1864 ETVTDSMI
+1864 
-1872 SGYDKTKIGK
+1872 
-1882 QTVTI
+1882 
-1887 TYGGQTTTF
+1887 
-1896 DVTVKDYVTKIEVNP
+1896 
-1911 SSVTGTYND
+1911 
-1920 ELSKLITDNSI
+1920 
-1931 KYTVTYAK
+1931 
-1939 AGAQSPIA
+1939 
-1947 LAESMVS
+1947 
-1954 GYNKATTTAQNL
+1954 
-1966 TITYT
+1966 
-1971 DNDSSSYTNGDNF
+1971 
-1984 TASLQVTLMNTVS
+1984 
-1997 GITITPPTK
+1997 
-2006 TTYNHGDSLD
+2006 
-2016 LTGGEI
+2016 
-2022 NLTYEDGTSGTLD
+2022 
-2035 ISKATITESDGSPL
+2035 
-2049 NMSPASYDGTQKVDK
+2049 
-2064 TLKIEYSKDGQT
+2064 
-2076 GTVNYPITIIND
+2076 
-2088 IKSIAVHDPATK
+2088 
-2100 TTYNIGDTL
+2100 
-2109 DVTGLSILVTRA
+2109 
-2121 MGTTGVVTVT
+2121 
-2131 PDMVTGFD
+2131 
-2139 SSKENTNLSLTISYT
+2139 
-2154 ENGITK
+2154 
-2160 TATYEVSV
+2160 
-2168 VDSVKSITIN
+2168 
-2178 GTPQSE
+2178 
-2184 VKYGEELD
+2184 
-2192 LSKIKLD
+2192 
-2199 VTKGS
+2199 
-2204 GTTQETVT
+2204 
-2212 DSMISGYDKTKI
+2212 
-2224 GKQTVTITYGGQ
+2224 
-2236 TTTFDVT
+2236 
-2243 VKDYVTKI
+2243 
-2251 EVNPSSVTGTYND
+2251 
-2264 ELSKL
+2264 
-2269 ITDNSIKYTV
+2269 
-2279 TYAKA
+2279 
-2284 GAQSP
+2284 
-2289 IALAESMVSGYN
+2289 
-2301 KATTT
+2301 
-2306 AQNLTITYTDNDS
+2306 
-2319 SSYTNGDNFTASLQV
+2319 
-2334 TLMNTVSG
+2334 
-2342 ITITPPTKTTYNHG
+2342 
-2356 DSLDLTGGEI
+2356 
-2366 NLTYEDGTS
+2366 
-2375 GTLDISKAT
+2375 KAT